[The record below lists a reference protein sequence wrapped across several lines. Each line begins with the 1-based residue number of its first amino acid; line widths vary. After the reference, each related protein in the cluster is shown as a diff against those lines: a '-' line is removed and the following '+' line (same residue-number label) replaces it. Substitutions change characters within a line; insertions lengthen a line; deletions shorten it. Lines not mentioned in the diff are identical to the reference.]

1 MVCAEFSVC
10 FWHCSWSSHFC
21 PRLRWQRIRRGLT
34 KPSPRPSQWTGT
46 RRRPIPPAQEQPKN
60 ENPPAPEEPKTFTV
74 TYTDGVGGAVFDNE
88 VHSNLPSGTA
98 TPAFSGSLAREG
110 YTFAGWNPAVAET
123 VTADVTYAAKWEEG
137 KTGPRRVTLPT
148 IPGPDVDLAA
158 LDTGHK
164 IDVRFTVLYVGD
176 EFNIGY
182 NYGSSEKTK
191 FVCQYKTNHS
201 DTAYNN
207 HTIAISD
214 IKAAASRA
222 SVNSGYQ
229 IVGWSKESNANP
241 TTWSLN
247 KSGTTACNKGSTIY
261 LVAKNP
267 NPTTKYTYTLN
278 YDANGG
284 TGAPS
289 ADSWSTT
296 DASIRYHSFT
306 VKNTIPT
313 REGYVFKGWKAKDGA
328 DTIYA
333 GGALCSV
340 SQQGNDV
347 VKNGNTWTRTLYA
360 VWEEAVP
367 SKPEW
372 SDIRREM
379 QKVSVHVTCIN
390 PDVNHTEKTYS
401 YKESNDDTIGS
412 VQDSAGSYTCT
423 VTVHLGRYRLQYN
436 QDFNR
441 EHEFASSLTADV
453 VLQYNGTG
461 WVIASALPL
470 ELKLTCGSAPTPNPP
485 GSDVLNSLKVLVK
498 CDSKTYHFEK
508 PYKMDDGDYRLEKVD
523 DNTYTVIVLADK
535 YVEKYNAV
543 YPGHTL
549 FDNNTKTIKLVY
561 RYGAWTVVGSNGVT
575 FNVSCEQKYTVTYT
589 DGVDGEVIFADQ
601 VSYKKPGEK
610 TPKFRGTPTR
620 TGYKFIGWEPAVVGT
635 VTANATYTAQWVSI
649 SDLDP
654 APELVSSLYM
664 NFQCT
669 NENASH
675 DHRSEMIAIGYGIG
689 AGGVIVTDAAGNP
702 VYNKDGNITAVITFY
717 QDSGFLNEY
726 NKRTG
731 VAHRY
736 ADYEPKTKSVDGVL
750 IGEVFH
756 MYKKDYP
763 VVFDVVCGSLYTVTY
778 KDGTNGTVFA
788 DDVHSNLNANAAT
801 PAFVGGTPTRPGYVF
816 TGWNPAVAATVTGN
830 ATYTAVWEKDANGNG
845 KPDKDEEKYTVTYTD
860 GVENEEIFADETY
873 SDLLSGTATPAFNGT
888 PTRKGYAFTGW
899 NPAVAA
905 TVTGNATYAAVWEE
919 AAPPKPDKPTP
930 PTDEIGGAT
939 VAVKCITGHGD
950 LSWKI
955 DSSTFTVGEVTGD
968 DTTGYTCTVTVQA
981 EVYVNAFNSDKKAN
995 GVKHTLADDA
1005 EKTFTM
1011 TYVNGAWT
1019 GPTNPA
1025 VTFEVKCEEELVPV
1039 HLVIY
1044 RNGDT
1049 SKAYKD
1055 VALESQ
1061 PKGHVIDLSTIDI
1074 ADYYTG
1080 NYEFYGWYDD
1090 GAWNN
1095 YKANPANPPA
1105 GLKEKTVNGWTN
1117 LKCMVYDKYQVVYF
1131 QSEEALRDFQNDHS
1145 KTEGRLYSTTALF
1158 GSTLPTADAPTPT
1171 RTGYTFKFWSRE
1183 GQNGDV
1189 TGQTVNGWTNLYAV
1203 WEKNTYTVTY
1213 TDGVDGEAFADQAY
1227 TAKYEDATPAFEGT
1241 PTRKG
1246 FVFDGWNPEVAETV
1260 TEDVTYT
1267 AQWKPVQPD
1276 KKAIEGAIG
1285 RGVAVVCDN
1294 QNVKHGAKA
1303 YKVTLGEYT
1312 ASNVMGTAADGYTC
1326 TVTVRAAKFIEK
1338 YSSDMSDAVHTL
1350 IAGEPA
1356 EKTIELKWNG
1366 EKWVAETELPVTFH
1380 TLCPPEQPSKKDIE
1394 GAIGRGVKIVCD
1406 NQNVKHGGKDYK
1418 PTQGEYTVSDV
1429 TGTASEGYTCT
1440 ITVKAAKII
1449 EKYSSDMGKTHAL
1462 IVGEQA
1468 EKTVELKWDGEKWVA
1483 KTELPIT
1490 FHVECPPEKPTYDE
1504 LKGLGI
1510 NAKVDCTTT
1519 TAHNGKSYTLI
1530 EDTYNVSDP
1539 ERKGTAYTCILTVNA
1554 KDYVAKYNAEE
1565 NVGPHTLDD
1574 RDSKTIELTWNGE
1587 KWTAAE
1593 TSVTFNVKC
1602 ELLTV
1607 TYTDGVKGEEV
1618 FADVVYN
1625 DIPYGTNT
1633 PAFGTKDPT
1642 RKGYK
1647 FLGWEPVV
1655 ADTVTENATY
1665 VAQWEKLYTVTYTDG
1680 AKGKAFED
1688 QVFTDLES
1696 GTKTPEFNGTPTRK
1710 GYKFLGWEPVVA
1722 DTVTENV
1729 TYTAPVGRTLHRYL
1743 HRRREGQGVQG
1754 SGLQRS

>member
-1 MVCAEFSVC
+1 
-10 FWHCSWSSHFC
+10 
-21 PRLRWQRIRRGLT
+21 
-34 KPSPRPSQWTGT
+34 
-46 RRRPIPPAQEQPKN
+46 
-60 ENPPAPEEPKTFTV
+60 
-74 TYTDGVGGAVFDNE
+74 
-88 VHSNLPSGTA
+88 
-98 TPAFSGSLAREG
+98 
-110 YTFAGWNPAVAET
+110 

-137 KTGPRRVTLPT
+137 KTNARRVPLPT
-148 IPGPDVDLAA
+148 IPKPDPAPADLN
-158 LDTGHK
+158 TGHK

-247 KSGTTACNKGSTIY
+247 KSGTTACNKGTTIY

-313 REGYVFKGWKAKDGA
+313 REGYVFKGWKANDGS
-328 DTIYA
+328 DTIYT
-333 GGALCSV
+333 GGMTCAV
-340 SQQGNDV
+340 SQYGNDV

-360 VWEEAVP
+360 VWEEATP
-367 SKPEW
+367 PKPDKPTAPGEGDL
-372 SDIRREM
+372 SGLIGNI
-379 QKVSVHVTCIN
+379 T
-390 PDVNHTEKTYS
+390 VNCTNGKAAHELKAKGYTLIS
-401 YKESNDDTIGS
+401 
-412 VQDSAGSYTCT
+412 GSYTT
-423 VTVHLGRYRLQYN
+423 NEVAG
-436 QDFNR
+436 DA
-441 EHEFASSLTADV
+441 E
-453 VLQYNGTG
+453 NG
-461 WVIASALPL
+461 
-470 ELKLTCGSAPTPNPP
+470 
-485 GSDVLNSLKVLVK
+485 
-498 CDSKTYHFEK
+498 Y
-508 PYKMDDGDYRLEKVD
+508 
-523 DNTYTVIVLADK
+523 TYTVTINSQKYVEQFDADTGAAHDPKDASATVTLKHTDNGWAVESGAPVVFNVACVTEIVPPARPGAEDLAKLKAPVEVVCTTKPETHAAVHFSLRGGTYTIGDVAGNETDGYTCDITVTADK
-535 YVEKYNAV
+535 YVARYNMD
-543 YPGHTL
+543 YGKHTL
-549 FDNNTKTIKLVY
+549 TGDNTKTL
-561 RYGAWTVVGSNGVT
+561 TL
-575 FNVSCEQKYTVTYT
+575 KYVE
-589 DGVDGEVIFADQ
+589 GQWAVD
-601 VSYKKPGEK
+601 
-610 TPKFRGTPTR
+610 TP
-620 TGYKFIGWEPAVVGT
+620 
-635 VTANATYTAQWVSI
+635 
-649 SDLDP
+649 
-654 APELVSSLYM
+654 
-664 NFQCT
+664 
-669 NENASH
+669 
-675 DHRSEMIAIGYGIG
+675 
-689 AGGVIVTDAAGNP
+689 
-702 VYNKDGNITAVITFY
+702 ITF
-717 QDSGFLNEY
+717 
-726 NKRTG
+726 
-731 VAHRY
+731 
-736 ADYEPKTKSVDGVL
+736 
-750 IGEVFH
+750 
-756 MYKKDYP
+756 P
-763 VVFDVVCGSLYTVTY
+763 VEC
-778 KDGTNGTVFA
+778 
-788 DDVHSNLNANAAT
+788 
-801 PAFVGGTPTRPGYVF
+801 
-816 TGWNPAVAATVTGN
+816 
-830 ATYTAVWEKDANGNG
+830 
-845 KPDKDEEKYTVTYTD
+845 
-860 GVENEEIFADETY
+860 
-873 SDLLSGTATPAFNGT
+873 GTAPQ
-888 PTRKGYAFTGW
+888 
-899 NPAVAA
+899 
-905 TVTGNATYAAVWEE
+905 
-919 AAPPKPDKPTP
+919 KPTP

-955 DSSTFTVGEVTGD
+955 GSSTFTVGEVTGD

-1025 VTFEVKCEEELVPV
+1025 VTFEVKCEEELFPV

-1090 GAWNN
+1090 GLFNI
-1095 YKANPANPPA
+1095 YKSDPANPPA

-1213 TDGVDGEAFADQAY
+1213 TDGVNGEAFADQAY

-1241 PTRKG
+1241 PARKG
-1246 FVFDGWNPEVAETV
+1246 FVFDGWTPEVAETV
-1260 TEDVTYT
+1260 TDNATYT

-1312 ASNVMGTAADGYTC
+1312 VSNVMGTAADGYTC

-1406 NQNVKHGGKDYK
+1406 NQNVNHWGKDYK

-1618 FADVVYN
+1618 FEDVVYN

-1647 FLGWEPVV
+1647 FLGWDPEVSK
-1655 ADTVTENATY
+1655 TVTKNVTY
-1665 VAQWEKLYTVTYTDG
+1665 TAKWEKLYTVTYTDG
-1680 AKGKAFED
+1680 AKGKAFKD
-1688 QVFTDLES
+1688 QVYKDLEA
-1696 GTKTPEFNGTPTRK
+1696 GTATPKFDGKPTRK
-1710 GYKFLGWEPVVA
+1710 GYTFTGWSPKVT
-1722 DTVTENV
+1722 DTVTKDV
-1729 TYTAPVGRTLHRYL
+1729 TYVAQWKSVKNGKDNIPKTGDSEIVMVL
-1743 HRRREGQGVQG
+1743 G
-1754 SGLQRS
+1754 SVLLFSFCGAAAVSVYDRKRKHF

>member
-1 MVCAEFSVC
+1 MDRQMKGEYFKMKNHGLRRIFSLFLALFMVFTLLPTTALAED
-10 FWHCSWSSHFC
+10 
-21 PRLRWQRIRRGLT
+21 T
-34 KPSPRPSQWTGT
+34 TGADET
-46 RRRPIPPAQEQPKN
+46 QPKTVVVDEGEKKTDPPAQEQPKN

-110 YTFAGWNPAVAET
+110 YTFVGWNPAVAET
-123 VTADVTYAAKWEEG
+123 VTANVTYVAQWEAG
-137 KTGPRRVTLPT
+137 KTNPRRVTVPP
-148 IPGPDVDLAA
+148 IPDPGVAPAA
-158 LDTGHK
+158 LNTGHK

-214 IKAAASRA
+214 IKAAAGRA

-247 KSGTTACNKGSTIY
+247 KSGTTACNKGTTIY

-296 DASIRYHSFT
+296 DAAIRYHSFT

-313 REGYVFKGWKAKDGA
+313 REGYVFKGWKANDGS
-328 DTIYA
+328 DTIYT
-333 GGALCSV
+333 GGMTCAV
-340 SQQGNDV
+340 SQYGNDV

-360 VWEEAVP
+360 VWEEA
-367 SKPEW
+367 
-372 SDIRREM
+372 
-379 QKVSVHVTCIN
+379 T
-390 PDVNHTEKTYS
+390 
-401 YKESNDDTIGS
+401 
-412 VQDSAGSYTCT
+412 
-423 VTVHLGRYRLQYN
+423 
-436 QDFNR
+436 
-441 EHEFASSLTADV
+441 
-453 VLQYNGTG
+453 
-461 WVIASALPL
+461 
-470 ELKLTCGSAPTPNPP
+470 
-485 GSDVLNSLKVLVK
+485 
-498 CDSKTYHFEK
+498 
-508 PYKMDDGDYRLEKVD
+508 
-523 DNTYTVIVLADK
+523 
-535 YVEKYNAV
+535 
-543 YPGHTL
+543 
-549 FDNNTKTIKLVY
+549 
-561 RYGAWTVVGSNGVT
+561 
-575 FNVSCEQKYTVTYT
+575 
-589 DGVDGEVIFADQ
+589 
-601 VSYKKPGEK
+601 
-610 TPKFRGTPTR
+610 
-620 TGYKFIGWEPAVVGT
+620 
-635 VTANATYTAQWVSI
+635 
-649 SDLDP
+649 
-654 APELVSSLYM
+654 
-664 NFQCT
+664 
-669 NENASH
+669 
-675 DHRSEMIAIGYGIG
+675 
-689 AGGVIVTDAAGNP
+689 
-702 VYNKDGNITAVITFY
+702 
-717 QDSGFLNEY
+717 
-726 NKRTG
+726 
-731 VAHRY
+731 
-736 ADYEPKTKSVDGVL
+736 
-750 IGEVFH
+750 
-756 MYKKDYP
+756 
-763 VVFDVVCGSLYTVTY
+763 
-778 KDGTNGTVFA
+778 
-788 DDVHSNLNANAAT
+788 
-801 PAFVGGTPTRPGYVF
+801 
-816 TGWNPAVAATVTGN
+816 
-830 ATYTAVWEKDANGNG
+830 
-845 KPDKDEEKYTVTYTD
+845 
-860 GVENEEIFADETY
+860 
-873 SDLLSGTATPAFNGT
+873 
-888 PTRKGYAFTGW
+888 
-899 NPAVAA
+899 
-905 TVTGNATYAAVWEE
+905 
-919 AAPPKPDKPTP
+919 PPKPDKPTAP
-930 PTDEIGGAT
+930 GE
-939 VAVKCITGHGD
+939 GD
-950 LSWKI
+950 LSGLI
-955 DSSTFTVGEVTGD
+955 GNITVNCTNGKAAHELKAKGYTLISGSYTTSEVAGDAENGYTYTVTINSQKYVYAFDGETNAAHDPKDASATVTLKHTDNGWAVESGAPVVFDVACVTEIVPPARPGAEDLSNLKAPVDVTCTTKPETHAAVHFSLRGGTYTIGD
-968 DTTGYTCTVTVQA
+968 VAGNETDGYTCDITVTA
-981 EVYVNAFNSDKKAN
+981 DKYVARYNMDY
-995 GVKHTLADDA
+995 GKHTLTGDNT
-1005 EKTFTM
+1005 KTLTLK
-1011 TYVNGAWT
+1011 YVEGQW
-1019 GPTNPA
+1019 A
-1025 VTFEVKCEEELVPV
+1025 VDTPITFPVECEEELFPV

-1090 GAWNN
+1090 GLFNI
-1095 YKANPANPPA
+1095 YKSDPANPPA

-1213 TDGVDGEAFADQAY
+1213 TDGVNGEAFADQAY

-1241 PTRKG
+1241 PARAGYKFLGWEPTVAETVTENATYVAQWEKLYTVTYTDGVDGKAFKDDVHSDLEKDTPTPAFSGGTPTHKG

-1294 QNVKHGAKA
+1294 QNVNHGEKK
-1303 YKVTLGEYT
+1303 YKPTLGEYT
-1312 ASNVMGTAADGYTC
+1312 VSNVMGTAADGYTC

-1338 YSSDMSDAVHTL
+1338 YSSDMGDAVHTL

-1406 NQNVKHGGKDYK
+1406 NQNVNHWGKDYK

-1440 ITVKAAKII
+1440 ITVKAAKIV

-1462 IVGEQA
+1462 IVGEQP

-1519 TAHNGKSYTLI
+1519 TAHNDKSYTLI
-1530 EDTYNVSDP
+1530 EGTYNVSDP

-1593 TSVTFNVKC
+1593 TRVTFNVKC

-1618 FADVVYN
+1618 FEDVVYN

-1680 AKGKAFED
+1680 VKGKAFKD
-1688 QVFTDLES
+1688 QVYSDLES
-1696 GTKTPEFNGTPTRK
+1696 GTDTPKFDGKPTRK
-1710 GYKFLGWEPVVA
+1710 GYTFTGWSPKVT
-1722 DTVTENV
+1722 DTVTKDV
-1729 TYTAPVGRTLHRYL
+1729 TYVAQWKSTKNGKDNVPKTGDSEIVMVL
-1743 HRRREGQGVQG
+1743 G
-1754 SGLQRS
+1754 SVLLFSFCGAAAVSVYDRKRKHF

>member
-1 MVCAEFSVC
+1 MQTVCASGMDHQMKGEYFKMKNHGLRRIFSLFLALFMV
-10 FWHCSWSSHFC
+10 FTLL
-21 PRLRWQRIRRGLT
+21 PTTALAEDT
-34 KPSPRPSQWTGT
+34 TGADET
-46 RRRPIPPAQEQPKN
+46 QPKTVVVDGGEKKTDPPAQEQPKN

-74 TYTDGVGGAVFDNE
+74 TYTDGADGAVFDNE
-88 VHSNLPSGTA
+88 VHSNLPAGTA

-110 YTFAGWNPAVAET
+110 YTFVGWNPAVAET

-137 KTGPRRVTLPT
+137 KTNARRVPLPT
-148 IPGPDVDLAA
+148 IPKPDPAPADLN
-158 LDTGHK
+158 TGHK

-214 IKAAASRA
+214 IKAAAGRA

-296 DASIRYHSFT
+296 DAAIRYHSFT

-313 REGYVFKGWKAKDGA
+313 REGYVFKGWKANDGS
-328 DTIYA
+328 DTIYT
-333 GGALCSV
+333 GGMTCAV
-340 SQQGNDV
+340 SQYGNDV

-360 VWEEAVP
+360 VWEEA
-367 SKPEW
+367 
-372 SDIRREM
+372 
-379 QKVSVHVTCIN
+379 T
-390 PDVNHTEKTYS
+390 
-401 YKESNDDTIGS
+401 
-412 VQDSAGSYTCT
+412 
-423 VTVHLGRYRLQYN
+423 
-436 QDFNR
+436 
-441 EHEFASSLTADV
+441 
-453 VLQYNGTG
+453 
-461 WVIASALPL
+461 
-470 ELKLTCGSAPTPNPP
+470 
-485 GSDVLNSLKVLVK
+485 
-498 CDSKTYHFEK
+498 
-508 PYKMDDGDYRLEKVD
+508 
-523 DNTYTVIVLADK
+523 
-535 YVEKYNAV
+535 
-543 YPGHTL
+543 
-549 FDNNTKTIKLVY
+549 
-561 RYGAWTVVGSNGVT
+561 
-575 FNVSCEQKYTVTYT
+575 
-589 DGVDGEVIFADQ
+589 
-601 VSYKKPGEK
+601 
-610 TPKFRGTPTR
+610 
-620 TGYKFIGWEPAVVGT
+620 
-635 VTANATYTAQWVSI
+635 
-649 SDLDP
+649 
-654 APELVSSLYM
+654 
-664 NFQCT
+664 
-669 NENASH
+669 
-675 DHRSEMIAIGYGIG
+675 
-689 AGGVIVTDAAGNP
+689 
-702 VYNKDGNITAVITFY
+702 
-717 QDSGFLNEY
+717 
-726 NKRTG
+726 
-731 VAHRY
+731 
-736 ADYEPKTKSVDGVL
+736 
-750 IGEVFH
+750 
-756 MYKKDYP
+756 
-763 VVFDVVCGSLYTVTY
+763 
-778 KDGTNGTVFA
+778 
-788 DDVHSNLNANAAT
+788 
-801 PAFVGGTPTRPGYVF
+801 
-816 TGWNPAVAATVTGN
+816 
-830 ATYTAVWEKDANGNG
+830 
-845 KPDKDEEKYTVTYTD
+845 
-860 GVENEEIFADETY
+860 
-873 SDLLSGTATPAFNGT
+873 
-888 PTRKGYAFTGW
+888 
-899 NPAVAA
+899 
-905 TVTGNATYAAVWEE
+905 
-919 AAPPKPDKPTP
+919 PPKPDKPTAP
-930 PTDEIGGAT
+930 GE
-939 VAVKCITGHGD
+939 GD
-950 LSWKI
+950 LSGLIGNITVNCTNGKAAHELKAKGYTLISGSYTTSEVAGDAENGYTYTVTINSQKYVEQFDTDTGAAHDPKGVNATVTLKYTDNGWTVEKSGAPVVFDVACVTEI
-955 DSSTFTVGEVTGD
+955 VPPAKPGVEDLAKLEAPVEVVCTTKPETHTAAPFSLIEGTYTVGDVSGNETD
-968 DTTGYTCTVTVQA
+968 GYTCDIIITADEYVTK
-981 EVYVNAFNSDKKAN
+981 YNTDF
-995 GVKHTLADDA
+995 GKHTLTGDNT
-1005 EKTFTM
+1005 KPLTLK
-1011 TYVNGAWT
+1011 YVEGRWVVND
-1019 GPTNPA
+1019 P
-1025 VTFEVKCEEELVPV
+1025 VTFPVECEEELFPV

-1090 GAWNN
+1090 GLFNI
-1095 YKANPANPPA
+1095 YKSDPANPPA

-1145 KTEGRLYSTTALF
+1145 KTEGRLYSTTAPF

-1213 TDGVDGEAFADQAY
+1213 TDGVNGEAFADQAY
-1227 TAKYEDATPAFEGT
+1227 TVKYEDATPAFEGT
-1241 PTRKG
+1241 PARKG

-1260 TEDVTYT
+1260 TDNATYT

-1312 ASNVMGTAADGYTC
+1312 VSNVMGTAADGYTC
-1326 TVTVRAAKFIEK
+1326 TITVRAAKFIEK

-1406 NQNVKHGGKDYK
+1406 NQNVNHWGKDYK

-1530 EDTYNVSDP
+1530 EGTYNVSDP

-1618 FADVVYN
+1618 FEDVVYK
-1625 DIPYGTNT
+1625 DIPYGTST

-1642 RKGYK
+1642 REGYK
-1647 FLGWEPVV
+1647 FVGWEPEV
-1655 ADTVTENATY
+1655 AETVTKNVTY
-1665 VAQWEKLYTVTYTDG
+1665 TAKWEKLYTVTYTDG
-1680 AKGKAFED
+1680 VKGKAFKD
-1688 QVFTDLES
+1688 QVYKDLES
-1696 GTKTPEFNGTPTRK
+1696 GTDTPKFDGKPTRK
-1710 GYKFLGWEPVVA
+1710 GYTFTGWSPKVT
-1722 DTVTENV
+1722 DTVTKDV
-1729 TYTAPVGRTLHRYL
+1729 TYVAQWKSVKNGKDNIPKTGDSEIVMVL
-1743 HRRREGQGVQG
+1743 G
-1754 SGLQRS
+1754 SVLLFSFCGAAAVSVYDRKRKHF

>member
-1 MVCAEFSVC
+1 MTA
-10 FWHCSWSSHFC
+10 
-21 PRLRWQRIRRGLT
+21 
-34 KPSPRPSQWTGT
+34 
-46 RRRPIPPAQEQPKN
+46 N
-60 ENPPAPEEPKTFTV
+60 V
-74 TYTDGVGGAVFDNE
+74 TY
-88 VHSNLPSGTA
+88 
-98 TPAFSGSLAREG
+98 
-110 YTFAGWNPAVAET
+110 VAQ
-123 VTADVTYAAKWEEG
+123 WEAG
-137 KTGPRRVTLPT
+137 KTSARRVTLPT
-148 IPGPDVDLAA
+148 IPDPDPAPAA
-158 LDTGHK
+158 LNTGHK
-164 IDVRFTVLYVGD
+164 IDVTFTVLYVGD
-176 EFNIGY
+176 EFRIGY

-191 FVCQYKTNHS
+191 FVCQYSSNHS

-214 IKAAASRA
+214 IKAAAGRA
-222 SVNSGYQ
+222 TVNSGYT

-247 KSGTTACNKGSTIY
+247 KSGTTACNKGTTIY

-296 DASIRYHSFT
+296 DAAIRYHSFT

-313 REGYVFKGWKAKDGA
+313 REGYVFKGWKAKDGS
-328 DTIYA
+328 DTIYT
-333 GGALCSV
+333 GGTLCSV

-360 VWEEAVP
+360 VWEEDAPAKPTAPDNDTVKALLGENAVQIICTNAQIGHG
-367 SKPEW
+367 SKTFGLIDGTFTVYQSNNRCEVVINSLSPYVNEFNAAVSVPAGTHITDNSMAGQNRTKINLVW
-372 SDIRREM
+372 SDG
-379 QKVSVHVTCIN
+379 KWTAADAPAKYHVLCSLQPVEPTTPGEGDLENI
-390 PDVNHTEKTYS
+390 EKLVRIVCDRNIHDA
-401 YKESNDDTIGS
+401 KEYGVI
-412 VQDSAGSYTCT
+412 AGSCEFGGIDMTGDVPTCP
-423 VTVHLGRYRLQYN
+423 VTIRAAKYV
-436 QDFNR
+436 
-441 EHEFASSLTADV
+441 EA
-453 VLQYNGTG
+453 YNGTIG
-461 WVIASALPL
+461 VEHTITGDTERLLILAWDANNNVWRPMTDTPVTFTVVCPPAKPGAEDLAKL
-470 ELKLTCGSAPTPNPP
+470 EAPVEVACTTKPETHAAARFSLIEGTYDIGDVSGNETDGYTCDIIITADEYVTKYNTDFGKHTLTG
-485 GSDVLNSLKVLVK
+485 
-498 CDSKTYHFEK
+498 
-508 PYKMDDGDYRLEKVD
+508 
-523 DNTYTVIVLADK
+523 DNTKPLTLK
-535 YVEKYNAV
+535 YVE
-543 YPGHTL
+543 G
-549 FDNNTKTIKLVY
+549 
-561 RYGAWTVVGSNGVT
+561 RWVVNDPVT
-575 FNVSCEQKYTVTYT
+575 F
-589 DGVDGEVIFADQ
+589 
-601 VSYKKPGEK
+601 
-610 TPKFRGTPTR
+610 
-620 TGYKFIGWEPAVVGT
+620 AV
-635 VTANATYTAQWVSI
+635 
-649 SDLDP
+649 
-654 APELVSSLYM
+654 E
-664 NFQCT
+664 
-669 NENASH
+669 
-675 DHRSEMIAIGYGIG
+675 
-689 AGGVIVTDAAGNP
+689 
-702 VYNKDGNITAVITFY
+702 
-717 QDSGFLNEY
+717 
-726 NKRTG
+726 
-731 VAHRY
+731 
-736 ADYEPKTKSVDGVL
+736 
-750 IGEVFH
+750 
-756 MYKKDYP
+756 
-763 VVFDVVCGSLYTVTY
+763 
-778 KDGTNGTVFA
+778 
-788 DDVHSNLNANAAT
+788 
-801 PAFVGGTPTRPGYVF
+801 
-816 TGWNPAVAATVTGN
+816 
-830 ATYTAVWEKDANGNG
+830 
-845 KPDKDEEKYTVTYTD
+845 
-860 GVENEEIFADETY
+860 
-873 SDLLSGTATPAFNGT
+873 
-888 PTRKGYAFTGW
+888 
-899 NPAVAA
+899 
-905 TVTGNATYAAVWEE
+905 
-919 AAPPKPDKPTP
+919 
-930 PTDEIGGAT
+930 
-939 VAVKCITGHGD
+939 
-950 LSWKI
+950 
-955 DSSTFTVGEVTGD
+955 
-968 DTTGYTCTVTVQA
+968 
-981 EVYVNAFNSDKKAN
+981 
-995 GVKHTLADDA
+995 
-1005 EKTFTM
+1005 
-1011 TYVNGAWT
+1011 
-1019 GPTNPA
+1019 
-1025 VTFEVKCEEELVPV
+1025 CEEELFPV

-1055 VALESQ
+1055 IALEGQ

-1090 GAWNN
+1090 GLFNI
-1095 YKANPANPPA
+1095 YKSDPANPPA

-1213 TDGVDGEAFADQAY
+1213 TDGVNGEAFADQAY
-1227 TAKYEDATPAFEGT
+1227 TAKYEDATPAFEGTPARAGYKFLGWEPTVAETVTENATYVAQWEKLYTVTYTDGVDGKAFKDDVHSDLEKDTPTPAFSGDT

-1294 QNVKHGAKA
+1294 QNVNHGEKK
-1303 YKVTLGEYT
+1303 YKPTLGEYT
-1312 ASNVMGTAADGYTC
+1312 VSDVMGTAADGYTC
-1326 TVTVRAAKFIEK
+1326 TVTVKAAKFIEK
-1338 YSSDMSDAVHTL
+1338 YSSDMGDAVHTL

-1406 NQNVKHGGKDYK
+1406 NQNVNHWGKDYK

-1440 ITVKAAKII
+1440 VTVKAAKII
-1449 EKYSSDMGKTHAL
+1449 EKYSSDMGKTHEL

-1519 TAHNGKSYTLI
+1519 TAHNDKPYTLI

-1539 ERKGTAYTCILTVNA
+1539 ARKGTAYTCILTVNA

-1565 NVGPHTLDD
+1565 KVGPHTLDD
-1574 RDSKTIELTWNGE
+1574 RDSKAIELTWNGE

-1618 FADVVYN
+1618 FADIVYK
-1625 DIPYGTNT
+1625 DIPYGTST

-1642 RKGYK
+1642 REGYK
-1647 FLGWEPVV
+1647 FVGWEPEV
-1655 ADTVTENATY
+1655 AETVTKNVTY
-1665 VAQWEKLYTVTYTDG
+1665 TAKWEKLYTVTYTDG
-1680 AKGKAFED
+1680 AKGKAFKD
-1688 QVFTDLES
+1688 QVYSDLES
-1696 GTKTPEFNGTPTRK
+1696 GTDTPKFDGKPTRK
-1710 GYKFLGWEPVVA
+1710 GYTFTGWSPKVT
-1722 DTVTENV
+1722 DTVTKDV
-1729 TYTAPVGRTLHRYL
+1729 TYVAQWKSVKNGKDNIPKTGDSEIVMVL
-1743 HRRREGQGVQG
+1743 G
-1754 SGLQRS
+1754 SVLLFSFCGAAAVSVYDRKRKHF

>member
-1 MVCAEFSVC
+1 MQTVCASGMDRQMKGEYFKMKNHGLRRIFSLFLALFMV
-10 FWHCSWSSHFC
+10 FTLL
-21 PRLRWQRIRRGLT
+21 PTTALAEDT
-34 KPSPRPSQWTGT
+34 TGADET
-46 RRRPIPPAQEQPKN
+46 QPKTVVVDEGEKKTDPPAQEQPKN

-74 TYTDGVGGAVFDNE
+74 TYTDGADGAVFPNQVYRDL
-88 VHSNLPSGTA
+88 SSGTP
-98 TPAFSGSLAREG
+98 TPAFDGTLAREG
-110 YTFAGWNPAVAET
+110 YTFAGWNPTVAGT
-123 VTADVTYAAKWEEG
+123 VTADVTYVAQWEEG
-137 KTGPRRVTLPT
+137 KTSARRVTLPT
-148 IPGPDVDLAA
+148 IPGPDVDPADLN
-158 LDTGHK
+158 TGHK

-247 KSGTTACNKGSTIY
+247 KSGTTACNKGTTIY

-313 REGYVFKGWKAKDGA
+313 REGYVFKGWKANDGS
-328 DTIYA
+328 DTIYT
-333 GGALCSV
+333 GGMTCAV
-340 SQQGNDV
+340 SQYGNDV

-360 VWEEAVP
+360 VWEEAAPPMPDKPTAPGEGDLSGLIDNITVNCTNNAATHTLK
-367 SKPEW
+367 SKGYALIA
-372 SDIRREM
+372 S
-379 QKVSVHVTCIN
+379 
-390 PDVNHTEKTYS
+390 
-401 YKESNDDTIGS
+401 
-412 VQDSAGSYTCT
+412 SYTPSE
-423 VTVHLGRYRLQYN
+423 VAG
-436 QDFNR
+436 DA
-441 EHEFASSLTADV
+441 E
-453 VLQYNGTG
+453 NG
-461 WVIASALPL
+461 
-470 ELKLTCGSAPTPNPP
+470 
-485 GSDVLNSLKVLVK
+485 
-498 CDSKTYHFEK
+498 Y
-508 PYKMDDGDYRLEKVD
+508 
-523 DNTYTVIVLADK
+523 TYTVTINSQK
-535 YVEKYNAV
+535 YVEQFDTDTGAAHDPKGVNATVTLKY
-543 YPGHTL
+543 T
-549 FDNNTKTIKLVY
+549 DN
-561 RYGAWTVVGSNGVT
+561 GWTVES
-575 FNVSCEQKYTVTYT
+575 
-589 DGVDGEVIFADQ
+589 
-601 VSYKKPGEK
+601 
-610 TPKFRGTPTR
+610 
-620 TGYKFIGWEPAVVGT
+620 
-635 VTANATYTAQWVSI
+635 
-649 SDLDP
+649 
-654 APELVSSLYM
+654 
-664 NFQCT
+664 
-669 NENASH
+669 
-675 DHRSEMIAIGYGIG
+675 G
-689 AGGVIVTDAAGNP
+689 A
-702 VYNKDGNITAVITFY
+702 
-717 QDSGFLNEY
+717 
-726 NKRTG
+726 
-731 VAHRY
+731 
-736 ADYEPKTKSVDGVL
+736 
-750 IGEVFH
+750 
-756 MYKKDYP
+756 P
-763 VVFDVVCGSLYTVTY
+763 VVFDVACVTEIVPPARPGAEDLANLEAPVEVVCTTKPETHAAAHFSLGDGTYTIGDVAGNKTDGYTCDITVT
-778 KDGTNGTVFA
+778 A
-788 DDVHSNLNANAAT
+788 DRYVWWYNLDYGKHTLTGDNTKTLTLKYVEGQWAVDT
-801 PAFVGGTPTRPGYVF
+801 P
-816 TGWNPAVAATVTGN
+816 VTF
-830 ATYTAVWEKDANGNG
+830 
-845 KPDKDEEKYTVTYTD
+845 P
-860 GVENEEIFADETY
+860 VEC
-873 SDLLSGTATPAFNGT
+873 GTAPQ
-888 PTRKGYAFTGW
+888 
-899 NPAVAA
+899 
-905 TVTGNATYAAVWEE
+905 
-919 AAPPKPDKPTP
+919 KPTP

-955 DSSTFTVGEVTGD
+955 GSSTFTVGEVTGD

-1055 VALESQ
+1055 VPLESQ

-1090 GAWNN
+1090 GLFNI
-1095 YKANPANPPA
+1095 YKSDPANPPA

-1213 TDGVDGEAFADQAY
+1213 TDGVNGEAFADQAY

-1241 PTRKG
+1241 PARKG
-1246 FVFDGWNPEVAETV
+1246 FVFDGWTPEVAETV
-1260 TEDVTYT
+1260 TDNATYT

-1312 ASNVMGTAADGYTC
+1312 VSDVMGTAADGYTC

-1406 NQNVKHGGKDYK
+1406 NQNVNHWGKDYK

-1468 EKTVELKWDGEKWVA
+1468 EKTVELKWNGEKWVA

-1618 FADVVYN
+1618 FEDVVYK
-1625 DIPYGTNT
+1625 DIPYGTGT

-1647 FLGWEPVV
+1647 FVGWEPEV
-1655 ADTVTENATY
+1655 AE
-1665 VAQWEKLYTVTYTDG
+1665 
-1680 AKGKAFED
+1680 
-1688 QVFTDLES
+1688 
-1696 GTKTPEFNGTPTRK
+1696 
-1710 GYKFLGWEPVVA
+1710 
-1722 DTVTENV
+1722 TVTENV
-1729 TYTAPVGRTLHRYL
+1729 TYTAKWEELYTVTYTD
-1743 HRRREGQGVQG
+1743 GVKGKAFKDQVYSDLEAGTDTPKFDGKPTRKGYTFTGWSPKVTDTVTKDVTYVAQWKSVKNGKDNIPKTGDSEIVMVLG
-1754 SGLQRS
+1754 SVLLFSFCGAAAVSVYDRKRKHF

>member
-1 MVCAEFSVC
+1 MKNHGLRRIFSLLLALFMVFTLLPTTALAEDTAGADETPPKTVVVNE
-10 FWHCSWSSHFC
+10 
-21 PRLRWQRIRRGLT
+21 GEKKT
-34 KPSPRPSQWTGT
+34 D
-46 RRRPIPPAQEQPKN
+46 PPAQEQPKN

-74 TYTDGVGGAVFDNE
+74 TYTDGANGAVFPNQ
-88 VHSNLPSGTA
+88 VSNLPAGTA
-98 TPAFSGSLAREG
+98 TPAFSGTLARDG

-123 VTADVTYAAKWEEG
+123 VTANVTYVAQWEAG
-137 KTGPRRVTLPT
+137 KTSARRVPLPT
-148 IPGPDVDLAA
+148 IPKPDPAPADLN
-158 LDTGHK
+158 TGHK

-296 DASIRYHSFT
+296 DAAIRYHSFT

-313 REGYVFKGWKAKDGA
+313 REGYVFKGWKANDGS
-328 DTIYA
+328 DTIYT
-333 GGALCSV
+333 GGTLCSV
-340 SQQGNDV
+340 SQYGNDV

-360 VWEEAVP
+360 VWEEA
-367 SKPEW
+367 
-372 SDIRREM
+372 
-379 QKVSVHVTCIN
+379 T
-390 PDVNHTEKTYS
+390 
-401 YKESNDDTIGS
+401 
-412 VQDSAGSYTCT
+412 
-423 VTVHLGRYRLQYN
+423 
-436 QDFNR
+436 
-441 EHEFASSLTADV
+441 
-453 VLQYNGTG
+453 
-461 WVIASALPL
+461 
-470 ELKLTCGSAPTPNPP
+470 
-485 GSDVLNSLKVLVK
+485 
-498 CDSKTYHFEK
+498 
-508 PYKMDDGDYRLEKVD
+508 
-523 DNTYTVIVLADK
+523 
-535 YVEKYNAV
+535 
-543 YPGHTL
+543 
-549 FDNNTKTIKLVY
+549 
-561 RYGAWTVVGSNGVT
+561 
-575 FNVSCEQKYTVTYT
+575 
-589 DGVDGEVIFADQ
+589 
-601 VSYKKPGEK
+601 
-610 TPKFRGTPTR
+610 
-620 TGYKFIGWEPAVVGT
+620 
-635 VTANATYTAQWVSI
+635 
-649 SDLDP
+649 
-654 APELVSSLYM
+654 
-664 NFQCT
+664 
-669 NENASH
+669 
-675 DHRSEMIAIGYGIG
+675 
-689 AGGVIVTDAAGNP
+689 
-702 VYNKDGNITAVITFY
+702 
-717 QDSGFLNEY
+717 
-726 NKRTG
+726 
-731 VAHRY
+731 
-736 ADYEPKTKSVDGVL
+736 
-750 IGEVFH
+750 
-756 MYKKDYP
+756 
-763 VVFDVVCGSLYTVTY
+763 
-778 KDGTNGTVFA
+778 
-788 DDVHSNLNANAAT
+788 
-801 PAFVGGTPTRPGYVF
+801 
-816 TGWNPAVAATVTGN
+816 
-830 ATYTAVWEKDANGNG
+830 
-845 KPDKDEEKYTVTYTD
+845 
-860 GVENEEIFADETY
+860 
-873 SDLLSGTATPAFNGT
+873 
-888 PTRKGYAFTGW
+888 
-899 NPAVAA
+899 
-905 TVTGNATYAAVWEE
+905 
-919 AAPPKPDKPTP
+919 PPKPDKPTAP
-930 PTDEIGGAT
+930 GE
-939 VAVKCITGHGD
+939 GD
-950 LSWKI
+950 LSGLI
-955 DSSTFTVGEVTGD
+955 GNITVNCTNGKAAHELKAKGYTLISGSYTTNEVAGD
-968 DTTGYTCTVTVQA
+968 AENGYTCTVTINSQKYVEQFDTNTRT
-981 EVYVNAFNSDKKAN
+981 VHDPKGVNATVTLKYTDNGWTVESGAPVVFDVACVTEIVPPARPGAEDLSNLKAPVDVTCTTKPETHAAVHFSLRGGTYTIGDVAGNETDGYTCDITVTADKYVARYN
-995 GVKHTLADDA
+995 MDYGKHTLTGDNT
-1005 EKTFTM
+1005 KTLTLK
-1011 TYVNGAWT
+1011 YVEGQW
-1019 GPTNPA
+1019 A
-1025 VTFEVKCEEELVPV
+1025 VDTPITFPVECEEDLFPV

-1044 RNGDT
+1044 RNGNT
-1049 SKAYKD
+1049 TTAYKD
-1055 VALESQ
+1055 IALESQ

-1090 GAWNN
+1090 GLFNI
-1095 YKANPANPPA
+1095 YKSDPANPPA

-1145 KTEGRLYSTTALF
+1145 KTEGRLYSTTAPF

-1213 TDGVDGEAFADQAY
+1213 TDGVNGEAFADQAY

-1241 PTRKG
+1241 PTRAGYKFLGWEPTVAETVTENATYVAQWEKLYTVTYTDGVGEKAFKDDVHSDLEKDTPTPAFSGGTPTRKG
-1246 FVFDGWNPEVAETV
+1246 FVFDGWTPEVAETV
-1260 TEDVTYT
+1260 TDNATYT

-1312 ASNVMGTAADGYTC
+1312 VSDVMGTAADGYTC

-1406 NQNVKHGGKDYK
+1406 NQNVNHWGKDYK

-1449 EKYSSDMGKTHAL
+1449 EKYSSDMGKAHDL
-1462 IVGEQA
+1462 IIGEAA

-1490 FHVECPPEKPTYDE
+1490 FHVECPPEKPTYDD
-1504 LKGLGI
+1504 LKELGI
-1510 NAKVDCTTT
+1510 DTKVHCATT
-1519 TAHNGKSYTLI
+1519 TAHTDATYALI
-1530 EDTYNVSDP
+1530 GGTYEISDP
-1539 ERKGTAYTCILTVNA
+1539 ARKGTVYTCTLTVKA
-1554 KDYVAKYNAEE
+1554 KDYVAKYNTEE

-1593 TSVTFNVKC
+1593 TRVTFNVKC

-1665 VAQWEKLYTVTYTDG
+1665 VAQWEELYTVTYTDG
-1680 AKGKAFED
+1680 VKGKAFKD
-1688 QVFTDLES
+1688 QVYKDLES
-1696 GTKTPEFNGTPTRK
+1696 GADTPKFDGKPTRK
-1710 GYKFLGWEPVVA
+1710 GYTFTGWSPKVT
-1722 DTVTENV
+1722 DTVTKDV
-1729 TYTAPVGRTLHRYL
+1729 TYVAQWKSVKNGKDNIPKTGDSEIVMVL
-1743 HRRREGQGVQG
+1743 G
-1754 SGLQRS
+1754 SVLLFSFCGAAAVSVYDRKRKHF

>member
-1 MVCAEFSVC
+1 MQTVCASGMDHQMKGEYFKMKNHGLRRIFSLLLALFMV
-10 FWHCSWSSHFC
+10 FTLL
-21 PRLRWQRIRRGLT
+21 PTTALAEDT
-34 KPSPRPSQWTGT
+34 TGADET
-46 RRRPIPPAQEQPKN
+46 QPKTVVVDEGEKKTDPPAQEQPKN

-74 TYTDGVGGAVFDNE
+74 TYTDGADGAVFDND

-110 YTFAGWNPAVAET
+110 YTFVGWNPAVAET

-137 KTGPRRVTLPT
+137 KTNARRVPLPT
-148 IPGPDVDLAA
+148 IPKPDPAPADLN
-158 LDTGHK
+158 TGHK

-214 IKAAASRA
+214 IKAAAGRA

-313 REGYVFKGWKAKDGA
+313 REGYVFKGWKANDGS
-328 DTIYA
+328 DTIYT
-333 GGALCSV
+333 GGTLCSV

-360 VWEEAVP
+360 VREEA
-367 SKPEW
+367 
-372 SDIRREM
+372 
-379 QKVSVHVTCIN
+379 T
-390 PDVNHTEKTYS
+390 
-401 YKESNDDTIGS
+401 
-412 VQDSAGSYTCT
+412 
-423 VTVHLGRYRLQYN
+423 
-436 QDFNR
+436 
-441 EHEFASSLTADV
+441 
-453 VLQYNGTG
+453 
-461 WVIASALPL
+461 
-470 ELKLTCGSAPTPNPP
+470 
-485 GSDVLNSLKVLVK
+485 
-498 CDSKTYHFEK
+498 
-508 PYKMDDGDYRLEKVD
+508 
-523 DNTYTVIVLADK
+523 
-535 YVEKYNAV
+535 
-543 YPGHTL
+543 
-549 FDNNTKTIKLVY
+549 
-561 RYGAWTVVGSNGVT
+561 
-575 FNVSCEQKYTVTYT
+575 
-589 DGVDGEVIFADQ
+589 
-601 VSYKKPGEK
+601 
-610 TPKFRGTPTR
+610 
-620 TGYKFIGWEPAVVGT
+620 
-635 VTANATYTAQWVSI
+635 
-649 SDLDP
+649 
-654 APELVSSLYM
+654 
-664 NFQCT
+664 
-669 NENASH
+669 
-675 DHRSEMIAIGYGIG
+675 
-689 AGGVIVTDAAGNP
+689 
-702 VYNKDGNITAVITFY
+702 
-717 QDSGFLNEY
+717 
-726 NKRTG
+726 
-731 VAHRY
+731 
-736 ADYEPKTKSVDGVL
+736 
-750 IGEVFH
+750 
-756 MYKKDYP
+756 
-763 VVFDVVCGSLYTVTY
+763 
-778 KDGTNGTVFA
+778 
-788 DDVHSNLNANAAT
+788 
-801 PAFVGGTPTRPGYVF
+801 
-816 TGWNPAVAATVTGN
+816 
-830 ATYTAVWEKDANGNG
+830 
-845 KPDKDEEKYTVTYTD
+845 
-860 GVENEEIFADETY
+860 
-873 SDLLSGTATPAFNGT
+873 
-888 PTRKGYAFTGW
+888 
-899 NPAVAA
+899 
-905 TVTGNATYAAVWEE
+905 
-919 AAPPKPDKPTP
+919 PPKPDKPTAP
-930 PTDEIGGAT
+930 GE
-939 VAVKCITGHGD
+939 GD
-950 LSWKI
+950 LSGLI
-955 DSSTFTVGEVTGD
+955 GNITVNCTNGKAAHELKTKGYTLISGSYTTSEVAGD
-968 DTTGYTCTVTVQA
+968 AENGYTCTVTINSQKYVEQFDTDTGA
-981 EVYVNAFNSDKKAN
+981 AHDPKGVNATVTLKYTDNGWTVESGAPVVFDVACVTEIVPPARPGAEDLSNLKAPVDVTCTTKPETHAAVHFSLRGGTYTIGDVAGNETDGYTCDITVTADKYVARYN
-995 GVKHTLADDA
+995 MDYGKHTLTGDNT
-1005 EKTFTM
+1005 KTLTLK
-1011 TYVNGAWT
+1011 YVEGQW
-1019 GPTNPA
+1019 A
-1025 VTFEVKCEEELVPV
+1025 VDTPITFPVECEEELFPV

-1055 VALESQ
+1055 IALESQ

-1090 GAWNN
+1090 GLFNI
-1095 YKANPANPPA
+1095 YKSDPANPPA

-1145 KTEGRLYSTTALF
+1145 KTEGRLYSTTAPF

-1213 TDGVDGEAFADQAY
+1213 TDGVNGEAFADQAY
-1227 TAKYEDATPAFEGT
+1227 TAKYEDATPAFEGTPARAGYKFLGWEPTVAETVTENATYVAQWEKLYTVTYTDGVDGKAFKDDVHSDLEKDTPTPAFSGDT

-1294 QNVKHGAKA
+1294 QNVNHGEKK
-1303 YKVTLGEYT
+1303 YKPTLGEYT
-1312 ASNVMGTAADGYTC
+1312 VSNVMGTAADGYTC

-1338 YSSDMSDAVHTL
+1338 YSSDMGDAVHTL

-1406 NQNVKHGGKDYK
+1406 NQNVNHWGKDYK

-1468 EKTVELKWDGEKWVA
+1468 EKTVELKWNGEKWVA

-1618 FADVVYN
+1618 FADVVYK
-1625 DIPYGTNT
+1625 DIPYGTGT

-1647 FLGWEPVV
+1647 FVGWEPEV
-1655 ADTVTENATY
+1655 AETVTKNVTY
-1665 VAQWEKLYTVTYTDG
+1665 TAKWEKLYTVTYTDG
-1680 AKGKAFED
+1680 VKGKAFKD
-1688 QVFTDLES
+1688 QVYKDLES
-1696 GTKTPEFNGTPTRK
+1696 GTDTPKFDGKPTRK
-1710 GYKFLGWEPVVA
+1710 GYTFTGWSPKVT
-1722 DTVTENV
+1722 DTVTKDV
-1729 TYTAPVGRTLHRYL
+1729 TYVAQWKSLKNGKDNIPKTGDSEIVMVL
-1743 HRRREGQGVQG
+1743 G
-1754 SGLQRS
+1754 SVLLFSFCGAAAVSVYDRKRKHF

>member
-1 MVCAEFSVC
+1 MQTVCASGMDHQMKGEYFKMKNHGLRRIFSLLLALFMV
-10 FWHCSWSSHFC
+10 FTLL
-21 PRLRWQRIRRGLT
+21 PTTALAEDT
-34 KPSPRPSQWTGT
+34 TGADET
-46 RRRPIPPAQEQPKN
+46 QPKTVVVDGGEKKTDPPAQEQPKN
-60 ENPPAPEEPKTFTV
+60 ENPPAPEEPKAFTV
-74 TYTDGVGGAVFDNE
+74 TYTDGAGGAVFPNQ
-88 VHSNLPSGTA
+88 VSNLPAGTA
-98 TPAFSGSLAREG
+98 TPAFSGTLARDG

-123 VTADVTYAAKWEEG
+123 VTANVTYVAQWEAG
-137 KTGPRRVTLPT
+137 KTSARRVTLPT
-148 IPGPDVDLAA
+148 IPEPDIAPAA
-158 LDTGHK
+158 LNTGHK
-164 IDVRFTVLYVGD
+164 IDVTFTVLYVGD

-296 DASIRYHSFT
+296 DAAIRYHSFT

-313 REGYVFKGWKAKDGA
+313 REGYVFKGWKANDGS
-328 DTIYA
+328 DTIYT
-333 GGALCSV
+333 GGMTCAV
-340 SQQGNDV
+340 SQYGNDV

-360 VWEEAVP
+360 VWEEA
-367 SKPEW
+367 
-372 SDIRREM
+372 
-379 QKVSVHVTCIN
+379 T
-390 PDVNHTEKTYS
+390 
-401 YKESNDDTIGS
+401 
-412 VQDSAGSYTCT
+412 
-423 VTVHLGRYRLQYN
+423 
-436 QDFNR
+436 
-441 EHEFASSLTADV
+441 
-453 VLQYNGTG
+453 
-461 WVIASALPL
+461 
-470 ELKLTCGSAPTPNPP
+470 
-485 GSDVLNSLKVLVK
+485 
-498 CDSKTYHFEK
+498 
-508 PYKMDDGDYRLEKVD
+508 
-523 DNTYTVIVLADK
+523 
-535 YVEKYNAV
+535 
-543 YPGHTL
+543 
-549 FDNNTKTIKLVY
+549 
-561 RYGAWTVVGSNGVT
+561 
-575 FNVSCEQKYTVTYT
+575 
-589 DGVDGEVIFADQ
+589 
-601 VSYKKPGEK
+601 
-610 TPKFRGTPTR
+610 
-620 TGYKFIGWEPAVVGT
+620 
-635 VTANATYTAQWVSI
+635 
-649 SDLDP
+649 
-654 APELVSSLYM
+654 
-664 NFQCT
+664 
-669 NENASH
+669 
-675 DHRSEMIAIGYGIG
+675 
-689 AGGVIVTDAAGNP
+689 
-702 VYNKDGNITAVITFY
+702 
-717 QDSGFLNEY
+717 
-726 NKRTG
+726 
-731 VAHRY
+731 
-736 ADYEPKTKSVDGVL
+736 
-750 IGEVFH
+750 
-756 MYKKDYP
+756 
-763 VVFDVVCGSLYTVTY
+763 
-778 KDGTNGTVFA
+778 
-788 DDVHSNLNANAAT
+788 
-801 PAFVGGTPTRPGYVF
+801 
-816 TGWNPAVAATVTGN
+816 
-830 ATYTAVWEKDANGNG
+830 
-845 KPDKDEEKYTVTYTD
+845 
-860 GVENEEIFADETY
+860 
-873 SDLLSGTATPAFNGT
+873 
-888 PTRKGYAFTGW
+888 
-899 NPAVAA
+899 
-905 TVTGNATYAAVWEE
+905 
-919 AAPPKPDKPTP
+919 PPKPDKPTAP
-930 PTDEIGGAT
+930 GE
-939 VAVKCITGHGD
+939 GD
-950 LSWKI
+950 LSGLI
-955 DSSTFTVGEVTGD
+955 DNVTVNCTNEAATHELKTKGYALISGSYTTGEVKGDAENGYTYTVTINSQKYVEQFDTDTGAAHD
-968 DTTGYTCTVTVQA
+968 PKGVNATVTLKYTDNGWTVESGAPVVFDVACVTEIVPPARPGAEDLSNLKAPVDVTCTTKPETHAAVHFSLRGGTYTIGDVAGNETDGYTCDITVTA
-981 EVYVNAFNSDKKAN
+981 DKYVARYNMNY
-995 GVKHTLADDA
+995 GKHTLTGDNT
-1005 EKTFTM
+1005 KTLTLK
-1011 TYVNGAWT
+1011 YVEGQW
-1019 GPTNPA
+1019 A
-1025 VTFEVKCEEELVPV
+1025 VDTPITFPVECEEELFPV

-1055 VALESQ
+1055 IPLESQ

-1145 KTEGRLYSTTALF
+1145 KTEGRLYSTTAPF

-1213 TDGVDGEAFADQAY
+1213 TDGVNGEAFANQAY
-1227 TAKYEDATPAFEGT
+1227 TAKYEDATPAFEGTPARAGYKFLGWEPTVAETVTENATYVAQWEKLYTVTYTDGVDEKVFKDDVHSDLEKDTKTPAFSGGT

-1294 QNVKHGAKA
+1294 QNVNHGEKK
-1303 YKVTLGEYT
+1303 YKPTLGEYT
-1312 ASNVMGTAADGYTC
+1312 VSDVMGTAADGYTC
-1326 TVTVRAAKFIEK
+1326 TVTVKAAKFIEK
-1338 YSSDMSDAVHTL
+1338 YNSDMGDAVHTL

-1394 GAIGRGVKIVCD
+1394 GAIGRGVRIVCD
-1406 NQNVKHGGKDYK
+1406 NQHVNHWAKDYK

-1440 ITVKAAKII
+1440 ITVKAAKIV
-1449 EKYSSDMGKTHAL
+1449 EKYGSDFGKPHDL
-1462 IVGEQA
+1462 IIGEAA

-1530 EDTYNVSDP
+1530 EGTYNVSDP

-1593 TSVTFNVKC
+1593 TSVAFNVKC

-1618 FADVVYN
+1618 FADVVYK
-1625 DIPYGTNT
+1625 DIPYGTGT

-1642 RKGYK
+1642 REGYK
-1647 FLGWEPVV
+1647 FVGWEPEV
-1655 ADTVTENATY
+1655 AETVTKDVTY
-1665 VAQWEKLYTVTYTDG
+1665 TAKWEKLYTVTYTDG
-1680 AKGKAFED
+1680 VKGKAFKD
-1688 QVFTDLES
+1688 QVYKDLES
-1696 GTKTPEFNGTPTRK
+1696 GTDTPKFDGKPTRK
-1710 GYKFLGWEPVVA
+1710 GYTFTGWSPKVT
-1722 DTVTENV
+1722 DTVTKDV
-1729 TYTAPVGRTLHRYL
+1729 TYVAQWKSVKNGKDNIPKTGDSEIVMVL
-1743 HRRREGQGVQG
+1743 G
-1754 SGLQRS
+1754 SVLLFSFCGAAAVSVYDRKRKHF

>member
-1 MVCAEFSVC
+1 MQTVCASGMDRQMKGEYFKMKNHGLRRIFSLLLALFMV
-10 FWHCSWSSHFC
+10 FTLL
-21 PRLRWQRIRRGLT
+21 PTTALAEDT
-34 KPSPRPSQWTGT
+34 TGADET
-46 RRRPIPPAQEQPKN
+46 QPKTVVVDEGEKKTDPPAQEQPKN

-74 TYTDGVGGAVFDNE
+74 TYTDGADGAVFPNQ
-88 VHSNLPSGTA
+88 VYSNLSSGTA
-98 TPAFSGSLAREG
+98 TPAFSGTPAREG
-110 YTFAGWNPAVAET
+110 YTFAGWNPTVAGT

-137 KTGPRRVTLPT
+137 KTGPRRVTVPT
-148 IPGPDVDLAA
+148 IPGPDVDPAA

-247 KSGTTACNKGSTIY
+247 KSGTTACNKGTTIY

-306 VKNTIPT
+306 VKNTVPT
-313 REGYVFKGWKAKDGA
+313 REGYVFKGWKANDGS
-328 DTIYA
+328 DTIYT
-333 GGALCSV
+333 GGMTCAV
-340 SQQGNDV
+340 SQYGNDV

-360 VWEEAVP
+360 VWEEA
-367 SKPEW
+367 
-372 SDIRREM
+372 
-379 QKVSVHVTCIN
+379 T
-390 PDVNHTEKTYS
+390 
-401 YKESNDDTIGS
+401 
-412 VQDSAGSYTCT
+412 
-423 VTVHLGRYRLQYN
+423 
-436 QDFNR
+436 
-441 EHEFASSLTADV
+441 
-453 VLQYNGTG
+453 
-461 WVIASALPL
+461 
-470 ELKLTCGSAPTPNPP
+470 
-485 GSDVLNSLKVLVK
+485 
-498 CDSKTYHFEK
+498 
-508 PYKMDDGDYRLEKVD
+508 
-523 DNTYTVIVLADK
+523 
-535 YVEKYNAV
+535 
-543 YPGHTL
+543 
-549 FDNNTKTIKLVY
+549 
-561 RYGAWTVVGSNGVT
+561 
-575 FNVSCEQKYTVTYT
+575 
-589 DGVDGEVIFADQ
+589 
-601 VSYKKPGEK
+601 
-610 TPKFRGTPTR
+610 
-620 TGYKFIGWEPAVVGT
+620 
-635 VTANATYTAQWVSI
+635 
-649 SDLDP
+649 
-654 APELVSSLYM
+654 
-664 NFQCT
+664 
-669 NENASH
+669 
-675 DHRSEMIAIGYGIG
+675 
-689 AGGVIVTDAAGNP
+689 
-702 VYNKDGNITAVITFY
+702 
-717 QDSGFLNEY
+717 
-726 NKRTG
+726 
-731 VAHRY
+731 
-736 ADYEPKTKSVDGVL
+736 
-750 IGEVFH
+750 
-756 MYKKDYP
+756 
-763 VVFDVVCGSLYTVTY
+763 
-778 KDGTNGTVFA
+778 
-788 DDVHSNLNANAAT
+788 
-801 PAFVGGTPTRPGYVF
+801 
-816 TGWNPAVAATVTGN
+816 
-830 ATYTAVWEKDANGNG
+830 
-845 KPDKDEEKYTVTYTD
+845 
-860 GVENEEIFADETY
+860 
-873 SDLLSGTATPAFNGT
+873 
-888 PTRKGYAFTGW
+888 
-899 NPAVAA
+899 
-905 TVTGNATYAAVWEE
+905 
-919 AAPPKPDKPTP
+919 PPKPDKPTAP
-930 PTDEIGGAT
+930 GE
-939 VAVKCITGHGD
+939 GD
-950 LSWKI
+950 LSGLI
-955 DSSTFTVGEVTGD
+955 GNITVNCTNGKAAHELKTKGYTLISGSYTTSEVAGD
-968 DTTGYTCTVTVQA
+968 AENGYTCTVTINSQKYVEQFDTNTRT
-981 EVYVNAFNSDKKAN
+981 VHDPKGVNATVTLKYTDNGWTVESGAPVVFDVACVTEIVPPARPGAEDLSNLKAPVDVTCTTKPETHAAVHFSLRGGTYTIGDVAGNETDGYTCDITVTADKYVARYN
-995 GVKHTLADDA
+995 MDYGKHTLTGDNT
-1005 EKTFTM
+1005 KTLTLK
-1011 TYVNGAWT
+1011 YVEGQW
-1019 GPTNPA
+1019 A
-1025 VTFEVKCEEELVPV
+1025 VDTPITFPVECEEELFPV

-1055 VALESQ
+1055 IPLESQ

-1080 NYEFYGWYDD
+1080 NYKFYGWYDD

-1213 TDGVDGEAFADQAY
+1213 TDGVNGEAFADQAY

-1241 PTRKG
+1241 PARKG
-1246 FVFDGWNPEVAETV
+1246 FVFDGWTPEVAETV
-1260 TEDVTYT
+1260 TDNATYT

-1312 ASNVMGTAADGYTC
+1312 VSDVMGTAADGYTC

-1406 NQNVKHGGKDYK
+1406 NQNVNHWGKDYK

-1462 IVGEQA
+1462 IVGEQP
-1468 EKTVELKWDGEKWVA
+1468 EKAVELKWDGEKWVA

-1510 NAKVDCTTT
+1510 NAKVDCATT

-1530 EDTYNVSDP
+1530 EDTYNVSAP

-1618 FADVVYN
+1618 FADVVYK
-1625 DIPYGTNT
+1625 DIPYGTST

-1642 RKGYK
+1642 REGYK
-1647 FLGWEPVV
+1647 FVGWEPEV
-1655 ADTVTENATY
+1655 AETVTKDVTY
-1665 VAQWEKLYTVTYTDG
+1665 TAKWEKLYTVTYTDG
-1680 AKGKAFED
+1680 VKGKAFKD
-1688 QVFTDLES
+1688 QVYSDLEA
-1696 GTKTPEFNGTPTRK
+1696 GTDTPKFDGKPTRK
-1710 GYKFLGWEPVVA
+1710 GYTFTGWSPKVT
-1722 DTVTENV
+1722 DTVTKDV
-1729 TYTAPVGRTLHRYL
+1729 TYVAQWKSVKNGKDNIPKTGDSEIVMVL
-1743 HRRREGQGVQG
+1743 G
-1754 SGLQRS
+1754 SVLLFSFCGAAAVSVYDRKRKHF

>member
-1 MVCAEFSVC
+1 M
-10 FWHCSWSSHFC
+10 
-21 PRLRWQRIRRGLT
+21 
-34 KPSPRPSQWTGT
+34 
-46 RRRPIPPAQEQPKN
+46 
-60 ENPPAPEEPKTFTV
+60 
-74 TYTDGVGGAVFDNE
+74 
-88 VHSNLPSGTA
+88 
-98 TPAFSGSLAREG
+98 
-110 YTFAGWNPAVAET
+110 
-123 VTADVTYAAKWEEG
+123 TADVTYAAKWEEG
-137 KTGPRRVTLPT
+137 KTNARRVPLPT
-148 IPGPDVDLAA
+148 IPKPDPAPADLN
-158 LDTGHK
+158 TGHK

-247 KSGTTACNKGSTIY
+247 KSGTTACNKGTTIY

-296 DASIRYHSFT
+296 DAAIRYHSFT

-313 REGYVFKGWKAKDGA
+313 REGYVFKGWKANDGS
-328 DTIYA
+328 DTIYT
-333 GGALCSV
+333 GGMTCAV
-340 SQQGNDV
+340 SQYGNDV

-360 VWEEAVP
+360 VWEEA
-367 SKPEW
+367 
-372 SDIRREM
+372 
-379 QKVSVHVTCIN
+379 T
-390 PDVNHTEKTYS
+390 
-401 YKESNDDTIGS
+401 
-412 VQDSAGSYTCT
+412 
-423 VTVHLGRYRLQYN
+423 
-436 QDFNR
+436 
-441 EHEFASSLTADV
+441 
-453 VLQYNGTG
+453 
-461 WVIASALPL
+461 
-470 ELKLTCGSAPTPNPP
+470 
-485 GSDVLNSLKVLVK
+485 
-498 CDSKTYHFEK
+498 
-508 PYKMDDGDYRLEKVD
+508 
-523 DNTYTVIVLADK
+523 
-535 YVEKYNAV
+535 
-543 YPGHTL
+543 
-549 FDNNTKTIKLVY
+549 
-561 RYGAWTVVGSNGVT
+561 
-575 FNVSCEQKYTVTYT
+575 
-589 DGVDGEVIFADQ
+589 
-601 VSYKKPGEK
+601 
-610 TPKFRGTPTR
+610 
-620 TGYKFIGWEPAVVGT
+620 
-635 VTANATYTAQWVSI
+635 
-649 SDLDP
+649 
-654 APELVSSLYM
+654 
-664 NFQCT
+664 
-669 NENASH
+669 
-675 DHRSEMIAIGYGIG
+675 
-689 AGGVIVTDAAGNP
+689 
-702 VYNKDGNITAVITFY
+702 
-717 QDSGFLNEY
+717 
-726 NKRTG
+726 
-731 VAHRY
+731 
-736 ADYEPKTKSVDGVL
+736 
-750 IGEVFH
+750 
-756 MYKKDYP
+756 
-763 VVFDVVCGSLYTVTY
+763 
-778 KDGTNGTVFA
+778 
-788 DDVHSNLNANAAT
+788 
-801 PAFVGGTPTRPGYVF
+801 
-816 TGWNPAVAATVTGN
+816 
-830 ATYTAVWEKDANGNG
+830 
-845 KPDKDEEKYTVTYTD
+845 
-860 GVENEEIFADETY
+860 
-873 SDLLSGTATPAFNGT
+873 
-888 PTRKGYAFTGW
+888 
-899 NPAVAA
+899 
-905 TVTGNATYAAVWEE
+905 
-919 AAPPKPDKPTP
+919 PPKPDKPTAP
-930 PTDEIGGAT
+930 GE
-939 VAVKCITGHGD
+939 GD
-950 LSWKI
+950 LSGLI
-955 DSSTFTVGEVTGD
+955 GNITVNCTNGKAAHELKAKGYTLISGSYTTNEVAGDAENGYTYTVTINSQKYVEQFDADTGATHD
-968 DTTGYTCTVTVQA
+968 PKDASATVTLKYTDNGWTVTSGTPVVFNVACVTEIVPPAKPGAEDLAKLEAPVEVACTTKPETHNAARFPLIEGTYNIGDVSGNETDGYTCDITVTA
-981 EVYVNAFNSDKKAN
+981 GNYVALYNTDF
-995 GVKHTLADDA
+995 GKHTLTGDNS
-1005 EKTFTM
+1005 KTLTLK
-1011 TYVNGAWT
+1011 YVEGRWVVND
-1019 GPTNPA
+1019 P
-1025 VTFEVKCEEELVPV
+1025 VTFPVECEEELFPV

-1055 VALESQ
+1055 IPLESQ

-1080 NYEFYGWYDD
+1080 NYKFYGWYDD

-1203 WEKNTYTVTY
+1203 WEKNIYTVTYTDGVNGEAFADQVYNVPFEDATPAFDGTPARAGYKFLGWEPTVAETVTENATYVAQWEKLYTVTY
-1213 TDGVDGEAFADQAY
+1213 TDGVDEKVFKDDVHSDLEKD
-1227 TAKYEDATPAFEGT
+1227 TKTPAFSGGT

-1294 QNVKHGAKA
+1294 QNVNHGEKK
-1303 YKVTLGEYT
+1303 YKPTLGEYT
-1312 ASNVMGTAADGYTC
+1312 VSDVMGTAADGYTC
-1326 TVTVRAAKFIEK
+1326 TVTVKAAKFIEK
-1338 YSSDMSDAVHTL
+1338 YNSDMGDAVHTL

-1394 GAIGRGVKIVCD
+1394 GAIGRGVRIVCD
-1406 NQNVKHGGKDYK
+1406 NQHVNHWAKDYK

-1440 ITVKAAKII
+1440 ITVKAAKIV
-1449 EKYSSDMGKTHAL
+1449 EKYGSDFGKPHDL
-1462 IVGEQA
+1462 IIGEAA

-1530 EDTYNVSDP
+1530 EGTYNVSDP

-1593 TSVTFNVKC
+1593 TSVAFNVKC

-1618 FADVVYN
+1618 FADVVYK
-1625 DIPYGTNT
+1625 DIPYGTGT

-1642 RKGYK
+1642 REGYK
-1647 FLGWEPVV
+1647 FVGWEPEV
-1655 ADTVTENATY
+1655 AETVTKDVTY
-1665 VAQWEKLYTVTYTDG
+1665 TAKWEKLYTVTYTDG
-1680 AKGKAFED
+1680 VKGKAFKD
-1688 QVFTDLES
+1688 QVYKDLES
-1696 GTKTPEFNGTPTRK
+1696 GTDTPKFDGKPTRK
-1710 GYKFLGWEPVVA
+1710 GYTFTGWSPKVT
-1722 DTVTENV
+1722 DTVTKDV
-1729 TYTAPVGRTLHRYL
+1729 TYVAQWKSVKNGKDNIPKTGDSEIVMVL
-1743 HRRREGQGVQG
+1743 G
-1754 SGLQRS
+1754 SVLLFSFCGAAAVSVYDRKRKHF

>member
-1 MVCAEFSVC
+1 MDRQMKGEYFKMKNHGLRRIFSLFLALFMVFTLLPTTALAEDTTGADETQPKTVVVNGDEKKTDP
-10 FWHCSWSSHFC
+10 
-21 PRLRWQRIRRGLT
+21 PRE
-34 KPSPRPSQWTGT
+34 
-46 RRRPIPPAQEQPKN
+46 EQPKN

-110 YTFAGWNPAVAET
+110 YTFVGWNPAVAET
-123 VTADVTYAAKWEEG
+123 VTADVTYVAQWEAG
-137 KTGPRRVTLPT
+137 KTNPRRVTVPP
-148 IPGPDVDLAA
+148 IPDPGVAPAA
-158 LDTGHK
+158 LNTGHK

-214 IKAAASRA
+214 IKAAAGRA

-296 DASIRYHSFT
+296 DAAIRYHSFT

-313 REGYVFKGWKAKDGA
+313 REGYVFKGWKAKDGS
-328 DTIYA
+328 DTIYT
-333 GGALCSV
+333 GGTLCSV

-360 VWEEAVP
+360 VWEEDAPAQPTPLDEAGVKALLGENAVQIICTNTQISHG
-367 SKPEW
+367 SKTFGLIDGTFTVHQSNNRCEVVINSFSPYVNEFNAAVSVPAGTHITDNSMAGQNRTKINLVW
-372 SDIRREM
+372 SDG
-379 QKVSVHVTCIN
+379 KWTAADAPAKYHVLCSSQPAEPTAPGEGDLENI
-390 PDVNHTEKTYS
+390 EKLVRIVCDRNIHDA
-401 YKESNDDTIGS
+401 KEYGVI
-412 VQDSAGSYTCT
+412 AGSCEFGDIDMTGDVPTCP
-423 VTVHLGRYRLQYN
+423 VTIQAAEYVK
-436 QDFNR
+436 
-441 EHEFASSLTADV
+441 A
-453 VLQYNGTG
+453 YNGTIG
-461 WVIASALPL
+461 VEHTITGDTERLLILAWDANNNVWRPMTDTPVTFTVICPPAKPGAEDLAKLEAPVEVVCTTKPETHTAAPFSLIEGTYDIGDVSGNETDGYTCDITVTAGNYVALYNTDFG
-470 ELKLTCGSAPTPNPP
+470 KHTLTGDN
-485 GSDVLNSLKVLVK
+485 
-498 CDSKTYHFEK
+498 SKT
-508 PYKMDDGDYRLEKVD
+508 L
-523 DNTYTVIVLADK
+523 TLK
-535 YVEKYNAV
+535 YVE
-543 YPGHTL
+543 G
-549 FDNNTKTIKLVY
+549 
-561 RYGAWTVVGSNGVT
+561 RWVVNDPVT
-575 FNVSCEQKYTVTYT
+575 F
-589 DGVDGEVIFADQ
+589 
-601 VSYKKPGEK
+601 
-610 TPKFRGTPTR
+610 
-620 TGYKFIGWEPAVVGT
+620 
-635 VTANATYTAQWVSI
+635 
-649 SDLDP
+649 
-654 APELVSSLYM
+654 
-664 NFQCT
+664 
-669 NENASH
+669 
-675 DHRSEMIAIGYGIG
+675 
-689 AGGVIVTDAAGNP
+689 P
-702 VYNKDGNITAVITFY
+702 V
-717 QDSGFLNEY
+717 E
-726 NKRTG
+726 
-731 VAHRY
+731 
-736 ADYEPKTKSVDGVL
+736 
-750 IGEVFH
+750 
-756 MYKKDYP
+756 
-763 VVFDVVCGSLYTVTY
+763 
-778 KDGTNGTVFA
+778 
-788 DDVHSNLNANAAT
+788 
-801 PAFVGGTPTRPGYVF
+801 
-816 TGWNPAVAATVTGN
+816 
-830 ATYTAVWEKDANGNG
+830 
-845 KPDKDEEKYTVTYTD
+845 
-860 GVENEEIFADETY
+860 
-873 SDLLSGTATPAFNGT
+873 
-888 PTRKGYAFTGW
+888 
-899 NPAVAA
+899 
-905 TVTGNATYAAVWEE
+905 
-919 AAPPKPDKPTP
+919 
-930 PTDEIGGAT
+930 
-939 VAVKCITGHGD
+939 
-950 LSWKI
+950 
-955 DSSTFTVGEVTGD
+955 
-968 DTTGYTCTVTVQA
+968 
-981 EVYVNAFNSDKKAN
+981 
-995 GVKHTLADDA
+995 
-1005 EKTFTM
+1005 
-1011 TYVNGAWT
+1011 
-1019 GPTNPA
+1019 
-1025 VTFEVKCEEELVPV
+1025 CEEELFPV

-1090 GAWNN
+1090 GLFNI
-1095 YKANPANPPA
+1095 YKSDPANPPA

-1213 TDGVDGEAFADQAY
+1213 TDGVNGEAFADQAY

-1246 FVFDGWNPEVAETV
+1246 FVFDGWTPEVAETV
-1260 TEDVTYT
+1260 TDDATYT

-1312 ASNVMGTAADGYTC
+1312 VSNVMGTAADGYTC

-1338 YSSDMSDAVHTL
+1338 YSSDMGDAVHTL

-1406 NQNVKHGGKDYK
+1406 NQNVNHWGKDYK

-1440 ITVKAAKII
+1440 ITVKAAKIV
-1449 EKYSSDMGKTHAL
+1449 EKYGSDFGKPHDL
-1462 IVGEQA
+1462 IIGEAA

-1490 FHVECPPEKPTYDE
+1490 FHVECPPEKPTYDD
-1504 LKGLGI
+1504 LKELGI
-1510 NAKVDCTTT
+1510 DAKVHCATT
-1519 TAHNGKSYTLI
+1519 TAHTDATYALI
-1530 EDTYNVSDP
+1530 GGTYEISNP
-1539 ERKGTAYTCILTVNA
+1539 ARKGTVYTCTLTVKA

-1593 TSVTFNVKC
+1593 TRVTFNVKC

-1618 FADVVYN
+1618 FADVVYK
-1625 DIPYGTNT
+1625 DIPYGTST

-1642 RKGYK
+1642 REGYK
-1647 FLGWEPVV
+1647 FVGWEPEV
-1655 ADTVTENATY
+1655 AETVTENVTY
-1665 VAQWEKLYTVTYTDG
+1665 TAKWEKLYTVTYTDG
-1680 AKGKAFED
+1680 VKGKAFKD
-1688 QVFTDLES
+1688 QVYSDLES
-1696 GTKTPEFNGTPTRK
+1696 GTDTPKFDGKPTRK
-1710 GYKFLGWEPVVA
+1710 GYTFTGWSPKVT
-1722 DTVTENV
+1722 DTVTKDV
-1729 TYTAPVGRTLHRYL
+1729 TYVAQWKSVKNGKDNIPKTGDSEIVMVL
-1743 HRRREGQGVQG
+1743 G
-1754 SGLQRS
+1754 SVLLFSFCGAAAVSVYDRKRKHF

>member
-1 MVCAEFSVC
+1 MHKGNDGITVQTVCASGMDRQMKGEYFMMKNHGLRRIFSLFLALFMV
-10 FWHCSWSSHFC
+10 FTLL
-21 PRLRWQRIRRGLT
+21 PTTALAEDT
-34 KPSPRPSQWTGT
+34 TGADET
-46 RRRPIPPAQEQPKN
+46 QPKTVVVDEGEKKTDPPAQEQPKN

-74 TYTDGVGGAVFDNE
+74 TYTDGAGGAVFPNQ
-88 VHSNLPSGTA
+88 VSNLPAGTA
-98 TPAFSGSLAREG
+98 TPAFSGTLARDG

-123 VTADVTYAAKWEEG
+123 VTANVTYVAQWEAG
-137 KTGPRRVTLPT
+137 KTSARRVTLPT
-148 IPGPDVDLAA
+148 IPEPDIAPAA
-158 LDTGHK
+158 LNTGHK

-182 NYGSSEKTK
+182 NYGSSEKTQ

-306 VKNTIPT
+306 VKNTVPT
-313 REGYVFKGWKAKDGA
+313 REGYVFKGWKANDGS
-328 DTIYA
+328 DTIYT
-333 GGALCSV
+333 GGMTCAV
-340 SQQGNDV
+340 SQYGNDV

-360 VWEEAVP
+360 VWEEA
-367 SKPEW
+367 
-372 SDIRREM
+372 
-379 QKVSVHVTCIN
+379 T
-390 PDVNHTEKTYS
+390 
-401 YKESNDDTIGS
+401 
-412 VQDSAGSYTCT
+412 
-423 VTVHLGRYRLQYN
+423 
-436 QDFNR
+436 
-441 EHEFASSLTADV
+441 
-453 VLQYNGTG
+453 
-461 WVIASALPL
+461 
-470 ELKLTCGSAPTPNPP
+470 
-485 GSDVLNSLKVLVK
+485 
-498 CDSKTYHFEK
+498 
-508 PYKMDDGDYRLEKVD
+508 
-523 DNTYTVIVLADK
+523 
-535 YVEKYNAV
+535 
-543 YPGHTL
+543 
-549 FDNNTKTIKLVY
+549 
-561 RYGAWTVVGSNGVT
+561 
-575 FNVSCEQKYTVTYT
+575 
-589 DGVDGEVIFADQ
+589 
-601 VSYKKPGEK
+601 
-610 TPKFRGTPTR
+610 
-620 TGYKFIGWEPAVVGT
+620 
-635 VTANATYTAQWVSI
+635 
-649 SDLDP
+649 
-654 APELVSSLYM
+654 
-664 NFQCT
+664 
-669 NENASH
+669 
-675 DHRSEMIAIGYGIG
+675 
-689 AGGVIVTDAAGNP
+689 
-702 VYNKDGNITAVITFY
+702 
-717 QDSGFLNEY
+717 
-726 NKRTG
+726 
-731 VAHRY
+731 
-736 ADYEPKTKSVDGVL
+736 
-750 IGEVFH
+750 
-756 MYKKDYP
+756 
-763 VVFDVVCGSLYTVTY
+763 
-778 KDGTNGTVFA
+778 
-788 DDVHSNLNANAAT
+788 
-801 PAFVGGTPTRPGYVF
+801 
-816 TGWNPAVAATVTGN
+816 
-830 ATYTAVWEKDANGNG
+830 
-845 KPDKDEEKYTVTYTD
+845 
-860 GVENEEIFADETY
+860 
-873 SDLLSGTATPAFNGT
+873 
-888 PTRKGYAFTGW
+888 
-899 NPAVAA
+899 
-905 TVTGNATYAAVWEE
+905 
-919 AAPPKPDKPTP
+919 PPKPDKPTAP
-930 PTDEIGGAT
+930 GE
-939 VAVKCITGHGD
+939 GD
-950 LSWKI
+950 LSGLI
-955 DSSTFTVGEVTGD
+955 DNITVNCTNGKAAHELKTKGYTLISGSYTTSEVAGDAENGYTYTVTINSQKYVEQFDTDTGAAHD
-968 DTTGYTCTVTVQA
+968 PKGVNATVTLKYTDNGWTVESGAPVVFDVACVTEIVPPTKPGAEDLAKLEAPVEVACTTKPETHTAASFALIEGTYNIGDVSGNETDGYTCDIIITADEYVTK
-981 EVYVNAFNSDKKAN
+981 YNTDF
-995 GVKHTLADDA
+995 GKHTLTGDNT
-1005 EKTFTM
+1005 KPLTLK
-1011 TYVNGAWT
+1011 YVEGRWVVND
-1019 GPTNPA
+1019 P
-1025 VTFEVKCEEELVPV
+1025 VTFPVECEEELFPV

-1055 VALESQ
+1055 IALESQ

-1090 GAWNN
+1090 GLFNI
-1095 YKANPANPPA
+1095 YKSDPANPPA

-1145 KTEGRLYSTTALF
+1145 KTEGRLYSTTAPF

-1183 GQNGDV
+1183 GQNSDV

-1213 TDGVDGEAFADQAY
+1213 TDGVNGEAFADQAY
-1227 TAKYEDATPAFEGT
+1227 TAKYEDTTPAFEGTPARAGYKFLGWEPTVAETVTENATYVAQWEKLYTVTYTDGVDGKAFKDDVHSDLEKDTKTPAFSGGT

-1276 KKAIEGAIG
+1276 KKAIENAIG

-1294 QNVKHGAKA
+1294 QNVNHGEKK
-1303 YKVTLGEYT
+1303 YKPTLGEYT
-1312 ASNVMGTAADGYTC
+1312 VSDVMGTAADGYTC

-1406 NQNVKHGGKDYK
+1406 NQNVNHWGKDYK

-1468 EKTVELKWDGEKWVA
+1468 EKTVELKWNGEKWVA

-1530 EDTYNVSDP
+1530 EGTYNVSDP

-1593 TSVTFNVKC
+1593 TRVTFNAKC

-1618 FADVVYN
+1618 FEDVVYK
-1625 DIPYGTNT
+1625 DIPYGTST

-1642 RKGYK
+1642 REGYK
-1647 FLGWEPVV
+1647 FVGWEPEV
-1655 ADTVTENATY
+1655 AETVTKNVTY
-1665 VAQWEKLYTVTYTDG
+1665 TAKWEKLYTVTYTDG
-1680 AKGKAFED
+1680 VKGKAFKD

-1710 GYKFLGWEPVVA
+1710 GYKFAGWEPEVSE
-1722 DTVTENV
+1722 TVTENV
-1729 TYTAPVGRTLHRYL
+1729 TYTAQWEELYTVTYTD
-1743 HRRREGQGVQG
+1743 GVKGKAFKDQVYKDLETGTDTPKFDGKPKRSGYTFTGWSPKVTDTVTKDVTYVAQWKSVKNGKDNIPKTGDSEIVMVLG
-1754 SGLQRS
+1754 SVLLFSFCGAAAVSVYDRKRKHF

>member
-1 MVCAEFSVC
+1 MDRQMKGEYFKMKNHGLRRIFSLFLALFMVFTLLPTTALAEDTTGADETQPKTVVVDEGEKKTDP
-10 FWHCSWSSHFC
+10 
-21 PRLRWQRIRRGLT
+21 PRE
-34 KPSPRPSQWTGT
+34 
-46 RRRPIPPAQEQPKN
+46 EQPKN

-74 TYTDGVGGAVFDNE
+74 TYTDGADGAVFPNQ
-88 VHSNLPSGTA
+88 VYRNLPSGTA
-98 TPAFSGSLAREG
+98 TPAFSGTPAREG

-123 VTADVTYAAKWEEG
+123 VTANVTYVAQWEAG
-137 KTGPRRVTLPT
+137 KTGARRVTLPT
-148 IPGPDVDLAA
+148 IPEPDITPAA
-158 LDTGHK
+158 LNTGHK
-164 IDVRFTVLYVGD
+164 IDVRFTVLYVGS

-182 NYGSSEKTK
+182 NYGSSEKTQ

-306 VKNTIPT
+306 VKNTVPT
-313 REGYVFKGWKAKDGA
+313 REGYVFKGWKANDGS
-328 DTIYA
+328 DTIYT
-333 GGALCSV
+333 GGMTCAV
-340 SQQGNDV
+340 SQYGNDV

-360 VWEEAVP
+360 VWEEA
-367 SKPEW
+367 
-372 SDIRREM
+372 
-379 QKVSVHVTCIN
+379 T
-390 PDVNHTEKTYS
+390 
-401 YKESNDDTIGS
+401 
-412 VQDSAGSYTCT
+412 
-423 VTVHLGRYRLQYN
+423 
-436 QDFNR
+436 
-441 EHEFASSLTADV
+441 
-453 VLQYNGTG
+453 
-461 WVIASALPL
+461 
-470 ELKLTCGSAPTPNPP
+470 
-485 GSDVLNSLKVLVK
+485 
-498 CDSKTYHFEK
+498 
-508 PYKMDDGDYRLEKVD
+508 
-523 DNTYTVIVLADK
+523 
-535 YVEKYNAV
+535 
-543 YPGHTL
+543 
-549 FDNNTKTIKLVY
+549 
-561 RYGAWTVVGSNGVT
+561 
-575 FNVSCEQKYTVTYT
+575 
-589 DGVDGEVIFADQ
+589 
-601 VSYKKPGEK
+601 
-610 TPKFRGTPTR
+610 
-620 TGYKFIGWEPAVVGT
+620 
-635 VTANATYTAQWVSI
+635 
-649 SDLDP
+649 
-654 APELVSSLYM
+654 
-664 NFQCT
+664 
-669 NENASH
+669 
-675 DHRSEMIAIGYGIG
+675 
-689 AGGVIVTDAAGNP
+689 
-702 VYNKDGNITAVITFY
+702 
-717 QDSGFLNEY
+717 
-726 NKRTG
+726 
-731 VAHRY
+731 
-736 ADYEPKTKSVDGVL
+736 
-750 IGEVFH
+750 
-756 MYKKDYP
+756 
-763 VVFDVVCGSLYTVTY
+763 
-778 KDGTNGTVFA
+778 
-788 DDVHSNLNANAAT
+788 
-801 PAFVGGTPTRPGYVF
+801 
-816 TGWNPAVAATVTGN
+816 
-830 ATYTAVWEKDANGNG
+830 
-845 KPDKDEEKYTVTYTD
+845 
-860 GVENEEIFADETY
+860 
-873 SDLLSGTATPAFNGT
+873 
-888 PTRKGYAFTGW
+888 
-899 NPAVAA
+899 
-905 TVTGNATYAAVWEE
+905 
-919 AAPPKPDKPTP
+919 PPKPDKPTAP
-930 PTDEIGGAT
+930 GE
-939 VAVKCITGHGD
+939 GD
-950 LSWKI
+950 LSGLI
-955 DSSTFTVGEVTGD
+955 DNITVNCTNGKAAHELKTKGYTLISGSYTTSEVAGDAENGYTYTVTINSQKYVEQFDTDTGAAHD
-968 DTTGYTCTVTVQA
+968 PKGVNATVTLKYTDNGWTVESGAPVVFDVACVTEIVPPTKPGAEDLAKLEAPVEVACTTKPETHTAASFALIEGTYNIGDVSGNETDGYTCDIIITADEYVTK
-981 EVYVNAFNSDKKAN
+981 YNTDF
-995 GVKHTLADDA
+995 GKHTLTGDNT
-1005 EKTFTM
+1005 KPLTLK
-1011 TYVNGAWT
+1011 YVEGRWVVND
-1019 GPTNPA
+1019 P
-1025 VTFEVKCEEELVPV
+1025 VTFPVECEEELFPV

-1055 VALESQ
+1055 IALESQ

-1090 GAWNN
+1090 GLFNI
-1095 YKANPANPPA
+1095 YKSDPANPPA

-1145 KTEGRLYSTTALF
+1145 KTEGRLYSTTAPF

-1213 TDGVDGEAFADQAY
+1213 TDGVNGEAFADQAY

-1246 FVFDGWNPEVAETV
+1246 FVFDGWIPEVAETV
-1260 TEDVTYT
+1260 TDNATYT

-1294 QNVKHGAKA
+1294 QNVNHGEKK
-1303 YKVTLGEYT
+1303 YKPTLGEYT
-1312 ASNVMGTAADGYTC
+1312 VSNVMGTAADGYTC

-1406 NQNVKHGGKDYK
+1406 NQNVNHWGKDYK

-1468 EKTVELKWDGEKWVA
+1468 EKTVELKWNGEKWVA

-1530 EDTYNVSDP
+1530 EGTYNVSDP

-1593 TSVTFNVKC
+1593 TRVTFNAKC

-1618 FADVVYN
+1618 FEDVVYK
-1625 DIPYGTNT
+1625 DIPYGTST

-1642 RKGYK
+1642 REGYK
-1647 FLGWEPVV
+1647 FVGWEPEV
-1655 ADTVTENATY
+1655 AETVTKNVTY
-1665 VAQWEKLYTVTYTDG
+1665 TAKWEKLYTVTYTDG
-1680 AKGKAFED
+1680 VKGKAFKD

-1710 GYKFLGWEPVVA
+1710 GYKFAGWEPEVSE
-1722 DTVTENV
+1722 TVTENV
-1729 TYTAPVGRTLHRYL
+1729 TYTAQWEKLYTVTYTD
-1743 HRRREGQGVQG
+1743 GVKGKAFKDQVYKDLETGTDTPKFDGKPKRSGYTFTGWSPKVTDTVTKDVTYVAQWKSVKNGKDNVPKTGDSEIVMVLG
-1754 SGLQRS
+1754 SVLLFSFCGAAAVSVYDRKRKHF

>member
-10 FWHCSWSSHFC
+10 FWHCSWSSPFC

-34 KPSPRPSQWTGT
+34 KPSPRPSQWTRA
-46 RRRPIPPAQEQPKN
+46 RRRPTPPAQEQPKD
-60 ENPPAPEEPKTFTV
+60 EDPPAPGDPKTFTV
-74 TYTDGVGGAVFDNE
+74 TYTDGADGAVFDKQ
-88 VHSNLPSGTA
+88 VYSNLSSGTA
-98 TPAFSGSLAREG
+98 TPAFNGTPERKG
-110 YTFAGWNPAVAET
+110 YTFAGWKPEVAET
-123 VTADVTYAAKWEEG
+123 VTGDATYTATWEAG
-137 KTGPRRVTLPT
+137 KKRVTVPP
-148 IPGPDVDLAA
+148 IPGPDVNPAA
-158 LDTGHK
+158 LNTGHK
-164 IDVRFTVLYVGD
+164 IDVTFTVLYVGD
-176 EFNIGY
+176 EFRIGY

-191 FVCQYKTNHS
+191 FVCQYSSNHS

-214 IKAAASRA
+214 IKAAAGRA

-247 KSGTTACNKGSTIY
+247 KSGTTACNKGTTIY

-296 DASIRYHSFT
+296 DAAIRYHSFT

-313 REGYVFKGWKAKDGA
+313 REGYVFKGWKAKDGS
-328 DTIYA
+328 DTIYT
-333 GGALCSV
+333 GGTLCSV

-360 VWEEAVP
+360 VWEEDAPAKPTAPDNDTVKALLGENAVQIICTNAQIGHG
-367 SKPEW
+367 SKTFGLIDGTFTVYQSNNRCEVVINSLSPYVNEFNAAVSVPAGTHITDNSMAGQNRTKINLVW
-372 SDIRREM
+372 SDG
-379 QKVSVHVTCIN
+379 KWTAADAPAKYHVLCSLQPVEPTTPGEGDLENI
-390 PDVNHTEKTYS
+390 EKLVRIVCDRNIHDA
-401 YKESNDDTIGS
+401 KEYGVI
-412 VQDSAGSYTCT
+412 AGSCEFGGIDMTGDVPTCP
-423 VTVHLGRYRLQYN
+423 VTIRAAKYV
-436 QDFNR
+436 
-441 EHEFASSLTADV
+441 EA
-453 VLQYNGTG
+453 YNGTIG
-461 WVIASALPL
+461 VEHTITGDTERLLILAWDANNNVWRPMTDTPVTFTVVCPPAKPGAEDLAKL
-470 ELKLTCGSAPTPNPP
+470 EAPVEVACTTKPETHAAARFSLIEGTYDIGDVSGNEADGYTCDIIITADEYVTKYNTDFGKHTLTG
-485 GSDVLNSLKVLVK
+485 
-498 CDSKTYHFEK
+498 
-508 PYKMDDGDYRLEKVD
+508 
-523 DNTYTVIVLADK
+523 DNTKPLTLK
-535 YVEKYNAV
+535 YVE
-543 YPGHTL
+543 G
-549 FDNNTKTIKLVY
+549 
-561 RYGAWTVVGSNGVT
+561 RWVVNDPVT
-575 FNVSCEQKYTVTYT
+575 F
-589 DGVDGEVIFADQ
+589 
-601 VSYKKPGEK
+601 P
-610 TPKFRGTPTR
+610 
-620 TGYKFIGWEPAVVGT
+620 
-635 VTANATYTAQWVSI
+635 
-649 SDLDP
+649 
-654 APELVSSLYM
+654 
-664 NFQCT
+664 
-669 NENASH
+669 
-675 DHRSEMIAIGYGIG
+675 
-689 AGGVIVTDAAGNP
+689 
-702 VYNKDGNITAVITFY
+702 
-717 QDSGFLNEY
+717 
-726 NKRTG
+726 
-731 VAHRY
+731 
-736 ADYEPKTKSVDGVL
+736 
-750 IGEVFH
+750 
-756 MYKKDYP
+756 
-763 VVFDVVCGSLYTVTY
+763 
-778 KDGTNGTVFA
+778 
-788 DDVHSNLNANAAT
+788 
-801 PAFVGGTPTRPGYVF
+801 
-816 TGWNPAVAATVTGN
+816 
-830 ATYTAVWEKDANGNG
+830 
-845 KPDKDEEKYTVTYTD
+845 
-860 GVENEEIFADETY
+860 
-873 SDLLSGTATPAFNGT
+873 
-888 PTRKGYAFTGW
+888 
-899 NPAVAA
+899 
-905 TVTGNATYAAVWEE
+905 
-919 AAPPKPDKPTP
+919 
-930 PTDEIGGAT
+930 
-939 VAVKCITGHGD
+939 
-950 LSWKI
+950 
-955 DSSTFTVGEVTGD
+955 
-968 DTTGYTCTVTVQA
+968 
-981 EVYVNAFNSDKKAN
+981 
-995 GVKHTLADDA
+995 
-1005 EKTFTM
+1005 
-1011 TYVNGAWT
+1011 
-1019 GPTNPA
+1019 
-1025 VTFEVKCEEELVPV
+1025 VKCEEELVPV

-1044 RNGDT
+1044 RNGNT
-1049 SKAYKD
+1049 KTAYKD

-1090 GAWNN
+1090 GLFNI
-1095 YKANPANPPA
+1095 YKSDPANPPA

-1131 QSEEALRDFQNDHS
+1131 QSEEAWRDFQNDHS

-1213 TDGVDGEAFADQAY
+1213 TDGVNGEAFADQAY

-1241 PTRKG
+1241 PARAGYKFLGWEPTVAETVTENATYVAQWEKLYTVTYTDGVGGKAFKDDVHSDLERDTPTPAFSGDTPTRKG
-1246 FVFDGWNPEVAETV
+1246 FVFDGWTPEVAETV

-1294 QNVKHGAKA
+1294 QNVKHGEKK
-1303 YKVTLGEYT
+1303 YKPTLGEYT
-1312 ASNVMGTAADGYTC
+1312 VSDVMGTAADGYTC
-1326 TVTVRAAKFIEK
+1326 TVTVKATKFIEK
-1338 YSSDMSDAVHTL
+1338 YSSDMGDAVHTL

-1406 NQNVKHGGKDYK
+1406 NQNVNHWGKDYK

-1440 ITVKAAKII
+1440 ITVKVAKII
-1449 EKYSSDMGKTHAL
+1449 EKYSSDMGKTHEL

-1468 EKTVELKWDGEKWVA
+1468 EKTVELKWNGEKWVA

-1519 TAHNGKSYTLI
+1519 TAHNDKPYTLI
-1530 EDTYNVSDP
+1530 EGTYDISDP
-1539 ERKGTAYTCILTVNA
+1539 ARKGTAYTCILTVNA

-1587 KWTAAE
+1587 KWTATE

-1618 FADVVYN
+1618 FEDVVYK
-1625 DIPYGTNT
+1625 DIPYGTDT

-1647 FLGWEPVV
+1647 FVGWEPEV
-1655 ADTVTENATY
+1655 AETVTGNATY
-1665 VAQWEKLYTVTYTDG
+1665 TAKWEKLYTVTYTDG
-1680 AKGKAFED
+1680 AKGKAFKD
-1688 QVFTDLES
+1688 QVYKNLES
-1696 GTKTPEFNGTPTRK
+1696 GTDTPKFDGKPTRK
-1710 GYKFLGWEPVVA
+1710 GYTFTGWSPKVT
-1722 DTVTENV
+1722 DTVTKDV
-1729 TYTAPVGRTLHRYL
+1729 TYVAQWKSTKNGKDNVPKTGDSEIVMVL
-1743 HRRREGQGVQG
+1743 G
-1754 SGLQRS
+1754 SVLLFSFCGAAAVSVYDRKRKHF

>member
-1 MVCAEFSVC
+1 MKNHGLRRIFSLFLALFMVFTLLPTTALAED
-10 FWHCSWSSHFC
+10 
-21 PRLRWQRIRRGLT
+21 T
-34 KPSPRPSQWTGT
+34 TGADET
-46 RRRPIPPAQEQPKN
+46 QPKTVVVDEGEKKTDPPAQEQPKN

-74 TYTDGVGGAVFDNE
+74 TYTDGADGAVFPNQ
-88 VHSNLPSGTA
+88 VSNLPAGTA
-98 TPAFSGSLAREG
+98 TPAFSGTLEREG

-123 VTADVTYAAKWEEG
+123 VTADVTYVAQWEAG
-137 KTGPRRVTLPT
+137 KTSARRVTVPT
-148 IPGPDVDLAA
+148 IPGPDVDPAA
-158 LDTGHK
+158 LNTGHK

-214 IKAAASRA
+214 IKAAAGRA

-296 DASIRYHSFT
+296 DAAIRYHSFT

-313 REGYVFKGWKAKDGA
+313 REGYVFKGWKANDGS
-328 DTIYA
+328 DTIYT
-333 GGALCSV
+333 GGMTCAV
-340 SQQGNDV
+340 SQYGNDV

-360 VWEEAVP
+360 VWEEDAPAQPTPLDEAGVKALLGENAVQIICTNAQIGHG
-367 SKPEW
+367 SKTFGLIDGTFTVHQSNNRCEVVINGFSSYMSEFDAAVSVPAGTHITDNSMAGQNRTKINLVW
-372 SDIRREM
+372 SDG
-379 QKVSVHVTCIN
+379 KWTAADAPAKYHVLCSLQPVEPTTPGEGDLENI
-390 PDVNHTEKTYS
+390 EKLVRIVCDRNIHDA
-401 YKESNDDTIGS
+401 KEYGVI
-412 VQDSAGSYTCT
+412 AGSCEFGGIDMTGDVPTCP
-423 VTVHLGRYRLQYN
+423 VTIRAAKYV
-436 QDFNR
+436 
-441 EHEFASSLTADV
+441 EA
-453 VLQYNGTG
+453 YNGTIG
-461 WVIASALPL
+461 VEHTITGDTERPLLLAWDANNNVWRPMTDTPVTFTVICPPAKPGAEDLAKLEAPVEVACTTKPETHTAASFALI
-470 ELKLTCGSAPTPNPP
+470 EG
-485 GSDVLNSLKVLVK
+485 
-498 CDSKTYHFEK
+498 
-508 PYKMDDGDYRLEKVD
+508 
-523 DNTYTVIVLADK
+523 TYTVGDTFGNETDGYTCDIIITADEYVTKYNTDFGKHTLTGDNTKPLTLK
-535 YVEKYNAV
+535 YVEGRWVVNA
-543 YPGHTL
+543 P
-549 FDNNTKTIKLVY
+549 
-561 RYGAWTVVGSNGVT
+561 VT
-575 FNVSCEQKYTVTYT
+575 F
-589 DGVDGEVIFADQ
+589 
-601 VSYKKPGEK
+601 
-610 TPKFRGTPTR
+610 
-620 TGYKFIGWEPAVVGT
+620 
-635 VTANATYTAQWVSI
+635 
-649 SDLDP
+649 
-654 APELVSSLYM
+654 
-664 NFQCT
+664 
-669 NENASH
+669 
-675 DHRSEMIAIGYGIG
+675 
-689 AGGVIVTDAAGNP
+689 P
-702 VYNKDGNITAVITFY
+702 V
-717 QDSGFLNEY
+717 E
-726 NKRTG
+726 
-731 VAHRY
+731 
-736 ADYEPKTKSVDGVL
+736 
-750 IGEVFH
+750 
-756 MYKKDYP
+756 
-763 VVFDVVCGSLYTVTY
+763 
-778 KDGTNGTVFA
+778 
-788 DDVHSNLNANAAT
+788 
-801 PAFVGGTPTRPGYVF
+801 
-816 TGWNPAVAATVTGN
+816 
-830 ATYTAVWEKDANGNG
+830 
-845 KPDKDEEKYTVTYTD
+845 
-860 GVENEEIFADETY
+860 
-873 SDLLSGTATPAFNGT
+873 
-888 PTRKGYAFTGW
+888 
-899 NPAVAA
+899 
-905 TVTGNATYAAVWEE
+905 
-919 AAPPKPDKPTP
+919 
-930 PTDEIGGAT
+930 
-939 VAVKCITGHGD
+939 
-950 LSWKI
+950 
-955 DSSTFTVGEVTGD
+955 
-968 DTTGYTCTVTVQA
+968 
-981 EVYVNAFNSDKKAN
+981 
-995 GVKHTLADDA
+995 
-1005 EKTFTM
+1005 
-1011 TYVNGAWT
+1011 
-1019 GPTNPA
+1019 
-1025 VTFEVKCEEELVPV
+1025 CEEELFPV

-1055 VALESQ
+1055 IALESQ

-1090 GAWNN
+1090 GLFNI
-1095 YKANPANPPA
+1095 YKSDPANPPA

-1213 TDGVDGEAFADQAY
+1213 TDGVNGEAFADQAY

-1246 FVFDGWNPEVAETV
+1246 FVFDGWIPEVAETV
-1260 TEDVTYT
+1260 TDNATYT

-1294 QNVKHGAKA
+1294 QNVNHGEKK
-1303 YKVTLGEYT
+1303 YKPTLGEYT
-1312 ASNVMGTAADGYTC
+1312 VSNVMGTAADGYTC

-1406 NQNVKHGGKDYK
+1406 NQNVNHWGKDYK

-1468 EKTVELKWDGEKWVA
+1468 EKAVELKWNGEKWVA

-1539 ERKGTAYTCILTVNA
+1539 ERKGTVYTCILTVNA

-1618 FADVVYN
+1618 FADVVYK
-1625 DIPYGTNT
+1625 DIPYGTGT

-1647 FLGWEPVV
+1647 FVGWEPEV
-1655 ADTVTENATY
+1655 AETVTKDVTY
-1665 VAQWEKLYTVTYTDG
+1665 TAKWEKLYTVTYTDG
-1680 AKGKAFED
+1680 VKGKAFKD
-1688 QVFTDLES
+1688 QVYSDLEA
-1696 GTKTPEFNGTPTRK
+1696 GTDTPKFDGKPTRK
-1710 GYKFLGWEPVVA
+1710 GYTFTGWSPKVT
-1722 DTVTENV
+1722 DTVTKDV
-1729 TYTAPVGRTLHRYL
+1729 TYVAQWKSVKNGKDNIPKTGDSEIVMVL
-1743 HRRREGQGVQG
+1743 G
-1754 SGLQRS
+1754 SVLLFSFCGAAAVSVYDRKRKHF

>member
-1 MVCAEFSVC
+1 M
-10 FWHCSWSSHFC
+10 
-21 PRLRWQRIRRGLT
+21 
-34 KPSPRPSQWTGT
+34 
-46 RRRPIPPAQEQPKN
+46 
-60 ENPPAPEEPKTFTV
+60 
-74 TYTDGVGGAVFDNE
+74 
-88 VHSNLPSGTA
+88 
-98 TPAFSGSLAREG
+98 
-110 YTFAGWNPAVAET
+110 
-123 VTADVTYAAKWEEG
+123 TADVTYAAKWEEG

-296 DASIRYHSFT
+296 DAAIRYHSFT

-313 REGYVFKGWKAKDGA
+313 REGYVFKGWKANDGS
-328 DTIYA
+328 DTIYT
-333 GGALCSV
+333 GGMTCAV
-340 SQQGNDV
+340 SQYGNDV

-360 VWEEAVP
+360 VWEEA
-367 SKPEW
+367 
-372 SDIRREM
+372 
-379 QKVSVHVTCIN
+379 T
-390 PDVNHTEKTYS
+390 
-401 YKESNDDTIGS
+401 
-412 VQDSAGSYTCT
+412 
-423 VTVHLGRYRLQYN
+423 
-436 QDFNR
+436 
-441 EHEFASSLTADV
+441 
-453 VLQYNGTG
+453 
-461 WVIASALPL
+461 
-470 ELKLTCGSAPTPNPP
+470 
-485 GSDVLNSLKVLVK
+485 
-498 CDSKTYHFEK
+498 
-508 PYKMDDGDYRLEKVD
+508 
-523 DNTYTVIVLADK
+523 
-535 YVEKYNAV
+535 
-543 YPGHTL
+543 
-549 FDNNTKTIKLVY
+549 
-561 RYGAWTVVGSNGVT
+561 
-575 FNVSCEQKYTVTYT
+575 
-589 DGVDGEVIFADQ
+589 
-601 VSYKKPGEK
+601 
-610 TPKFRGTPTR
+610 
-620 TGYKFIGWEPAVVGT
+620 
-635 VTANATYTAQWVSI
+635 
-649 SDLDP
+649 
-654 APELVSSLYM
+654 
-664 NFQCT
+664 
-669 NENASH
+669 
-675 DHRSEMIAIGYGIG
+675 
-689 AGGVIVTDAAGNP
+689 
-702 VYNKDGNITAVITFY
+702 
-717 QDSGFLNEY
+717 
-726 NKRTG
+726 
-731 VAHRY
+731 
-736 ADYEPKTKSVDGVL
+736 
-750 IGEVFH
+750 
-756 MYKKDYP
+756 
-763 VVFDVVCGSLYTVTY
+763 
-778 KDGTNGTVFA
+778 
-788 DDVHSNLNANAAT
+788 
-801 PAFVGGTPTRPGYVF
+801 
-816 TGWNPAVAATVTGN
+816 
-830 ATYTAVWEKDANGNG
+830 
-845 KPDKDEEKYTVTYTD
+845 
-860 GVENEEIFADETY
+860 
-873 SDLLSGTATPAFNGT
+873 
-888 PTRKGYAFTGW
+888 
-899 NPAVAA
+899 
-905 TVTGNATYAAVWEE
+905 
-919 AAPPKPDKPTP
+919 PPKPDKPTAP
-930 PTDEIGGAT
+930 GE
-939 VAVKCITGHGD
+939 GD
-950 LSWKI
+950 LSGLI
-955 DSSTFTVGEVTGD
+955 GNITVNCTNGKAAHELKAKGYTLISGSYTTNEVAGD
-968 DTTGYTCTVTVQA
+968 AENGYTCTVTINSQKYVEQFDTNTRT
-981 EVYVNAFNSDKKAN
+981 VHDPKGVNATVTLKYTDNGWTVESGAPVVFDVACVTEIVPPARPGAEDLSNLKAPVEVACTTKPETHN
-995 GVKHTLADDA
+995 AARFPLIEGTYNIGDVSGNETDGYFCNITVTADEYVTKYNTDFGKHTLTGDNS
-1005 EKTFTM
+1005 KTLTLK
-1011 TYVNGAWT
+1011 YVEGRWVVND
-1019 GPTNPA
+1019 P
-1025 VTFEVKCEEELVPV
+1025 VTFPVECEEELFPV

-1055 VALESQ
+1055 IALESQ

-1090 GAWNN
+1090 GLFNI
-1095 YKANPANPPA
+1095 YKRDPANPPA

-1117 LKCMVYDKYQVVYF
+1117 FKCMVYDKYQVVYF

-1145 KTEGRLYSTTALF
+1145 KTEGRLYSTTAPF

-1213 TDGVDGEAFADQAY
+1213 TDGVNGEAFADQAY
-1227 TAKYEDATPAFEGT
+1227 TAKYEDATPAFEGTPARAGYKFLGWEPTVAETVTENVTYVAQWEKLYTVTYTDGVDGKAFKDDVHSDLEKDTPTPAFSGDT

-1294 QNVKHGAKA
+1294 QNVNHGEKK
-1303 YKVTLGEYT
+1303 YKPTLGEYT
-1312 ASNVMGTAADGYTC
+1312 VSNVMGTAADGYTC

-1406 NQNVKHGGKDYK
+1406 NQNVNHWGKDYK

-1468 EKTVELKWDGEKWVA
+1468 EKTVELKWNGEKWVA

-1565 NVGPHTLDD
+1565 NVGPHALDD

-1618 FADVVYN
+1618 FADVVYK
-1625 DIPYGTNT
+1625 DIPYGTST

-1642 RKGYK
+1642 REGYK
-1647 FLGWEPVV
+1647 FVGWEPEV
-1655 ADTVTENATY
+1655 AETVTKNVTY
-1665 VAQWEKLYTVTYTDG
+1665 TAKWEKLYTVTYTDG
-1680 AKGKAFED
+1680 AKGKAFKD
-1688 QVFTDLES
+1688 QVYSDLEA
-1696 GTKTPEFNGTPTRK
+1696 GTDTPKFDGKPTRK
-1710 GYKFLGWEPVVA
+1710 GYTFTGWSPKVT
-1722 DTVTENV
+1722 DTVTKDV
-1729 TYTAPVGRTLHRYL
+1729 TYVAQWKSVKNGKDNIPKTGDSEIVMVL
-1743 HRRREGQGVQG
+1743 G
-1754 SGLQRS
+1754 SVLLFSFCGAAAVSVYDRKRKHF

>member
-1 MVCAEFSVC
+1 MDRQMKGEYFKMKNHGLRRIFSLFLALFMVFTLLPTTALAEDTTGADETQPKTVVVDEGEKKTDP
-10 FWHCSWSSHFC
+10 
-21 PRLRWQRIRRGLT
+21 PRE
-34 KPSPRPSQWTGT
+34 
-46 RRRPIPPAQEQPKN
+46 EQPKN

-74 TYTDGVGGAVFDNE
+74 TYTDGADGAVFPNQ
-88 VHSNLPSGTA
+88 VYRNLPSGTA
-98 TPAFSGSLAREG
+98 TPAFSGTPAREG

-123 VTADVTYAAKWEEG
+123 VTANVTYVAQWEAG
-137 KTGPRRVTLPT
+137 KTGARRVTLPT
-148 IPGPDVDLAA
+148 IPEPDITPAA
-158 LDTGHK
+158 LNTGHK
-164 IDVRFTVLYVGD
+164 IDVRFTVLYVGS

-182 NYGSSEKTK
+182 NYGSSEKTQ

-306 VKNTIPT
+306 VKNTVPT
-313 REGYVFKGWKAKDGA
+313 REGYVFKGWKANDGS
-328 DTIYA
+328 DTIYT
-333 GGALCSV
+333 GGMTCAV
-340 SQQGNDV
+340 SQYGNDV

-360 VWEEAVP
+360 VWEEA
-367 SKPEW
+367 
-372 SDIRREM
+372 
-379 QKVSVHVTCIN
+379 T
-390 PDVNHTEKTYS
+390 
-401 YKESNDDTIGS
+401 
-412 VQDSAGSYTCT
+412 
-423 VTVHLGRYRLQYN
+423 
-436 QDFNR
+436 
-441 EHEFASSLTADV
+441 
-453 VLQYNGTG
+453 
-461 WVIASALPL
+461 
-470 ELKLTCGSAPTPNPP
+470 
-485 GSDVLNSLKVLVK
+485 
-498 CDSKTYHFEK
+498 
-508 PYKMDDGDYRLEKVD
+508 
-523 DNTYTVIVLADK
+523 
-535 YVEKYNAV
+535 
-543 YPGHTL
+543 
-549 FDNNTKTIKLVY
+549 
-561 RYGAWTVVGSNGVT
+561 
-575 FNVSCEQKYTVTYT
+575 
-589 DGVDGEVIFADQ
+589 
-601 VSYKKPGEK
+601 
-610 TPKFRGTPTR
+610 
-620 TGYKFIGWEPAVVGT
+620 
-635 VTANATYTAQWVSI
+635 
-649 SDLDP
+649 
-654 APELVSSLYM
+654 
-664 NFQCT
+664 
-669 NENASH
+669 
-675 DHRSEMIAIGYGIG
+675 
-689 AGGVIVTDAAGNP
+689 
-702 VYNKDGNITAVITFY
+702 
-717 QDSGFLNEY
+717 
-726 NKRTG
+726 
-731 VAHRY
+731 
-736 ADYEPKTKSVDGVL
+736 
-750 IGEVFH
+750 
-756 MYKKDYP
+756 
-763 VVFDVVCGSLYTVTY
+763 
-778 KDGTNGTVFA
+778 
-788 DDVHSNLNANAAT
+788 
-801 PAFVGGTPTRPGYVF
+801 
-816 TGWNPAVAATVTGN
+816 
-830 ATYTAVWEKDANGNG
+830 
-845 KPDKDEEKYTVTYTD
+845 
-860 GVENEEIFADETY
+860 
-873 SDLLSGTATPAFNGT
+873 
-888 PTRKGYAFTGW
+888 
-899 NPAVAA
+899 
-905 TVTGNATYAAVWEE
+905 
-919 AAPPKPDKPTP
+919 PPKPDKPTAP
-930 PTDEIGGAT
+930 GE
-939 VAVKCITGHGD
+939 GD
-950 LSWKI
+950 LSGLI
-955 DSSTFTVGEVTGD
+955 DNITVNCTNGKAAHELKTKGYTLISGSYTTSEVAGDAENGYTYTVTINSQKYVEQFDTDTGAAHD
-968 DTTGYTCTVTVQA
+968 PKGVNATVTLKYTDNGWTVESGAPVVFDVACVTEIVPPTKPGAEDLAKLEAPVEVACTTKPETHTAASFALIEGTYNIGDVSGNETDGYTCDIIITADEYVTK
-981 EVYVNAFNSDKKAN
+981 YNTDF
-995 GVKHTLADDA
+995 GKHTLTGDNT
-1005 EKTFTM
+1005 KPLTLK
-1011 TYVNGAWT
+1011 YVEGRWVVND
-1019 GPTNPA
+1019 P
-1025 VTFEVKCEEELVPV
+1025 VTFPVECEEELFPV

-1055 VALESQ
+1055 IALESQ

-1090 GAWNN
+1090 GLFNI
-1095 YKANPANPPA
+1095 YKSDPANPPA

-1145 KTEGRLYSTTALF
+1145 KTEGRLYSTTAPF

-1183 GQNGDV
+1183 GQNSDV

-1213 TDGVDGEAFADQAY
+1213 TDGVNGEAFADQAY
-1227 TAKYEDATPAFEGT
+1227 TAKYEDTTPAFEGTPARAGYKFLGWEPTVAETVTENATYVAQWEKLYTVTYTDGVDGKAFKDDVHSDLEKDTKTPAFSGGT

-1276 KKAIEGAIG
+1276 KKAIENAIG

-1294 QNVKHGAKA
+1294 QNVNHGEKK
-1303 YKVTLGEYT
+1303 YKPTLGEYT
-1312 ASNVMGTAADGYTC
+1312 VSDVMGTAADGYTC

-1338 YSSDMSDAVHTL
+1338 YSSDMGDAVHTL

-1406 NQNVKHGGKDYK
+1406 NQNVNHWGKDYK

-1468 EKTVELKWDGEKWVA
+1468 EKTVELKWNGEKWVA

-1490 FHVECPPEKPTYDE
+1490 FHVECPPEKPTYDD
-1504 LKGLGI
+1504 LKELGI
-1510 NAKVDCTTT
+1510 DAKIHCATT
-1519 TAHNGKSYTLI
+1519 TAHTDATYALI
-1530 EDTYNVSDP
+1530 ESTYEISDP
-1539 ERKGTAYTCILTVNA
+1539 ARKGTVYTCTLTVKA

-1587 KWTAAE
+1587 KWMAAE

-1618 FADVVYN
+1618 FEDVVYK
-1625 DIPYGTNT
+1625 DIPYGTST

-1647 FLGWEPVV
+1647 FVGWEPEV
-1655 ADTVTENATY
+1655 AETVTKDVTY
-1665 VAQWEKLYTVTYTDG
+1665 TAKWEKLYTVTYTDG
-1680 AKGKAFED
+1680 VKGKAFKD
-1688 QVFTDLES
+1688 QVYKDLETGTDTPKFDGKPKRS
-1696 GTKTPEFNGTPTRK
+1696 GYTFT
-1710 GYKFLGWEPVVA
+1710 GWSPKVT
-1722 DTVTENV
+1722 DTVTKDV
-1729 TYTAPVGRTLHRYL
+1729 TYVAQWKSVKNGKDNVPKTGDSEIVMVL
-1743 HRRREGQGVQG
+1743 G
-1754 SGLQRS
+1754 SVLLFSFCGAAAVSVYDRKRKHF

>member
-1 MVCAEFSVC
+1 MDHQMKGEYFKMKNHGLRRIFSLLLALFMVFTLLPTTALAED
-10 FWHCSWSSHFC
+10 
-21 PRLRWQRIRRGLT
+21 T
-34 KPSPRPSQWTGT
+34 TGADET
-46 RRRPIPPAQEQPKN
+46 QPKTVVVDEGEKKTDPPAQEQPKN

-74 TYTDGVGGAVFDNE
+74 TYTDGADGAVFDND

-110 YTFAGWNPAVAET
+110 YTFVGWNPAVAET

-137 KTGPRRVTLPT
+137 KTNARRVPLPT
-148 IPGPDVDLAA
+148 IPKPDPAPADLN
-158 LDTGHK
+158 TGHK

-214 IKAAASRA
+214 IKAAAGRA

-313 REGYVFKGWKAKDGA
+313 REGYVFKGWKANDGS
-328 DTIYA
+328 DTIYT
-333 GGALCSV
+333 GGMTCAV
-340 SQQGNDV
+340 SQYGNDV

-360 VWEEAVP
+360 VWEEA
-367 SKPEW
+367 
-372 SDIRREM
+372 
-379 QKVSVHVTCIN
+379 
-390 PDVNHTEKTYS
+390 
-401 YKESNDDTIGS
+401 
-412 VQDSAGSYTCT
+412 
-423 VTVHLGRYRLQYN
+423 
-436 QDFNR
+436 
-441 EHEFASSLTADV
+441 
-453 VLQYNGTG
+453 
-461 WVIASALPL
+461 
-470 ELKLTCGSAPTPNPP
+470 
-485 GSDVLNSLKVLVK
+485 
-498 CDSKTYHFEK
+498 
-508 PYKMDDGDYRLEKVD
+508 
-523 DNTYTVIVLADK
+523 
-535 YVEKYNAV
+535 
-543 YPGHTL
+543 
-549 FDNNTKTIKLVY
+549 
-561 RYGAWTVVGSNGVT
+561 
-575 FNVSCEQKYTVTYT
+575 
-589 DGVDGEVIFADQ
+589 
-601 VSYKKPGEK
+601 
-610 TPKFRGTPTR
+610 
-620 TGYKFIGWEPAVVGT
+620 
-635 VTANATYTAQWVSI
+635 
-649 SDLDP
+649 
-654 APELVSSLYM
+654 
-664 NFQCT
+664 
-669 NENASH
+669 
-675 DHRSEMIAIGYGIG
+675 
-689 AGGVIVTDAAGNP
+689 
-702 VYNKDGNITAVITFY
+702 
-717 QDSGFLNEY
+717 
-726 NKRTG
+726 
-731 VAHRY
+731 
-736 ADYEPKTKSVDGVL
+736 
-750 IGEVFH
+750 
-756 MYKKDYP
+756 
-763 VVFDVVCGSLYTVTY
+763 
-778 KDGTNGTVFA
+778 
-788 DDVHSNLNANAAT
+788 
-801 PAFVGGTPTRPGYVF
+801 
-816 TGWNPAVAATVTGN
+816 
-830 ATYTAVWEKDANGNG
+830 
-845 KPDKDEEKYTVTYTD
+845 
-860 GVENEEIFADETY
+860 
-873 SDLLSGTATPAFNGT
+873 
-888 PTRKGYAFTGW
+888 
-899 NPAVAA
+899 
-905 TVTGNATYAAVWEE
+905 
-919 AAPPKPDKPTP
+919 APPKPDKPTAP
-930 PTDEIGGAT
+930 GE
-939 VAVKCITGHGD
+939 GD
-950 LSWKI
+950 LSGLI
-955 DSSTFTVGEVTGD
+955 GQITVNCTNGKAAHELKTKGYTLISGSYTTSEVAGD
-968 DTTGYTCTVTVQA
+968 AENGYTCTVTINSQKYVEQFDTDTGAAHTPKDAAATVTLKHTDNGWAVERGVPVVFNVVCVTEIVPPAKPGA
-981 EVYVNAFNSDKKAN
+981 EDLANLEAPVEVVCTTKPETHAAAHFSLGDGTYTIGDVAGNKTDGYTCDITVTADRYVWWYNLDY
-995 GVKHTLADDA
+995 GKHTLTGDNT
-1005 EKTFTM
+1005 KTLTLK
-1011 TYVNGAWT
+1011 YVEGQW
-1019 GPTNPA
+1019 A
-1025 VTFEVKCEEELVPV
+1025 VDTPITFPVECEEELFPV

-1055 VALESQ
+1055 IPLESQ

-1145 KTEGRLYSTTALF
+1145 KTEGRLYSTTAPF

-1213 TDGVDGEAFADQAY
+1213 TDGVNGEAFADQTY
-1227 TAKYEDATPAFEGT
+1227 TAKYEDATPTFEGT
-1241 PTRKG
+1241 PARKG

-1260 TEDVTYT
+1260 TDNATYT

-1312 ASNVMGTAADGYTC
+1312 VSDVMGTAADGYTC

-1338 YSSDMSDAVHTL
+1338 YSSDMGDAVHTL

-1394 GAIGRGVKIVCD
+1394 GAIGRGVRIVCD
-1406 NQNVKHGGKDYK
+1406 NQNVNHWAKDYK

-1440 ITVKAAKII
+1440 ITVKAAKIV
-1449 EKYSSDMGKTHAL
+1449 EKYGSDFGKPHDL
-1462 IVGEQA
+1462 IIGEAA

-1519 TAHNGKSYTLI
+1519 TAHNDKSYTLI
-1530 EDTYNVSDP
+1530 EGTYEVSDP

-1618 FADVVYN
+1618 FEDVVYK
-1625 DIPYGTNT
+1625 DIPYGTST

-1642 RKGYK
+1642 REGYK
-1647 FLGWEPVV
+1647 FVGWEPEV
-1655 ADTVTENATY
+1655 AETVTENVTY
-1665 VAQWEKLYTVTYTDG
+1665 TAKWEKLYTVTYTDG
-1680 AKGKAFED
+1680 AKGKAFKD
-1688 QVFTDLES
+1688 QVYSDLEA
-1696 GTKTPEFNGTPTRK
+1696 GTDTPKFDGKPTRK
-1710 GYKFLGWEPVVA
+1710 GYTFTGWSPKVT
-1722 DTVTENV
+1722 DTVTKDV
-1729 TYTAPVGRTLHRYL
+1729 TYVAQWKSVKNGKDNIPKTGDSEIVMVL
-1743 HRRREGQGVQG
+1743 G
-1754 SGLQRS
+1754 SVLLFSFCGAAAVSVYDRKRKHF

>member
-1 MVCAEFSVC
+1 MTA
-10 FWHCSWSSHFC
+10 
-21 PRLRWQRIRRGLT
+21 
-34 KPSPRPSQWTGT
+34 
-46 RRRPIPPAQEQPKN
+46 N
-60 ENPPAPEEPKTFTV
+60 V
-74 TYTDGVGGAVFDNE
+74 TY
-88 VHSNLPSGTA
+88 
-98 TPAFSGSLAREG
+98 
-110 YTFAGWNPAVAET
+110 VAQ
-123 VTADVTYAAKWEEG
+123 WEAG
-137 KTGPRRVTLPT
+137 KTSARRVTLPT
-148 IPGPDVDLAA
+148 IPDPDPAPAA
-158 LDTGHK
+158 LNTGHK
-164 IDVRFTVLYVGD
+164 IDVTFTVLYVGD
-176 EFNIGY
+176 EFRIGY

-191 FVCQYKTNHS
+191 FVCQYSSNHS

-214 IKAAASRA
+214 IKAAAGRA
-222 SVNSGYQ
+222 TVNSGYT

-247 KSGTTACNKGSTIY
+247 KSGTTACNKGTTIY

-296 DASIRYHSFT
+296 DAAIRYHSFT

-313 REGYVFKGWKAKDGA
+313 REGYVFKGWKAKDGS
-328 DTIYA
+328 DTIYT
-333 GGALCSV
+333 GGTLCSV

-360 VWEEAVP
+360 VWEEDAPAKPTAPDNDTVKALLGENAVQIICTNAQIGHG
-367 SKPEW
+367 SKTFGLIDGTFTVYQSNNRCEVVINSLSPYVNEFNAAVSVPAGTHITDNSMAGQNRTKINLVW
-372 SDIRREM
+372 SDG
-379 QKVSVHVTCIN
+379 KWTAADAPAKYHVLCSLQPVEPTTPGEGDLENI
-390 PDVNHTEKTYS
+390 EKLVRIVCDRNIHDA
-401 YKESNDDTIGS
+401 KEYGVI
-412 VQDSAGSYTCT
+412 AGSCEFGGIDMTGDVPTCP
-423 VTVHLGRYRLQYN
+423 VTIRAAKYV
-436 QDFNR
+436 
-441 EHEFASSLTADV
+441 EA
-453 VLQYNGTG
+453 YNGTIG
-461 WVIASALPL
+461 VEHTITGDTERLLILAWDANNNVWRPMTDTPVTFTVVCPPAKPGAEDLAKL
-470 ELKLTCGSAPTPNPP
+470 EAPVEVACTTKPETHAAARFSLIEGTYDIGDVSGNETDGYTCDIIITADEYVTKYNTDFGKHTLTG
-485 GSDVLNSLKVLVK
+485 
-498 CDSKTYHFEK
+498 
-508 PYKMDDGDYRLEKVD
+508 
-523 DNTYTVIVLADK
+523 DNTKPLTLK
-535 YVEKYNAV
+535 YVE
-543 YPGHTL
+543 G
-549 FDNNTKTIKLVY
+549 
-561 RYGAWTVVGSNGVT
+561 RWVVNDPVT
-575 FNVSCEQKYTVTYT
+575 F
-589 DGVDGEVIFADQ
+589 
-601 VSYKKPGEK
+601 
-610 TPKFRGTPTR
+610 
-620 TGYKFIGWEPAVVGT
+620 AV
-635 VTANATYTAQWVSI
+635 
-649 SDLDP
+649 
-654 APELVSSLYM
+654 E
-664 NFQCT
+664 
-669 NENASH
+669 
-675 DHRSEMIAIGYGIG
+675 
-689 AGGVIVTDAAGNP
+689 
-702 VYNKDGNITAVITFY
+702 
-717 QDSGFLNEY
+717 
-726 NKRTG
+726 
-731 VAHRY
+731 
-736 ADYEPKTKSVDGVL
+736 
-750 IGEVFH
+750 
-756 MYKKDYP
+756 
-763 VVFDVVCGSLYTVTY
+763 
-778 KDGTNGTVFA
+778 
-788 DDVHSNLNANAAT
+788 
-801 PAFVGGTPTRPGYVF
+801 
-816 TGWNPAVAATVTGN
+816 
-830 ATYTAVWEKDANGNG
+830 
-845 KPDKDEEKYTVTYTD
+845 
-860 GVENEEIFADETY
+860 
-873 SDLLSGTATPAFNGT
+873 
-888 PTRKGYAFTGW
+888 
-899 NPAVAA
+899 
-905 TVTGNATYAAVWEE
+905 
-919 AAPPKPDKPTP
+919 
-930 PTDEIGGAT
+930 
-939 VAVKCITGHGD
+939 
-950 LSWKI
+950 
-955 DSSTFTVGEVTGD
+955 
-968 DTTGYTCTVTVQA
+968 
-981 EVYVNAFNSDKKAN
+981 
-995 GVKHTLADDA
+995 
-1005 EKTFTM
+1005 
-1011 TYVNGAWT
+1011 
-1019 GPTNPA
+1019 
-1025 VTFEVKCEEELVPV
+1025 CEEELFPV

-1055 VALESQ
+1055 IALEGQ

-1090 GAWNN
+1090 GLFNI
-1095 YKANPANPPA
+1095 YKSDPANPPA

-1203 WEKNTYTVTY
+1203 WEKNAYTVTY
-1213 TDGVDGEAFADQAY
+1213 TDGVNGEAFADQAY
-1227 TAKYEDATPAFEGT
+1227 TAKYEDATPAFEGTPARAGYKFLGWEPTVAETVTENATYVAQWEKLYTVTYTDGVDGKAFKDDVHSDLEKDTPTPAFSGDT

-1294 QNVKHGAKA
+1294 QNVNHGEKK
-1303 YKVTLGEYT
+1303 YKPTLGEYT
-1312 ASNVMGTAADGYTC
+1312 VSDVMGTAADGYTC
-1326 TVTVRAAKFIEK
+1326 TVTVKAAKFIEK
-1338 YSSDMSDAVHTL
+1338 YSSDMGDAVHTL

-1394 GAIGRGVKIVCD
+1394 GASGRGVKLVCD
-1406 NQNVKHGGKDYK
+1406 TQNVNHWGKDYK

-1440 ITVKAAKII
+1440 VTVKAAKII
-1449 EKYSSDMGKTHAL
+1449 EKYSSDMGKTHEL

-1519 TAHNGKSYTLI
+1519 TAHNDKPYTLI

-1565 NVGPHTLDD
+1565 KVGPHTLDD
-1574 RDSKTIELTWNGE
+1574 RDSKAIELTWNGE

-1618 FADVVYN
+1618 FADIVYK
-1625 DIPYGTNT
+1625 DIPYGTST

-1642 RKGYK
+1642 REGYK
-1647 FLGWEPVV
+1647 FVGWEPEV
-1655 ADTVTENATY
+1655 AETVTKNVTY
-1665 VAQWEKLYTVTYTDG
+1665 TAKWEKLYTVTYTDG
-1680 AKGKAFED
+1680 AKGKAFKD
-1688 QVFTDLES
+1688 QVYSDLES
-1696 GTKTPEFNGTPTRK
+1696 GTDTPKFDGKPTRK
-1710 GYKFLGWEPVVA
+1710 GYTFTGWSPKVT
-1722 DTVTENV
+1722 DTVTKDV
-1729 TYTAPVGRTLHRYL
+1729 TYVAQWKSVKNGKDNIPKTGDSEIVLVL
-1743 HRRREGQGVQG
+1743 G
-1754 SGLQRS
+1754 SVLLFSFCGAAAVSVYDRKRKHF

>member
-1 MVCAEFSVC
+1 MTA
-10 FWHCSWSSHFC
+10 
-21 PRLRWQRIRRGLT
+21 
-34 KPSPRPSQWTGT
+34 
-46 RRRPIPPAQEQPKN
+46 N
-60 ENPPAPEEPKTFTV
+60 V
-74 TYTDGVGGAVFDNE
+74 TY
-88 VHSNLPSGTA
+88 
-98 TPAFSGSLAREG
+98 
-110 YTFAGWNPAVAET
+110 VAQ
-123 VTADVTYAAKWEEG
+123 WEAG
-137 KTGPRRVTLPT
+137 KTNPRRVTVPP
-148 IPGPDVDLAA
+148 IPDPGVAPAA
-158 LDTGHK
+158 LNTGHK

-182 NYGSSEKTK
+182 NYGSSEKTQ

-201 DTAYNN
+201 DTASTN

-214 IKAAASRA
+214 IKAAAGRA

-247 KSGTTACNKGSTIY
+247 KSGTTACNKGTTIY

-296 DASIRYHSFT
+296 DAAIRYHSFT

-313 REGYVFKGWKAKDGA
+313 REGYVFKGWKANDGS
-328 DTIYA
+328 DTIYT
-333 GGALCSV
+333 GGMTCAV
-340 SQQGNDV
+340 SQYGNDV

-360 VWEEAVP
+360 VWEEAAP
-367 SKPEW
+367 PTPDKPTAPGEGDL
-372 SDIRREM
+372 SGLIGNI
-379 QKVSVHVTCIN
+379 T
-390 PDVNHTEKTYS
+390 VNCTNEAATHELKTKGYTLIS
-401 YKESNDDTIGS
+401 
-412 VQDSAGSYTCT
+412 GSYTT
-423 VTVHLGRYRLQYN
+423 SEVAG
-436 QDFNR
+436 DA
-441 EHEFASSLTADV
+441 E
-453 VLQYNGTG
+453 NG
-461 WVIASALPL
+461 
-470 ELKLTCGSAPTPNPP
+470 
-485 GSDVLNSLKVLVK
+485 
-498 CDSKTYHFEK
+498 Y
-508 PYKMDDGDYRLEKVD
+508 
-523 DNTYTVIVLADK
+523 TYTVTINSQK
-535 YVEKYNAV
+535 YVEQFDTDTGAAHDPKGVNATVTLKY
-543 YPGHTL
+543 T
-549 FDNNTKTIKLVY
+549 DN
-561 RYGAWTVVGSNGVT
+561 GWTVES
-575 FNVSCEQKYTVTYT
+575 
-589 DGVDGEVIFADQ
+589 
-601 VSYKKPGEK
+601 
-610 TPKFRGTPTR
+610 
-620 TGYKFIGWEPAVVGT
+620 
-635 VTANATYTAQWVSI
+635 
-649 SDLDP
+649 
-654 APELVSSLYM
+654 
-664 NFQCT
+664 
-669 NENASH
+669 
-675 DHRSEMIAIGYGIG
+675 G
-689 AGGVIVTDAAGNP
+689 A
-702 VYNKDGNITAVITFY
+702 
-717 QDSGFLNEY
+717 
-726 NKRTG
+726 
-731 VAHRY
+731 
-736 ADYEPKTKSVDGVL
+736 
-750 IGEVFH
+750 
-756 MYKKDYP
+756 P
-763 VVFDVVCGSLYTVTY
+763 VVFDVACVTEIVPPARPGAE
-778 KDGTNGTVFA
+778 DL
-788 DDVHSNLNANAAT
+788 SNLKAPVDVTCTTKPETHAAVH
-801 PAFVGGTPTRPGYVF
+801 FSLRGGTYTIGD
-816 TGWNPAVAATVTGN
+816 VAGN
-830 ATYTAVWEKDANGNG
+830 E
-845 KPDKDEEKYTVTYTD
+845 TD
-860 GVENEEIFADETY
+860 
-873 SDLLSGTATPAFNGT
+873 
-888 PTRKGYAFTGW
+888 
-899 NPAVAA
+899 
-905 TVTGNATYAAVWEE
+905 
-919 AAPPKPDKPTP
+919 
-930 PTDEIGGAT
+930 
-939 VAVKCITGHGD
+939 
-950 LSWKI
+950 
-955 DSSTFTVGEVTGD
+955 
-968 DTTGYTCTVTVQA
+968 GYTCDITVTA
-981 EVYVNAFNSDKKAN
+981 DKYVARYNMDY
-995 GVKHTLADDA
+995 GKHTLTGDNT
-1005 EKTFTM
+1005 KTLTLK
-1011 TYVNGAWT
+1011 YVEGQW
-1019 GPTNPA
+1019 A
-1025 VTFEVKCEEELVPV
+1025 VDTPITFPVECEEELFPV

-1055 VALESQ
+1055 IALESQ

-1213 TDGVDGEAFADQAY
+1213 TDGVNGEAFADQAY

-1241 PTRKG
+1241 PARKG

-1260 TEDVTYT
+1260 TDNATYT

-1276 KKAIEGAIG
+1276 KKAIEGTIG

-1294 QNVKHGAKA
+1294 QNVKHGEKK
-1303 YKVTLGEYT
+1303 YKPTLGEYT
-1312 ASNVMGTAADGYTC
+1312 VSNVMGTAADGYTC

-1406 NQNVKHGGKDYK
+1406 NQNVNHWGKDYK

-1490 FHVECPPEKPTYDE
+1490 FHVECPPEKPTYDD
-1504 LKGLGI
+1504 LKELGI
-1510 NAKVDCTTT
+1510 DAKVHCATT
-1519 TAHNGKSYTLI
+1519 TAHTDATYALI
-1530 EDTYNVSDP
+1530 ESTYEISDP
-1539 ERKGTAYTCILTVNA
+1539 ARKGTVYTCTLTVKA

-1593 TSVTFNVKC
+1593 TRVTFNVKC

-1618 FADVVYN
+1618 FEDVVYN

-1680 AKGKAFED
+1680 AKGKAFKD
-1688 QVFTDLES
+1688 QVYSDLEA
-1696 GTKTPEFNGTPTRK
+1696 GTDTPKFDGKPTRK
-1710 GYKFLGWEPVVA
+1710 GYTFTGWSPKVT
-1722 DTVTENV
+1722 DTVTKDV
-1729 TYTAPVGRTLHRYL
+1729 TYVAQWKSVKNGKDNIPKTGDSEIVMVL
-1743 HRRREGQGVQG
+1743 G
-1754 SGLQRS
+1754 SVLLFSFCGAAAVSVYDRKRKHF

>member
-1 MVCAEFSVC
+1 MQTVCASGMDHQMKGEYFKMKNHGLRRIFSLFLALFMV
-10 FWHCSWSSHFC
+10 FTLL
-21 PRLRWQRIRRGLT
+21 PTTALAEDT
-34 KPSPRPSQWTGT
+34 TGADET
-46 RRRPIPPAQEQPKN
+46 QPKTVVVDEGEKKTDPPAQEQPKN

-110 YTFAGWNPAVAET
+110 YTFVGWNPAVAET
-123 VTADVTYAAKWEEG
+123 VTADVTYAAKWEAG
-137 KTGPRRVTLPT
+137 KTNARRVPLPT
-148 IPGPDVDLAA
+148 IPKPDPAPADLN
-158 LDTGHK
+158 TGHK

-296 DASIRYHSFT
+296 DAAIRYHSFT
-306 VKNTIPT
+306 VKNTVPT
-313 REGYVFKGWKAKDGA
+313 REGYVFKGWKAKDGS
-328 DTIYA
+328 DTIYT
-333 GGALCSV
+333 GGTLCSV

-360 VWEEAVP
+360 VWEEA
-367 SKPEW
+367 
-372 SDIRREM
+372 
-379 QKVSVHVTCIN
+379 T
-390 PDVNHTEKTYS
+390 
-401 YKESNDDTIGS
+401 
-412 VQDSAGSYTCT
+412 
-423 VTVHLGRYRLQYN
+423 
-436 QDFNR
+436 
-441 EHEFASSLTADV
+441 
-453 VLQYNGTG
+453 
-461 WVIASALPL
+461 
-470 ELKLTCGSAPTPNPP
+470 
-485 GSDVLNSLKVLVK
+485 
-498 CDSKTYHFEK
+498 
-508 PYKMDDGDYRLEKVD
+508 
-523 DNTYTVIVLADK
+523 
-535 YVEKYNAV
+535 
-543 YPGHTL
+543 
-549 FDNNTKTIKLVY
+549 
-561 RYGAWTVVGSNGVT
+561 
-575 FNVSCEQKYTVTYT
+575 
-589 DGVDGEVIFADQ
+589 
-601 VSYKKPGEK
+601 
-610 TPKFRGTPTR
+610 
-620 TGYKFIGWEPAVVGT
+620 
-635 VTANATYTAQWVSI
+635 
-649 SDLDP
+649 
-654 APELVSSLYM
+654 
-664 NFQCT
+664 
-669 NENASH
+669 
-675 DHRSEMIAIGYGIG
+675 
-689 AGGVIVTDAAGNP
+689 
-702 VYNKDGNITAVITFY
+702 
-717 QDSGFLNEY
+717 
-726 NKRTG
+726 
-731 VAHRY
+731 
-736 ADYEPKTKSVDGVL
+736 
-750 IGEVFH
+750 
-756 MYKKDYP
+756 
-763 VVFDVVCGSLYTVTY
+763 
-778 KDGTNGTVFA
+778 
-788 DDVHSNLNANAAT
+788 
-801 PAFVGGTPTRPGYVF
+801 
-816 TGWNPAVAATVTGN
+816 
-830 ATYTAVWEKDANGNG
+830 
-845 KPDKDEEKYTVTYTD
+845 
-860 GVENEEIFADETY
+860 
-873 SDLLSGTATPAFNGT
+873 
-888 PTRKGYAFTGW
+888 
-899 NPAVAA
+899 
-905 TVTGNATYAAVWEE
+905 
-919 AAPPKPDKPTP
+919 PPKPDKPTAP
-930 PTDEIGGAT
+930 GE
-939 VAVKCITGHGD
+939 GD
-950 LSWKI
+950 LSGLI
-955 DSSTFTVGEVTGD
+955 GNITVNCTNGKAAHELKTKGYTLISGSYTTSEVAGD
-968 DTTGYTCTVTVQA
+968 AENGYTCTVTINSQKYVEQFDTDTGA
-981 EVYVNAFNSDKKAN
+981 AHDPKGVNATVTLKYTDNGWTVESGAPVVFNVACVTEIVPPARPGAEDLSNLKAPVDVTCTTKPETHAAVHFSLRGGTYTIGDVAGNETDGYTCDITVTADKYVARYN
-995 GVKHTLADDA
+995 MDYGKHTLTGDNT
-1005 EKTFTM
+1005 KTLTLK
-1011 TYVNGAWT
+1011 YVEGQW
-1019 GPTNPA
+1019 A
-1025 VTFEVKCEEELVPV
+1025 VDTPITFPVECEEELFPV

-1074 ADYYTG
+1074 TDYYTG

-1090 GAWNN
+1090 GLFNI
-1095 YKANPANPPA
+1095 YKSDPANPPA

-1117 LKCMVYDKYQVVYF
+1117 LKCMVYDYVPVVYF
-1131 QSEEALRDFQNDHS
+1131 QSEEAWRDYQNDHS

-1213 TDGVDGEAFADQAY
+1213 TDGVNGEAFADQVY
-1227 TAKYEDATPAFEGT
+1227 TAKYEDATPAFEGTPARAGYKFLGWEPTVAETVTENATYVAQWEKLYTVTYTDGVGEKAFKDDVHSDLEKDTPTPAFSGGT

-1276 KKAIEGAIG
+1276 KKAIENAIG

-1294 QNVKHGAKA
+1294 QNVNHGEKK
-1303 YKVTLGEYT
+1303 YKPTLGEYT
-1312 ASNVMGTAADGYTC
+1312 VSNVMGTAADGYTC
-1326 TVTVRAAKFIEK
+1326 TITVRAAKFIEK

-1406 NQNVKHGGKDYK
+1406 NQNVNHWGKDYK

-1530 EDTYNVSDP
+1530 EGTYNVSDP

-1618 FADVVYN
+1618 FEDVVYK
-1625 DIPYGTNT
+1625 DIPYGTST

-1642 RKGYK
+1642 REGYK
-1647 FLGWEPVV
+1647 FVGWEPEV
-1655 ADTVTENATY
+1655 AETVTKNVTY
-1665 VAQWEKLYTVTYTDG
+1665 TAKWEKLYTVTYTDG
-1680 AKGKAFED
+1680 VKGKAFKD
-1688 QVFTDLES
+1688 QVYKDLES
-1696 GTKTPEFNGTPTRK
+1696 GTDTPKFDGKPTRK
-1710 GYKFLGWEPVVA
+1710 GYTFTGWSPKVT
-1722 DTVTENV
+1722 DTVTKDV
-1729 TYTAPVGRTLHRYL
+1729 TYVAQWKSVKNGKDNIPKTGDSEIVMVL
-1743 HRRREGQGVQG
+1743 G
-1754 SGLQRS
+1754 SVLLFSFCGAAAVSVYDRKRKHF

>member
-1 MVCAEFSVC
+1 MDHQMKGEYFKMKNHGLRRIFSLFLALFMVFTLLPTTALAED
-10 FWHCSWSSHFC
+10 
-21 PRLRWQRIRRGLT
+21 T
-34 KPSPRPSQWTGT
+34 TGADET
-46 RRRPIPPAQEQPKN
+46 QPKTVVVDEGEKKTDPPAQEQPKN

-110 YTFAGWNPAVAET
+110 YTFVGWNPAVAET

-158 LDTGHK
+158 LDTRHK

-296 DASIRYHSFT
+296 DAAIRYHSFT

-313 REGYVFKGWKAKDGA
+313 REGYVFKGWKANDGS
-328 DTIYA
+328 DTIYT
-333 GGALCSV
+333 GGMTCAV
-340 SQQGNDV
+340 SQYGNDV

-360 VWEEAVP
+360 VWEEA
-367 SKPEW
+367 
-372 SDIRREM
+372 
-379 QKVSVHVTCIN
+379 
-390 PDVNHTEKTYS
+390 
-401 YKESNDDTIGS
+401 
-412 VQDSAGSYTCT
+412 
-423 VTVHLGRYRLQYN
+423 
-436 QDFNR
+436 
-441 EHEFASSLTADV
+441 
-453 VLQYNGTG
+453 
-461 WVIASALPL
+461 
-470 ELKLTCGSAPTPNPP
+470 
-485 GSDVLNSLKVLVK
+485 
-498 CDSKTYHFEK
+498 
-508 PYKMDDGDYRLEKVD
+508 
-523 DNTYTVIVLADK
+523 
-535 YVEKYNAV
+535 
-543 YPGHTL
+543 
-549 FDNNTKTIKLVY
+549 
-561 RYGAWTVVGSNGVT
+561 
-575 FNVSCEQKYTVTYT
+575 
-589 DGVDGEVIFADQ
+589 
-601 VSYKKPGEK
+601 
-610 TPKFRGTPTR
+610 
-620 TGYKFIGWEPAVVGT
+620 
-635 VTANATYTAQWVSI
+635 
-649 SDLDP
+649 
-654 APELVSSLYM
+654 
-664 NFQCT
+664 
-669 NENASH
+669 
-675 DHRSEMIAIGYGIG
+675 
-689 AGGVIVTDAAGNP
+689 
-702 VYNKDGNITAVITFY
+702 
-717 QDSGFLNEY
+717 
-726 NKRTG
+726 
-731 VAHRY
+731 
-736 ADYEPKTKSVDGVL
+736 
-750 IGEVFH
+750 
-756 MYKKDYP
+756 
-763 VVFDVVCGSLYTVTY
+763 
-778 KDGTNGTVFA
+778 
-788 DDVHSNLNANAAT
+788 
-801 PAFVGGTPTRPGYVF
+801 
-816 TGWNPAVAATVTGN
+816 
-830 ATYTAVWEKDANGNG
+830 
-845 KPDKDEEKYTVTYTD
+845 
-860 GVENEEIFADETY
+860 
-873 SDLLSGTATPAFNGT
+873 
-888 PTRKGYAFTGW
+888 
-899 NPAVAA
+899 
-905 TVTGNATYAAVWEE
+905 
-919 AAPPKPDKPTP
+919 APPKPDKPTAP
-930 PTDEIGGAT
+930 GE
-939 VAVKCITGHGD
+939 GD
-950 LSWKI
+950 LSGLI
-955 DSSTFTVGEVTGD
+955 GNITVNCTNGKAAHELKAKGYTLISGSYTTNEVAGD
-968 DTTGYTCTVTVQA
+968 AENGYTCTVTINSQKYVEQFDTNTRT
-981 EVYVNAFNSDKKAN
+981 VHDPKGVNATVTLKYTDNGWTVESGAPVVFDVACVTEIVPPARPGAEDLSNLKAPVDVTCTTKPETHAAVHFSLRGGTYTIGDVAGNETDGYTCDITVTADKYVARYN
-995 GVKHTLADDA
+995 MDYGKHTLTGDNT
-1005 EKTFTM
+1005 KTLTLK
-1011 TYVNGAWT
+1011 YVEGQW
-1019 GPTNPA
+1019 A
-1025 VTFEVKCEEELVPV
+1025 VDTPITFPVECEEDLFPV

-1044 RNGDT
+1044 RNGNT
-1049 SKAYKD
+1049 TTAYKD
-1055 VALESQ
+1055 IALESQ

-1090 GAWNN
+1090 GLFNI
-1095 YKANPANPPA
+1095 YKSDPANPPA

-1145 KTEGRLYSTTALF
+1145 KTEGRLHSTTALF

-1213 TDGVDGEAFADQAY
+1213 TDGVNGEAFADQAY

-1241 PTRKG
+1241 PARAGYKFLGWEPTVAETVTENATYVAQWEKLYTVTYTDGVDGKAFKDDVHSDLEKDTPTPAFSGGTPTRKG

-1260 TEDVTYT
+1260 TKDVTYT

-1294 QNVKHGAKA
+1294 QNVKHGEKK
-1303 YKVTLGEYT
+1303 YKPTLGEYT
-1312 ASNVMGTAADGYTC
+1312 VSNVMGTAADGYTC

-1338 YSSDMSDAVHTL
+1338 YSSDMGDAVHTL

-1406 NQNVKHGGKDYK
+1406 NQNVNHWGKDYK

-1440 ITVKAAKII
+1440 ITVKAAKIV

-1462 IVGEQA
+1462 IVGEQP

-1519 TAHNGKSYTLI
+1519 TAHNDKSYTLI
-1530 EDTYNVSDP
+1530 EGTYNVSDP

-1593 TSVTFNVKC
+1593 TRVTFNVKC

-1618 FADVVYN
+1618 FEDVVYN

-1680 AKGKAFED
+1680 VKGKAFKD
-1688 QVFTDLES
+1688 QVYSDLES
-1696 GTKTPEFNGTPTRK
+1696 GTDTPKFDGKPTRK
-1710 GYKFLGWEPVVA
+1710 GYTFTGWSPKVT
-1722 DTVTENV
+1722 DTVTKDV
-1729 TYTAPVGRTLHRYL
+1729 TYVAQWKSTKNGKDNVPKTGDSEIVMVL
-1743 HRRREGQGVQG
+1743 G
-1754 SGLQRS
+1754 SVLLFSFCGAAAVSVYDRKRKHF

>member
-1 MVCAEFSVC
+1 MQTVCASGMDRQMKGEYFKMKNHGLRRIFSLFLALFMV
-10 FWHCSWSSHFC
+10 FTLL
-21 PRLRWQRIRRGLT
+21 PTTALAEDT
-34 KPSPRPSQWTGT
+34 TGADGT
-46 RRRPIPPAQEQPKN
+46 QPKTVAVDGGEKKTDPPAQEQPKN
-60 ENPPAPEEPKTFTV
+60 ENPPAPEDPKTFTV
-74 TYTDGVGGAVFDNE
+74 TYTDGVGGAVFDND

-110 YTFAGWNPAVAET
+110 YTFVGWNPAVAET

-137 KTGPRRVTLPT
+137 KTNARRVPLPT
-148 IPGPDVDLAA
+148 IPKPDPAPADLN
-158 LDTGHK
+158 TGHK

-176 EFNIGY
+176 EFKIGY

-201 DTAYNN
+201 DTAYSN

-247 KSGTTACNKGSTIY
+247 KSGTTACNKGTTIY

-313 REGYVFKGWKAKDGA
+313 REGYVFKGWKANDGS
-328 DTIYA
+328 DTIYT
-333 GGALCSV
+333 GGMTCAV
-340 SQQGNDV
+340 SQYGNDV

-360 VWEEAVP
+360 VWEEAAPPMPDKPTAPGEGDLSGLIDNITVNCTNNAATHTLK
-367 SKPEW
+367 SKGYALIA
-372 SDIRREM
+372 S
-379 QKVSVHVTCIN
+379 
-390 PDVNHTEKTYS
+390 
-401 YKESNDDTIGS
+401 
-412 VQDSAGSYTCT
+412 SYTPSE
-423 VTVHLGRYRLQYN
+423 VAG
-436 QDFNR
+436 DA
-441 EHEFASSLTADV
+441 E
-453 VLQYNGTG
+453 NG
-461 WVIASALPL
+461 
-470 ELKLTCGSAPTPNPP
+470 
-485 GSDVLNSLKVLVK
+485 
-498 CDSKTYHFEK
+498 Y
-508 PYKMDDGDYRLEKVD
+508 
-523 DNTYTVIVLADK
+523 TYTVTINSQK
-535 YVEKYNAV
+535 YVEQFDTDTGAAHDPKGVNATVTLKY
-543 YPGHTL
+543 T
-549 FDNNTKTIKLVY
+549 DN
-561 RYGAWTVVGSNGVT
+561 GWTVES
-575 FNVSCEQKYTVTYT
+575 
-589 DGVDGEVIFADQ
+589 
-601 VSYKKPGEK
+601 
-610 TPKFRGTPTR
+610 
-620 TGYKFIGWEPAVVGT
+620 
-635 VTANATYTAQWVSI
+635 
-649 SDLDP
+649 
-654 APELVSSLYM
+654 
-664 NFQCT
+664 
-669 NENASH
+669 
-675 DHRSEMIAIGYGIG
+675 G
-689 AGGVIVTDAAGNP
+689 A
-702 VYNKDGNITAVITFY
+702 
-717 QDSGFLNEY
+717 
-726 NKRTG
+726 
-731 VAHRY
+731 
-736 ADYEPKTKSVDGVL
+736 
-750 IGEVFH
+750 
-756 MYKKDYP
+756 P
-763 VVFDVVCGSLYTVTY
+763 VVFDVACVTEIVPPARPGAE
-778 KDGTNGTVFA
+778 DL
-788 DDVHSNLNANAAT
+788 SNLKAPVDVTCTTKPETHAAVH
-801 PAFVGGTPTRPGYVF
+801 FSLRGGTYTIGD
-816 TGWNPAVAATVTGN
+816 VAGN
-830 ATYTAVWEKDANGNG
+830 E
-845 KPDKDEEKYTVTYTD
+845 TD
-860 GVENEEIFADETY
+860 
-873 SDLLSGTATPAFNGT
+873 
-888 PTRKGYAFTGW
+888 
-899 NPAVAA
+899 
-905 TVTGNATYAAVWEE
+905 
-919 AAPPKPDKPTP
+919 
-930 PTDEIGGAT
+930 
-939 VAVKCITGHGD
+939 
-950 LSWKI
+950 
-955 DSSTFTVGEVTGD
+955 
-968 DTTGYTCTVTVQA
+968 GYTCDITVTA
-981 EVYVNAFNSDKKAN
+981 DKYVARYNMDY
-995 GVKHTLADDA
+995 GKHTLTGDNT
-1005 EKTFTM
+1005 KTLTLK
-1011 TYVNGAWT
+1011 YVEGQW
-1019 GPTNPA
+1019 A
-1025 VTFEVKCEEELVPV
+1025 VDTPITFPVECEEELFPV

-1055 VALESQ
+1055 IPLESQ

-1131 QSEEALRDFQNDHS
+1131 QSEEALRDFQNDHN
-1145 KTEGRLYSTTALF
+1145 KTEGRLYSTTAPF

-1213 TDGVDGEAFADQAY
+1213 TDGVNGEAFADQAY

-1241 PTRKG
+1241 PARKG
-1246 FVFDGWNPEVAETV
+1246 FVFDGWSPEVAETV
-1260 TEDVTYT
+1260 TDNATYT

-1312 ASNVMGTAADGYTC
+1312 VSDVMGTAADGYTC

-1406 NQNVKHGGKDYK
+1406 NQNVNHWGKDYK

-1468 EKTVELKWDGEKWVA
+1468 EKAVELKWNGEKWVA

-1530 EDTYNVSDP
+1530 EGTYDVSDP

-1618 FADVVYN
+1618 FADVVYK
-1625 DIPYGTNT
+1625 DIPYGTST

-1642 RKGYK
+1642 REGYK
-1647 FLGWEPVV
+1647 FVGWEPEV
-1655 ADTVTENATY
+1655 AETVTKNVTY
-1665 VAQWEKLYTVTYTDG
+1665 TAKWEKLYTVTYTDG
-1680 AKGKAFED
+1680 AKGKAFKD
-1688 QVFTDLES
+1688 QVYKDLES
-1696 GTKTPEFNGTPTRK
+1696 GTDTPKFDGKPTRK
-1710 GYKFLGWEPVVA
+1710 GYTFTGWSPKVT
-1722 DTVTENV
+1722 DTVTKDV
-1729 TYTAPVGRTLHRYL
+1729 TYVAQWKSVKNGKDNIPKTGDSEIVMVL
-1743 HRRREGQGVQG
+1743 G
-1754 SGLQRS
+1754 SVLLFSFCGAAAVSVYDRKRKHF

>member
-1 MVCAEFSVC
+1 MTA
-10 FWHCSWSSHFC
+10 
-21 PRLRWQRIRRGLT
+21 
-34 KPSPRPSQWTGT
+34 
-46 RRRPIPPAQEQPKN
+46 N
-60 ENPPAPEEPKTFTV
+60 V
-74 TYTDGVGGAVFDNE
+74 TY
-88 VHSNLPSGTA
+88 
-98 TPAFSGSLAREG
+98 
-110 YTFAGWNPAVAET
+110 VAQ
-123 VTADVTYAAKWEEG
+123 WEAG
-137 KTGPRRVTLPT
+137 KTNPRRVTVPP
-148 IPGPDVDLAA
+148 IPDPGVAPAA
-158 LDTGHK
+158 LNTGHK

-182 NYGSSEKTK
+182 NYGSSEKTQ

-201 DTAYNN
+201 DTASTN

-214 IKAAASRA
+214 IKAAAGRA

-247 KSGTTACNKGSTIY
+247 KSGTTACNKGTTIY

-296 DASIRYHSFT
+296 DAAIRYHSFT

-313 REGYVFKGWKAKDGA
+313 REGYVFKGWKANDGS
-328 DTIYA
+328 DTIYT
-333 GGALCSV
+333 GGTLCSV
-340 SQQGNDV
+340 SQYGNDV

-360 VWEEAVP
+360 VWEKAVP
-367 SKPEW
+367 SKPQW
-372 SDIRREM
+372 SDIRGEM
-379 QKVSVHVTCIN
+379 QKVSVHVTCSN

-589 DGVDGEVIFADQ
+589 DGVDGEVIFKDQ

-610 TPKFRGTPTR
+610 TPMFRGTPTR

-654 APELVSSLYM
+654 APDLVSSLYM

-830 ATYTAVWEKDANGNG
+830 ATYTAVWEEDANGNG
-845 KPDKDEEKYTVTYTD
+845 TPDKDEEKYTVSYTD
-860 GVENEEIFADETY
+860 GVENEEIFADQVY
-873 SDLLSGTATPAFNGT
+873 GNLLSGTATPAFNGT
-888 PTRKGYAFTGW
+888 PTRTGYVFGGW

-905 TVTGNATYAAVWEE
+905 TVTGNATYTAVWEE
-919 AAPPKPDKPTP
+919 DANGNGTPDKDEEKYTVSYTDGVENEEIFADQVYGNLLSGTATP
-930 PTDEIGGAT
+930 
-939 VAVKCITGHGD
+939 
-950 LSWKI
+950 
-955 DSSTFTVGEVTGD
+955 
-968 DTTGYTCTVTVQA
+968 
-981 EVYVNAFNSDKKAN
+981 AFN
-995 GVKHTLADDA
+995 G
-1005 EKTFTM
+1005 
-1011 TYVNGAWT
+1011 
-1019 GPTNPA
+1019 
-1025 VTFEVKCEEELVPV
+1025 
-1039 HLVIY
+1039 
-1044 RNGDT
+1044 
-1049 SKAYKD
+1049 
-1055 VALESQ
+1055 
-1061 PKGHVIDLSTIDI
+1061 
-1074 ADYYTG
+1074 
-1080 NYEFYGWYDD
+1080 
-1090 GAWNN
+1090 
-1095 YKANPANPPA
+1095 
-1105 GLKEKTVNGWTN
+1105 
-1117 LKCMVYDKYQVVYF
+1117 
-1131 QSEEALRDFQNDHS
+1131 
-1145 KTEGRLYSTTALF
+1145 
-1158 GSTLPTADAPTPT
+1158 TPT
-1171 RTGYTFKFWSRE
+1171 RAGYKFLGWE
-1183 GQNGDV
+1183 PTVAETV
-1189 TGQTVNGWTNLYAV
+1189 TESATYVAQ
-1203 WEKNTYTVTY
+1203 WEKLYTVTY
-1213 TDGVDGEAFADQAY
+1213 TDGVGGKAFKDDVHSDLEKD
-1227 TAKYEDATPAFEGT
+1227 TKTPAYKDGI

-1246 FVFDGWNPEVAETV
+1246 FKFLGWEPEVADTV

-1267 AQWKPVQPD
+1267 AKW
-1276 KKAIEGAIG
+1276 
-1285 RGVAVVCDN
+1285 
-1294 QNVKHGAKA
+1294 
-1303 YKVTLGEYT
+1303 GE
-1312 ASNVMGTAADGYTC
+1312 
-1326 TVTVRAAKFIEK
+1326 
-1338 YSSDMSDAVHTL
+1338 
-1350 IAGEPA
+1350 
-1356 EKTIELKWNG
+1356 
-1366 EKWVAETELPVTFH
+1366 
-1380 TLCPPEQPSKKDIE
+1380 
-1394 GAIGRGVKIVCD
+1394 
-1406 NQNVKHGGKDYK
+1406 
-1418 PTQGEYTVSDV
+1418 
-1429 TGTASEGYTCT
+1429 
-1440 ITVKAAKII
+1440 
-1449 EKYSSDMGKTHAL
+1449 
-1462 IVGEQA
+1462 
-1468 EKTVELKWDGEKWVA
+1468 
-1483 KTELPIT
+1483 
-1490 FHVECPPEKPTYDE
+1490 
-1504 LKGLGI
+1504 
-1510 NAKVDCTTT
+1510 
-1519 TAHNGKSYTLI
+1519 
-1530 EDTYNVSDP
+1530 
-1539 ERKGTAYTCILTVNA
+1539 
-1554 KDYVAKYNAEE
+1554 
-1565 NVGPHTLDD
+1565 
-1574 RDSKTIELTWNGE
+1574 
-1587 KWTAAE
+1587 
-1593 TSVTFNVKC
+1593 
-1602 ELLTV
+1602 
-1607 TYTDGVKGEEV
+1607 
-1618 FADVVYN
+1618 
-1625 DIPYGTNT
+1625 
-1633 PAFGTKDPT
+1633 
-1642 RKGYK
+1642 
-1647 FLGWEPVV
+1647 
-1655 ADTVTENATY
+1655 
-1665 VAQWEKLYTVTYTDG
+1665 LYTVTYTDG

-1696 GTKTPEFNGTPTRK
+1696 GTKTPEFNGTPTRE
-1710 GYKFLGWEPVVA
+1710 GYKFVGWEPEVA
-1722 DTVTENV
+1722 ETVTKNV
-1729 TYTAPVGRTLHRYL
+1729 TYTAQWEELYTVTYTD
-1743 HRRREGQGVQG
+1743 GVKGKAFKDQVYSDLEAGTDTPKFDGKPTRKGYTFTGWSPKVTDTVTKDVTYVAQWKSVKNGKDNIPKTGDSEIVMVLG
-1754 SGLQRS
+1754 SVLLFSFCGAAAVSVYDRKRKHF

>member
-1 MVCAEFSVC
+1 MQTVCASGMDHQMKGEYFKMKNHGLRRIFSLFLALFMV
-10 FWHCSWSSHFC
+10 FTLL
-21 PRLRWQRIRRGLT
+21 PTTALAEDT
-34 KPSPRPSQWTGT
+34 TGADET
-46 RRRPIPPAQEQPKN
+46 QPKTVVVDEGEKKTDPPAQEQPKN

-110 YTFAGWNPAVAET
+110 YTFVGWNPAVAET
-123 VTADVTYAAKWEEG
+123 VTANVTYVAQWEAG
-137 KTGPRRVTLPT
+137 KTNPRRVTVPP
-148 IPGPDVDLAA
+148 IPDPGVAPAA
-158 LDTGHK
+158 LNTGHK

-214 IKAAASRA
+214 IKAAAGRA

-247 KSGTTACNKGSTIY
+247 KSGTTACNKGTTIY

-296 DASIRYHSFT
+296 DAAIRYHSFT

-313 REGYVFKGWKAKDGA
+313 REGYVFKGWKANDGS
-328 DTIYA
+328 DTIYT
-333 GGALCSV
+333 GGMTCAV
-340 SQQGNDV
+340 SQYGNDV

-360 VWEEAVP
+360 VWEEA
-367 SKPEW
+367 
-372 SDIRREM
+372 
-379 QKVSVHVTCIN
+379 T
-390 PDVNHTEKTYS
+390 
-401 YKESNDDTIGS
+401 
-412 VQDSAGSYTCT
+412 
-423 VTVHLGRYRLQYN
+423 
-436 QDFNR
+436 
-441 EHEFASSLTADV
+441 
-453 VLQYNGTG
+453 
-461 WVIASALPL
+461 
-470 ELKLTCGSAPTPNPP
+470 
-485 GSDVLNSLKVLVK
+485 
-498 CDSKTYHFEK
+498 
-508 PYKMDDGDYRLEKVD
+508 
-523 DNTYTVIVLADK
+523 
-535 YVEKYNAV
+535 
-543 YPGHTL
+543 
-549 FDNNTKTIKLVY
+549 
-561 RYGAWTVVGSNGVT
+561 
-575 FNVSCEQKYTVTYT
+575 
-589 DGVDGEVIFADQ
+589 
-601 VSYKKPGEK
+601 
-610 TPKFRGTPTR
+610 
-620 TGYKFIGWEPAVVGT
+620 
-635 VTANATYTAQWVSI
+635 
-649 SDLDP
+649 
-654 APELVSSLYM
+654 
-664 NFQCT
+664 
-669 NENASH
+669 
-675 DHRSEMIAIGYGIG
+675 
-689 AGGVIVTDAAGNP
+689 
-702 VYNKDGNITAVITFY
+702 
-717 QDSGFLNEY
+717 
-726 NKRTG
+726 
-731 VAHRY
+731 
-736 ADYEPKTKSVDGVL
+736 
-750 IGEVFH
+750 
-756 MYKKDYP
+756 
-763 VVFDVVCGSLYTVTY
+763 
-778 KDGTNGTVFA
+778 
-788 DDVHSNLNANAAT
+788 
-801 PAFVGGTPTRPGYVF
+801 
-816 TGWNPAVAATVTGN
+816 
-830 ATYTAVWEKDANGNG
+830 
-845 KPDKDEEKYTVTYTD
+845 
-860 GVENEEIFADETY
+860 
-873 SDLLSGTATPAFNGT
+873 
-888 PTRKGYAFTGW
+888 
-899 NPAVAA
+899 
-905 TVTGNATYAAVWEE
+905 
-919 AAPPKPDKPTP
+919 PPKPDKPTAP
-930 PTDEIGGAT
+930 GE
-939 VAVKCITGHGD
+939 GD
-950 LSWKI
+950 LSGLI
-955 DSSTFTVGEVTGD
+955 GNITVNCTNGKAAHELKAKGYTLISGSYTTSEVAGDAENGYTYTVTINSQKYVYAFDGETNAAHDPKDASATVTLKHTDNGWAVESGAPVVFNVACVTEIVPPARPGAEDLSNLKAPVDVTCTTKPETHAAVHFSLRGGTYTIGD
-968 DTTGYTCTVTVQA
+968 VAGNETDGYTCDITVTA
-981 EVYVNAFNSDKKAN
+981 DKYVARYNMDY
-995 GVKHTLADDA
+995 GKHTLTGDNT
-1005 EKTFTM
+1005 KTLTLK
-1011 TYVNGAWT
+1011 YVEGQW
-1019 GPTNPA
+1019 A
-1025 VTFEVKCEEELVPV
+1025 VDTPITFPVECEEELFPV

-1061 PKGHVIDLSTIDI
+1061 PKGHVIDLSTINI

-1090 GAWNN
+1090 GLFNI
-1095 YKANPANPPA
+1095 YKSDPANPPA

-1213 TDGVDGEAFADQAY
+1213 TDGVNGEAFADQAY
-1227 TAKYEDATPAFEGT
+1227 TAKYEDATPAFEGTPARAGYKFLGWEPVVADTVTENATYVAQWEKLYTVTYTDGVDGKAFKDDVHSDLEKDTPTPAFSGDT

-1294 QNVKHGAKA
+1294 QNVNH
-1303 YKVTLGEYT
+1303 
-1312 ASNVMGTAADGYTC
+1312 
-1326 TVTVRAAKFIEK
+1326 
-1338 YSSDMSDAVHTL
+1338 
-1350 IAGEPA
+1350 
-1356 EKTIELKWNG
+1356 W
-1366 EKWVAETELPVTFH
+1366 
-1380 TLCPPEQPSKKDIE
+1380 
-1394 GAIGRGVKIVCD
+1394 
-1406 NQNVKHGGKDYK
+1406 GKDYK

-1468 EKTVELKWDGEKWVA
+1468 EKTVELKWNGEKWVA

-1490 FHVECPPEKPTYDE
+1490 FHVECPPEKPTYDD
-1504 LKGLGI
+1504 LKELGI
-1510 NAKVDCTTT
+1510 DAKVHCATT
-1519 TAHNGKSYTLI
+1519 TAHTDATYALI
-1530 EDTYNVSDP
+1530 ESTYEISDP
-1539 ERKGTAYTCILTVNA
+1539 ARKGTVYTCTLTVKA

-1574 RDSKTIELTWNGE
+1574 RDSKAIELTWNGE

-1618 FADVVYN
+1618 FADVVYK
-1625 DIPYGTNT
+1625 DIPYGTST

-1642 RKGYK
+1642 REGYK
-1647 FLGWEPVV
+1647 FVGWEPEV
-1655 ADTVTENATY
+1655 AETVTKNVTY
-1665 VAQWEKLYTVTYTDG
+1665 TAKWEKLYTVTYTDG
-1680 AKGKAFED
+1680 VKGKAFKD
-1688 QVFTDLES
+1688 QVYKDLES
-1696 GTKTPEFNGTPTRK
+1696 GADTPKFDGKPTRK
-1710 GYKFLGWEPVVA
+1710 GYTFTGWSPKVT
-1722 DTVTENV
+1722 DTVTKDV
-1729 TYTAPVGRTLHRYL
+1729 TYVAQWKSVKNGKDNIPKTGDSEIVMVL
-1743 HRRREGQGVQG
+1743 G
-1754 SGLQRS
+1754 SVLLFSFCGAAAVSVYDRKRKHF

>member
-1 MVCAEFSVC
+1 MQTVCASGMDRQMKGEYFKMKNHGLRRIFSLFLALFMV
-10 FWHCSWSSHFC
+10 FTLL
-21 PRLRWQRIRRGLT
+21 PTTALAEDTMGAD
-34 KPSPRPSQWTGT
+34 GT
-46 RRRPIPPAQEQPKN
+46 QPKTVVVDEGEKKTDPPAQEQPKN

-74 TYTDGVGGAVFDNE
+74 TYTDGADGAVFPNQVYRDL
-88 VHSNLPSGTA
+88 SSGTP
-98 TPAFSGSLAREG
+98 TPAFSGTPAREG
-110 YTFAGWNPAVAET
+110 YTFAGWNPAVTET
-123 VTADVTYAAKWEEG
+123 VTADVTYVAQWEEG
-137 KTGPRRVTLPT
+137 KTSARRVTLPT

-214 IKAAASRA
+214 IKAAAGRA

-313 REGYVFKGWKAKDGA
+313 REGYVFKGWKANDGS
-328 DTIYA
+328 DTIYT
-333 GGALCSV
+333 GGMTCAV
-340 SQQGNDV
+340 SQYGNDV

-360 VWEEAVP
+360 VWEEAAPPMPDKPTAPGEGDLSGLIDNITVNCTNNAATHTLK
-367 SKPEW
+367 SKGYALIA
-372 SDIRREM
+372 S
-379 QKVSVHVTCIN
+379 
-390 PDVNHTEKTYS
+390 
-401 YKESNDDTIGS
+401 
-412 VQDSAGSYTCT
+412 SYTPSE
-423 VTVHLGRYRLQYN
+423 VAG
-436 QDFNR
+436 DA
-441 EHEFASSLTADV
+441 E
-453 VLQYNGTG
+453 NG
-461 WVIASALPL
+461 
-470 ELKLTCGSAPTPNPP
+470 
-485 GSDVLNSLKVLVK
+485 
-498 CDSKTYHFEK
+498 Y
-508 PYKMDDGDYRLEKVD
+508 
-523 DNTYTVIVLADK
+523 TYTVTINSQK
-535 YVEKYNAV
+535 YVEQFDTDTGAAHDPKGVNATVTLKY
-543 YPGHTL
+543 T
-549 FDNNTKTIKLVY
+549 DN
-561 RYGAWTVVGSNGVT
+561 GWTVES
-575 FNVSCEQKYTVTYT
+575 
-589 DGVDGEVIFADQ
+589 
-601 VSYKKPGEK
+601 
-610 TPKFRGTPTR
+610 
-620 TGYKFIGWEPAVVGT
+620 
-635 VTANATYTAQWVSI
+635 
-649 SDLDP
+649 
-654 APELVSSLYM
+654 
-664 NFQCT
+664 
-669 NENASH
+669 
-675 DHRSEMIAIGYGIG
+675 G
-689 AGGVIVTDAAGNP
+689 A
-702 VYNKDGNITAVITFY
+702 
-717 QDSGFLNEY
+717 
-726 NKRTG
+726 
-731 VAHRY
+731 
-736 ADYEPKTKSVDGVL
+736 
-750 IGEVFH
+750 
-756 MYKKDYP
+756 P
-763 VVFDVVCGSLYTVTY
+763 VVFDVACVTEIVPPARPGAE
-778 KDGTNGTVFA
+778 DL
-788 DDVHSNLNANAAT
+788 SNLKAPVDVTCTTKPETHAAVH
-801 PAFVGGTPTRPGYVF
+801 FSLRGGTYTIGD
-816 TGWNPAVAATVTGN
+816 VAGN
-830 ATYTAVWEKDANGNG
+830 E
-845 KPDKDEEKYTVTYTD
+845 TD
-860 GVENEEIFADETY
+860 
-873 SDLLSGTATPAFNGT
+873 
-888 PTRKGYAFTGW
+888 
-899 NPAVAA
+899 
-905 TVTGNATYAAVWEE
+905 
-919 AAPPKPDKPTP
+919 
-930 PTDEIGGAT
+930 
-939 VAVKCITGHGD
+939 
-950 LSWKI
+950 
-955 DSSTFTVGEVTGD
+955 
-968 DTTGYTCTVTVQA
+968 GYTCDITVTA
-981 EVYVNAFNSDKKAN
+981 DKYVARYNMDY
-995 GVKHTLADDA
+995 GKHTLTGDNT
-1005 EKTFTM
+1005 KTLTLK
-1011 TYVNGAWT
+1011 YVEGQW
-1019 GPTNPA
+1019 A
-1025 VTFEVKCEEELVPV
+1025 VDTPITFPVECEEELFPV

-1055 VALESQ
+1055 IPLESQ

-1145 KTEGRLYSTTALF
+1145 KTEGRLYSTTAPF

-1213 TDGVDGEAFADQAY
+1213 TDGVNGEAFADQAY
-1227 TAKYEDATPAFEGT
+1227 TAKYEDATPAFNGT

-1246 FVFDGWNPEVAETV
+1246 FVFDGWTPEVAETV
-1260 TEDVTYT
+1260 TDNATYT

-1312 ASNVMGTAADGYTC
+1312 VSDVMGTAAEGYTC

-1338 YSSDMSDAVHTL
+1338 YSSDMGDAVHTL

-1406 NQNVKHGGKDYK
+1406 NQNVNHWGKDYK

-1618 FADVVYN
+1618 FADVVYK
-1625 DIPYGTNT
+1625 DIPYGTST
-1633 PAFGTKDPT
+1633 PAFGTKDLT

-1647 FLGWEPVV
+1647 FVGWEPEV
-1655 ADTVTENATY
+1655 AETVTKDVTY
-1665 VAQWEKLYTVTYTDG
+1665 TAKWEELYTVTYTDG
-1680 AKGKAFED
+1680 VKGKAFKD
-1688 QVFTDLES
+1688 QVYSDLEA
-1696 GTKTPEFNGTPTRK
+1696 GTDTPKFDGKPTRK
-1710 GYKFLGWEPVVA
+1710 GYTFTGWSPKVT
-1722 DTVTENV
+1722 DTVTKDV
-1729 TYTAPVGRTLHRYL
+1729 TYVAQWKSVKNGKDNIPKTGDSEIVMVL
-1743 HRRREGQGVQG
+1743 G
-1754 SGLQRS
+1754 SVLLFSFCGAAAVSVYDRKRKHF

>member
-1 MVCAEFSVC
+1 MQTVCASGMDRQMKGEYFKMKNHGLRRIFSLFLALFMV
-10 FWHCSWSSHFC
+10 FTLL
-21 PRLRWQRIRRGLT
+21 PTTALAEDT
-34 KPSPRPSQWTGT
+34 TGADET
-46 RRRPIPPAQEQPKN
+46 QPKTVVVDEGEKKTDPPAQEQPKN

-110 YTFAGWNPAVAET
+110 YTFVGWNPAVAET

-296 DASIRYHSFT
+296 DAAIRYHSFT

-313 REGYVFKGWKAKDGA
+313 REGYVFKGWKAKDGS
-328 DTIYA
+328 DTIYT
-333 GGALCSV
+333 GGTLCSV
-340 SQQGNDV
+340 SQYGNDV

-360 VWEEAVP
+360 VWEEA
-367 SKPEW
+367 
-372 SDIRREM
+372 
-379 QKVSVHVTCIN
+379 T
-390 PDVNHTEKTYS
+390 
-401 YKESNDDTIGS
+401 
-412 VQDSAGSYTCT
+412 
-423 VTVHLGRYRLQYN
+423 
-436 QDFNR
+436 
-441 EHEFASSLTADV
+441 
-453 VLQYNGTG
+453 
-461 WVIASALPL
+461 
-470 ELKLTCGSAPTPNPP
+470 
-485 GSDVLNSLKVLVK
+485 
-498 CDSKTYHFEK
+498 
-508 PYKMDDGDYRLEKVD
+508 
-523 DNTYTVIVLADK
+523 
-535 YVEKYNAV
+535 
-543 YPGHTL
+543 
-549 FDNNTKTIKLVY
+549 
-561 RYGAWTVVGSNGVT
+561 
-575 FNVSCEQKYTVTYT
+575 
-589 DGVDGEVIFADQ
+589 
-601 VSYKKPGEK
+601 
-610 TPKFRGTPTR
+610 
-620 TGYKFIGWEPAVVGT
+620 
-635 VTANATYTAQWVSI
+635 
-649 SDLDP
+649 
-654 APELVSSLYM
+654 
-664 NFQCT
+664 
-669 NENASH
+669 
-675 DHRSEMIAIGYGIG
+675 
-689 AGGVIVTDAAGNP
+689 
-702 VYNKDGNITAVITFY
+702 
-717 QDSGFLNEY
+717 
-726 NKRTG
+726 
-731 VAHRY
+731 
-736 ADYEPKTKSVDGVL
+736 
-750 IGEVFH
+750 
-756 MYKKDYP
+756 
-763 VVFDVVCGSLYTVTY
+763 
-778 KDGTNGTVFA
+778 
-788 DDVHSNLNANAAT
+788 
-801 PAFVGGTPTRPGYVF
+801 
-816 TGWNPAVAATVTGN
+816 
-830 ATYTAVWEKDANGNG
+830 
-845 KPDKDEEKYTVTYTD
+845 
-860 GVENEEIFADETY
+860 
-873 SDLLSGTATPAFNGT
+873 
-888 PTRKGYAFTGW
+888 
-899 NPAVAA
+899 
-905 TVTGNATYAAVWEE
+905 
-919 AAPPKPDKPTP
+919 PPKPDKPTAP
-930 PTDEIGGAT
+930 GE
-939 VAVKCITGHGD
+939 GD
-950 LSWKI
+950 LSGLI
-955 DSSTFTVGEVTGD
+955 GNITVNCTNGKAAHELKAKGYTLISGSYTTNEVAGDAENGYTYTVTINSQKYVEQFDADTGATHD
-968 DTTGYTCTVTVQA
+968 PKDASATVTLKYTDNGWTVTSGTPVVFNVACVTEIVPPAKPGAEDLAKLEAPVEVACTTKPETHNAVHFSLRGGTYTIGDVAGNETDGYTCDITVTA
-981 EVYVNAFNSDKKAN
+981 DKYVARYNMDY
-995 GVKHTLADDA
+995 GKHTLTGDNT
-1005 EKTFTM
+1005 KTLTLK
-1011 TYVNGAWT
+1011 YVEGQW
-1019 GPTNPA
+1019 A
-1025 VTFEVKCEEELVPV
+1025 VDTPITFPVECEEELFPV

-1044 RNGDT
+1044 RNGNT
-1049 SKAYKD
+1049 TTAYKD

-1213 TDGVDGEAFADQAY
+1213 TDGVNGEAFADQAY

-1241 PTRKG
+1241 PARKG
-1246 FVFDGWNPEVAETV
+1246 FVFDGWTPEVAETV
-1260 TEDVTYT
+1260 TDNATYT

-1312 ASNVMGTAADGYTC
+1312 VSNVMGTAADGYTC

-1406 NQNVKHGGKDYK
+1406 NQNVNHWGKDYK

-1618 FADVVYN
+1618 FEDVVYN

-1647 FLGWEPVV
+1647 FLGWEPEV
-1655 ADTVTENATY
+1655 AE
-1665 VAQWEKLYTVTYTDG
+1665 
-1680 AKGKAFED
+1680 
-1688 QVFTDLES
+1688 
-1696 GTKTPEFNGTPTRK
+1696 
-1710 GYKFLGWEPVVA
+1710 
-1722 DTVTENV
+1722 TVTENV
-1729 TYTAPVGRTLHRYL
+1729 TYTAKWEELYTVTYTD
-1743 HRRREGQGVQG
+1743 GVKGKAFKDQVYKDLEAGTATPKFDGKPTRKGYTFTGWSPKVTDTVTKDVTYVAQWKSVKNGKDNIPKTGDSEIVMVLG
-1754 SGLQRS
+1754 SVLLFSFCGAAAVSVYDRKRKHF

>member
-1 MVCAEFSVC
+1 MDRQMKGEYFKMKNHGLRRIFSLFLALFMVFTLLPTTALAEDTAGADETQPKTVVVNE
-10 FWHCSWSSHFC
+10 
-21 PRLRWQRIRRGLT
+21 GEKKT
-34 KPSPRPSQWTGT
+34 D
-46 RRRPIPPAQEQPKN
+46 PPAQEQPKN

-74 TYTDGVGGAVFDNE
+74 TYTDGADGAVFDKQ
-88 VHSNLPSGTA
+88 VYSNLSSGTA
-98 TPAFSGSLAREG
+98 TPAFSGTPAREG

-123 VTADVTYAAKWEEG
+123 VTANVTYVAQWEAG
-137 KTGPRRVTLPT
+137 KTSARRVTLPT
-148 IPGPDVDLAA
+148 IPDPDPAPAA
-158 LDTGHK
+158 LNTGHK

-191 FVCQYKTNHS
+191 FVCQYSSNHS

-214 IKAAASRA
+214 IKAAAGRA
-222 SVNSGYQ
+222 TVNSGYT

-296 DASIRYHSFT
+296 DAAIRYHSFT

-313 REGYVFKGWKAKDGA
+313 REGYVFKGWKAKDGS
-328 DTIYA
+328 DTIYT
-333 GGALCSV
+333 GGTLCSV

-360 VWEEAVP
+360 VWEEDAPAKPTAPDNDTVKALLGENAVQIICTNAQIGHG
-367 SKPEW
+367 SKTFGLIDGTFTVYQSNNRCEVVINSLSPYVNEFNAAVSVPAGTHITDNSMAGQNRTKINLVW
-372 SDIRREM
+372 SDG
-379 QKVSVHVTCIN
+379 KWTAADAPAKYHVLCSLQPVEPTTPGEGDLENI
-390 PDVNHTEKTYS
+390 EKLVRIVCDRNIHDA
-401 YKESNDDTIGS
+401 KEYGVI
-412 VQDSAGSYTCT
+412 AGSCEFGGIDMTGDVPTCP
-423 VTVHLGRYRLQYN
+423 VTIRAAKYV
-436 QDFNR
+436 
-441 EHEFASSLTADV
+441 EA
-453 VLQYNGTG
+453 YNGTIG
-461 WVIASALPL
+461 VEHTITGDTERLLILAWDANNNVWRPM
-470 ELKLTCGSAPTPNPP
+470 TDTP
-485 GSDVLNSLKVLVK
+485 
-498 CDSKTYHFEK
+498 
-508 PYKMDDGDYRLEKVD
+508 
-523 DNTYTVIVLADK
+523 
-535 YVEKYNAV
+535 
-543 YPGHTL
+543 
-549 FDNNTKTIKLVY
+549 
-561 RYGAWTVVGSNGVT
+561 VT
-575 FNVSCEQKYTVTYT
+575 F
-589 DGVDGEVIFADQ
+589 
-601 VSYKKPGEK
+601 
-610 TPKFRGTPTR
+610 
-620 TGYKFIGWEPAVVGT
+620 
-635 VTANATYTAQWVSI
+635 
-649 SDLDP
+649 
-654 APELVSSLYM
+654 
-664 NFQCT
+664 
-669 NENASH
+669 
-675 DHRSEMIAIGYGIG
+675 
-689 AGGVIVTDAAGNP
+689 P
-702 VYNKDGNITAVITFY
+702 V
-717 QDSGFLNEY
+717 E
-726 NKRTG
+726 
-731 VAHRY
+731 
-736 ADYEPKTKSVDGVL
+736 
-750 IGEVFH
+750 
-756 MYKKDYP
+756 
-763 VVFDVVCGSLYTVTY
+763 
-778 KDGTNGTVFA
+778 
-788 DDVHSNLNANAAT
+788 
-801 PAFVGGTPTRPGYVF
+801 
-816 TGWNPAVAATVTGN
+816 
-830 ATYTAVWEKDANGNG
+830 
-845 KPDKDEEKYTVTYTD
+845 
-860 GVENEEIFADETY
+860 
-873 SDLLSGTATPAFNGT
+873 
-888 PTRKGYAFTGW
+888 
-899 NPAVAA
+899 
-905 TVTGNATYAAVWEE
+905 
-919 AAPPKPDKPTP
+919 
-930 PTDEIGGAT
+930 
-939 VAVKCITGHGD
+939 
-950 LSWKI
+950 
-955 DSSTFTVGEVTGD
+955 
-968 DTTGYTCTVTVQA
+968 
-981 EVYVNAFNSDKKAN
+981 
-995 GVKHTLADDA
+995 
-1005 EKTFTM
+1005 
-1011 TYVNGAWT
+1011 
-1019 GPTNPA
+1019 
-1025 VTFEVKCEEELVPV
+1025 CEEELFPV

-1055 VALESQ
+1055 IALESQ

-1145 KTEGRLYSTTALF
+1145 KTEGRLHSTTALF

-1213 TDGVDGEAFADQAY
+1213 TDGVNGEAFADQAY
-1227 TAKYEDATPAFEGT
+1227 TAKYEDATPAFVGTPARAGYKFLGWEPTVAETVTENATYVAQWEKLYTVTYTDGVDGKAFKDDVHSDLEKDTPTPAFSGDT

-1294 QNVKHGAKA
+1294 QNVNHGEKK
-1303 YKVTLGEYT
+1303 YKPTLGEYT
-1312 ASNVMGTAADGYTC
+1312 VSNVMGTAADGYTC
-1326 TVTVRAAKFIEK
+1326 TVTVKATKFIEK
-1338 YSSDMSDAVHTL
+1338 YSSDMGDAVHTL

-1406 NQNVKHGGKDYK
+1406 NQNVNHWGKDYK

-1449 EKYSSDMGKTHAL
+1449 EKYSSDMGKAHEL
-1462 IVGEQA
+1462 IIGEQA
-1468 EKTVELKWDGEKWVA
+1468 EKTVELKWNGEKWVA

-1530 EDTYNVSDP
+1530 EGTYNVSDP

-1574 RDSKTIELTWNGE
+1574 RDSKAIELTWNGE

-1618 FADVVYN
+1618 FADVVYK
-1625 DIPYGTNT
+1625 DIPYGTGT

-1642 RKGYK
+1642 REGYK
-1647 FLGWEPVV
+1647 FVGWEPEV
-1655 ADTVTENATY
+1655 AETVTKDVTY
-1665 VAQWEKLYTVTYTDG
+1665 TAKWEKLYTVTYTDG
-1680 AKGKAFED
+1680 VKGKAFKD
-1688 QVFTDLES
+1688 QVYSDLES
-1696 GTKTPEFNGTPTRK
+1696 GTDTPKFDGKPTRK
-1710 GYKFLGWEPVVA
+1710 GYTFTGWSPKVT
-1722 DTVTENV
+1722 DTVTKDV
-1729 TYTAPVGRTLHRYL
+1729 TYVAQWKSVKNGKDNIPKTGDSEIVMVL
-1743 HRRREGQGVQG
+1743 G
-1754 SGLQRS
+1754 SVLLFSFCGAAAVSVYDRKRKHF

>member
-1 MVCAEFSVC
+1 MTA
-10 FWHCSWSSHFC
+10 
-21 PRLRWQRIRRGLT
+21 
-34 KPSPRPSQWTGT
+34 
-46 RRRPIPPAQEQPKN
+46 N
-60 ENPPAPEEPKTFTV
+60 V
-74 TYTDGVGGAVFDNE
+74 TY
-88 VHSNLPSGTA
+88 
-98 TPAFSGSLAREG
+98 
-110 YTFAGWNPAVAET
+110 VAQ
-123 VTADVTYAAKWEEG
+123 WEAG
-137 KTGPRRVTLPT
+137 KTSARRVTLPT
-148 IPGPDVDLAA
+148 IPDPDPAPAA
-158 LDTGHK
+158 LNTGHK
-164 IDVRFTVLYVGD
+164 IDVTFTVLYVGD
-176 EFNIGY
+176 EFRIGY

-191 FVCQYKTNHS
+191 FVCQYSSNHS

-214 IKAAASRA
+214 IKAAAGRA
-222 SVNSGYQ
+222 TVNSGYT

-247 KSGTTACNKGSTIY
+247 KSGTTACNKGTTIY

-296 DASIRYHSFT
+296 DAAIRYHSFT

-313 REGYVFKGWKAKDGA
+313 REGYVFKGWKAKDGS
-328 DTIYA
+328 DTIYT
-333 GGALCSV
+333 GGTLCSV

-360 VWEEAVP
+360 VWEEDAPAKPTAPDNDTVKALLGENAVQIICTNAQIGHG
-367 SKPEW
+367 SKTFGLIDGTFTVYQSNNRCEVVINSLSPYVNEFNAAVSVPAGTHITDNSMAGQNRTKINLVW
-372 SDIRREM
+372 SDG
-379 QKVSVHVTCIN
+379 KWTAADAPAKYHVLCSLQPVEPTTPGEGDLENI
-390 PDVNHTEKTYS
+390 EKLVRIVCDRNIHDA
-401 YKESNDDTIGS
+401 KEYGVI
-412 VQDSAGSYTCT
+412 AGSCEFGGIDMTGDVPTCP
-423 VTVHLGRYRLQYN
+423 VTIRAAKYV
-436 QDFNR
+436 
-441 EHEFASSLTADV
+441 EA
-453 VLQYNGTG
+453 YNGTIG
-461 WVIASALPL
+461 VEHTITGDTERLLILAWDANNNVWRPMTDTPVTFTVVCPPAKPGAEDLAKLEAPVEVVCTTKPETHTAASFALI
-470 ELKLTCGSAPTPNPP
+470 EGTYDIGDVSGNETDGYTCDIIITADEYVTKYNTDFGKHTLTGDN
-485 GSDVLNSLKVLVK
+485 
-498 CDSKTYHFEK
+498 SKT
-508 PYKMDDGDYRLEKVD
+508 L
-523 DNTYTVIVLADK
+523 TLK
-535 YVEKYNAV
+535 YVE
-543 YPGHTL
+543 G
-549 FDNNTKTIKLVY
+549 
-561 RYGAWTVVGSNGVT
+561 RWVVNDPVT
-575 FNVSCEQKYTVTYT
+575 F
-589 DGVDGEVIFADQ
+589 
-601 VSYKKPGEK
+601 
-610 TPKFRGTPTR
+610 
-620 TGYKFIGWEPAVVGT
+620 AV
-635 VTANATYTAQWVSI
+635 
-649 SDLDP
+649 
-654 APELVSSLYM
+654 E
-664 NFQCT
+664 
-669 NENASH
+669 
-675 DHRSEMIAIGYGIG
+675 
-689 AGGVIVTDAAGNP
+689 
-702 VYNKDGNITAVITFY
+702 
-717 QDSGFLNEY
+717 
-726 NKRTG
+726 
-731 VAHRY
+731 
-736 ADYEPKTKSVDGVL
+736 
-750 IGEVFH
+750 
-756 MYKKDYP
+756 
-763 VVFDVVCGSLYTVTY
+763 
-778 KDGTNGTVFA
+778 
-788 DDVHSNLNANAAT
+788 
-801 PAFVGGTPTRPGYVF
+801 
-816 TGWNPAVAATVTGN
+816 
-830 ATYTAVWEKDANGNG
+830 
-845 KPDKDEEKYTVTYTD
+845 
-860 GVENEEIFADETY
+860 
-873 SDLLSGTATPAFNGT
+873 
-888 PTRKGYAFTGW
+888 
-899 NPAVAA
+899 
-905 TVTGNATYAAVWEE
+905 
-919 AAPPKPDKPTP
+919 
-930 PTDEIGGAT
+930 
-939 VAVKCITGHGD
+939 
-950 LSWKI
+950 
-955 DSSTFTVGEVTGD
+955 
-968 DTTGYTCTVTVQA
+968 
-981 EVYVNAFNSDKKAN
+981 
-995 GVKHTLADDA
+995 
-1005 EKTFTM
+1005 
-1011 TYVNGAWT
+1011 
-1019 GPTNPA
+1019 
-1025 VTFEVKCEEELVPV
+1025 CEEELFPV

-1055 VALESQ
+1055 IPLESQ

-1090 GAWNN
+1090 GLFNI
-1095 YKANPANPPA
+1095 YKSDPANPPA

-1131 QSEEALRDFQNDHS
+1131 QSEEAWRDFQNDHS
-1145 KTEGRLYSTTALF
+1145 KTEGRLYSTTAPF

-1213 TDGVDGEAFADQAY
+1213 TDGVNGEAFADQAY
-1227 TAKYEDATPAFEGT
+1227 TAKYEDATPAFEGTPARAGYKFLGWEPTVAETVTENATYVAQWEKLYTVTYTDGVDGKAFKDDVHSDLEKDTPTPAFSGDT

-1294 QNVKHGAKA
+1294 QNVNHGEKK
-1303 YKVTLGEYT
+1303 YKPTLGEYT
-1312 ASNVMGTAADGYTC
+1312 VSDVMGTAADGYTC
-1326 TVTVRAAKFIEK
+1326 TVTVKATKFIEK
-1338 YSSDMSDAVHTL
+1338 YSSDMGDAVHTL

-1406 NQNVKHGGKDYK
+1406 NQNVNHWGKDYK

-1462 IVGEQA
+1462 VVGEQA

-1519 TAHNGKSYTLI
+1519 TAHNDKPYTLI

-1539 ERKGTAYTCILTVNA
+1539 ERKGTAYTCILTINA

-1587 KWTAAE
+1587 KWTATE

-1618 FADVVYN
+1618 FADVVYK
-1625 DIPYGTNT
+1625 DIPYGTST

-1647 FLGWEPVV
+1647 FAGWDPEVSE
-1655 ADTVTENATY
+1655 TVTKNVTY
-1665 VAQWEKLYTVTYTDG
+1665 TAKWEKLYTVTYTDG
-1680 AKGKAFED
+1680 AKGKAFKD
-1688 QVFTDLES
+1688 QVYKDLES
-1696 GTKTPEFNGTPTRK
+1696 GTDTPKFDGKPTRK
-1710 GYKFLGWEPVVA
+1710 GYTFTGWSPKVT
-1722 DTVTENV
+1722 DTVTKDV
-1729 TYTAPVGRTLHRYL
+1729 TYVAQWKSVKNGKDNIPKTGDSEIVMVL
-1743 HRRREGQGVQG
+1743 G
-1754 SGLQRS
+1754 SVLLFSFCGAAAVSVYDRKRKHF

>member
-1 MVCAEFSVC
+1 MQTVCASGMDRQMKGEYFKMKNHGLRRIFSLFLALFMV
-10 FWHCSWSSHFC
+10 FTLL
-21 PRLRWQRIRRGLT
+21 PTTALAEDT
-34 KPSPRPSQWTGT
+34 TGADET
-46 RRRPIPPAQEQPKN
+46 QPKTVVVNEGEKKTDPPAQEQPKN

-74 TYTDGVGGAVFDNE
+74 TYIDGADGAVFPNQVYRDL
-88 VHSNLPSGTA
+88 SSGTA
-98 TPAFSGSLAREG
+98 TPAFSGTPAREG

-137 KTGPRRVTLPT
+137 KTGPRRVTVPT
-148 IPGPDVDLAA
+148 IPGPDVDPAA

-214 IKAAASRA
+214 IKAAAGRA

-296 DASIRYHSFT
+296 DAAIRYHSFT

-313 REGYVFKGWKAKDGA
+313 REGYVFKGWKANDGS
-328 DTIYA
+328 DTIYT
-333 GGALCSV
+333 GGMTCAV
-340 SQQGNDV
+340 SQYGNDV

-360 VWEEAVP
+360 VWEEATP
-367 SKPEW
+367 PTPDKPTAPGED
-372 SDIRREM
+372 SLSGLIGNI
-379 QKVSVHVTCIN
+379 T
-390 PDVNHTEKTYS
+390 VNCTNDKAAHELKTKS
-401 YKESNDDTIGS
+401 YALIP
-412 VQDSAGSYTCT
+412 GSYTT
-423 VTVHLGRYRLQYN
+423 GEVEG
-436 QDFNR
+436 DA
-441 EHEFASSLTADV
+441 E
-453 VLQYNGTG
+453 NG
-461 WVIASALPL
+461 
-470 ELKLTCGSAPTPNPP
+470 
-485 GSDVLNSLKVLVK
+485 
-498 CDSKTYHFEK
+498 Y
-508 PYKMDDGDYRLEKVD
+508 
-523 DNTYTVIVLADK
+523 TYTVTINSRKYVEQFDTDTSAAHDPKDATATVTLKHTDNGWTVTGSTPVVFNVACVTEIVPPARPGAEDLSNLKAPVDVTCTTKPETHAAVHFSLRGGTYTIGDVAGNETDGYTCDITVTADK
-535 YVEKYNAV
+535 YVARYNMD
-543 YPGHTL
+543 YGKHTL
-549 FDNNTKTIKLVY
+549 TGDNTKTL
-561 RYGAWTVVGSNGVT
+561 TL
-575 FNVSCEQKYTVTYT
+575 KYVE
-589 DGVDGEVIFADQ
+589 GQWAVD
-601 VSYKKPGEK
+601 
-610 TPKFRGTPTR
+610 TP
-620 TGYKFIGWEPAVVGT
+620 
-635 VTANATYTAQWVSI
+635 
-649 SDLDP
+649 
-654 APELVSSLYM
+654 
-664 NFQCT
+664 
-669 NENASH
+669 
-675 DHRSEMIAIGYGIG
+675 
-689 AGGVIVTDAAGNP
+689 
-702 VYNKDGNITAVITFY
+702 ITF
-717 QDSGFLNEY
+717 
-726 NKRTG
+726 
-731 VAHRY
+731 
-736 ADYEPKTKSVDGVL
+736 
-750 IGEVFH
+750 
-756 MYKKDYP
+756 P
-763 VVFDVVCGSLYTVTY
+763 V
-778 KDGTNGTVFA
+778 
-788 DDVHSNLNANAAT
+788 
-801 PAFVGGTPTRPGYVF
+801 
-816 TGWNPAVAATVTGN
+816 
-830 ATYTAVWEKDANGNG
+830 E
-845 KPDKDEEKYTVTYTD
+845 
-860 GVENEEIFADETY
+860 
-873 SDLLSGTATPAFNGT
+873 
-888 PTRKGYAFTGW
+888 
-899 NPAVAA
+899 
-905 TVTGNATYAAVWEE
+905 
-919 AAPPKPDKPTP
+919 
-930 PTDEIGGAT
+930 
-939 VAVKCITGHGD
+939 
-950 LSWKI
+950 
-955 DSSTFTVGEVTGD
+955 
-968 DTTGYTCTVTVQA
+968 
-981 EVYVNAFNSDKKAN
+981 
-995 GVKHTLADDA
+995 
-1005 EKTFTM
+1005 
-1011 TYVNGAWT
+1011 
-1019 GPTNPA
+1019 
-1025 VTFEVKCEEELVPV
+1025 CEEELFPV

-1044 RNGDT
+1044 RNGNT
-1049 SKAYKD
+1049 TTAYKD
-1055 VALESQ
+1055 IALESQ

-1090 GAWNN
+1090 GLFNI
-1095 YKANPANPPA
+1095 YKSDPANPPA

-1213 TDGVDGEAFADQAY
+1213 TDGVNGEAFADQAY
-1227 TAKYEDATPAFEGT
+1227 TAKYEDATPAFEGTPTRAGYKFLGWEPTVAETVTENATYVAQWEKLYTVTYTDGVGEKAFKDDVHSDLEKDTPTPAFSGGT

-1294 QNVKHGAKA
+1294 QNVNHGEKK
-1303 YKVTLGEYT
+1303 YKPTLGEYT
-1312 ASNVMGTAADGYTC
+1312 VSDVMGTAADGYTC

-1338 YSSDMSDAVHTL
+1338 YSSDMNDAVHTL

-1406 NQNVKHGGKDYK
+1406 NQNVNHWGKDYK

-1468 EKTVELKWDGEKWVA
+1468 EKTVELKWNGEKWVA

-1618 FADVVYN
+1618 FEDVVYK
-1625 DIPYGTNT
+1625 DIPYGTST

-1647 FLGWEPVV
+1647 FVGWEPEV
-1655 ADTVTENATY
+1655 AETVTENVTY
-1665 VAQWEKLYTVTYTDG
+1665 TAKWEKLYTVTYTDG
-1680 AKGKAFED
+1680 VKGKAFKD
-1688 QVFTDLES
+1688 QVYSDLEA
-1696 GTKTPEFNGTPTRK
+1696 GTDTPKFDGKPTRK
-1710 GYKFLGWEPVVA
+1710 GYTFTGWSPKVT
-1722 DTVTENV
+1722 DTVTKDV
-1729 TYTAPVGRTLHRYL
+1729 TYVAQWKSTKNGKDNVPKTGDSEIVMVL
-1743 HRRREGQGVQG
+1743 G
-1754 SGLQRS
+1754 SVLLFSFCGAAAVSVYDRKRKHF

>member
-1 MVCAEFSVC
+1 MMKNHGLRRIFSLLLALFMVFTLLPTTALAED
-10 FWHCSWSSHFC
+10 
-21 PRLRWQRIRRGLT
+21 T
-34 KPSPRPSQWTGT
+34 TGADET
-46 RRRPIPPAQEQPKN
+46 PPKTVVVNEGEKKTDPPAQEQPKD
-60 ENPPAPEEPKTFTV
+60 EDPPAPEEPKTFTV
-74 TYTDGVGGAVFDNE
+74 TYTDGADGAVFPNQVYRDL
-88 VHSNLPSGTA
+88 SSGTP
-98 TPAFSGSLAREG
+98 TPAFSGTPAREG
-110 YTFAGWNPAVAET
+110 YTFAGWNPAVTET
-123 VTADVTYAAKWEEG
+123 VTANVTYVAQWEAG
-137 KTGPRRVTLPT
+137 KTSARRVTVPP
-148 IPGPDVDLAA
+148 IPDPGVAPAA
-158 LDTGHK
+158 LNTGHK

-214 IKAAASRA
+214 IKAAAGRA

-247 KSGTTACNKGSTIY
+247 KSGTTACNKGTTIY

-296 DASIRYHSFT
+296 DASIRYLSFT

-313 REGYVFKGWKAKDGA
+313 REGYVFKGWKANDGS
-328 DTIYA
+328 DTIYT
-333 GGALCSV
+333 GGMTCAV
-340 SQQGNDV
+340 SQYGNDV

-360 VWEEAVP
+360 VWEEA
-367 SKPEW
+367 
-372 SDIRREM
+372 
-379 QKVSVHVTCIN
+379 T
-390 PDVNHTEKTYS
+390 
-401 YKESNDDTIGS
+401 
-412 VQDSAGSYTCT
+412 
-423 VTVHLGRYRLQYN
+423 
-436 QDFNR
+436 
-441 EHEFASSLTADV
+441 
-453 VLQYNGTG
+453 
-461 WVIASALPL
+461 
-470 ELKLTCGSAPTPNPP
+470 
-485 GSDVLNSLKVLVK
+485 
-498 CDSKTYHFEK
+498 
-508 PYKMDDGDYRLEKVD
+508 
-523 DNTYTVIVLADK
+523 
-535 YVEKYNAV
+535 
-543 YPGHTL
+543 
-549 FDNNTKTIKLVY
+549 
-561 RYGAWTVVGSNGVT
+561 
-575 FNVSCEQKYTVTYT
+575 
-589 DGVDGEVIFADQ
+589 
-601 VSYKKPGEK
+601 
-610 TPKFRGTPTR
+610 
-620 TGYKFIGWEPAVVGT
+620 
-635 VTANATYTAQWVSI
+635 
-649 SDLDP
+649 
-654 APELVSSLYM
+654 
-664 NFQCT
+664 
-669 NENASH
+669 
-675 DHRSEMIAIGYGIG
+675 
-689 AGGVIVTDAAGNP
+689 
-702 VYNKDGNITAVITFY
+702 
-717 QDSGFLNEY
+717 
-726 NKRTG
+726 
-731 VAHRY
+731 
-736 ADYEPKTKSVDGVL
+736 
-750 IGEVFH
+750 
-756 MYKKDYP
+756 
-763 VVFDVVCGSLYTVTY
+763 
-778 KDGTNGTVFA
+778 
-788 DDVHSNLNANAAT
+788 
-801 PAFVGGTPTRPGYVF
+801 
-816 TGWNPAVAATVTGN
+816 
-830 ATYTAVWEKDANGNG
+830 
-845 KPDKDEEKYTVTYTD
+845 
-860 GVENEEIFADETY
+860 
-873 SDLLSGTATPAFNGT
+873 
-888 PTRKGYAFTGW
+888 
-899 NPAVAA
+899 
-905 TVTGNATYAAVWEE
+905 
-919 AAPPKPDKPTP
+919 PPKPDKPTAP
-930 PTDEIGGAT
+930 GEGNLSGLIGNITVNCTNGKAAHELKAKGYTLISGSYTTNEVAGDAENGYTYTVTINSQKYVEQFDADTGAAHDPKDASAT
-939 VAVKCITGHGD
+939 VTLKYTDNGWAVESGAPVVFNVACVTEIVPPARPGAED
-950 LSWKI
+950 LSNLKAPV
-955 DSSTFTVGEVTGD
+955 DVTCTTKPETHAAVHFSLRGGTYTIGD
-968 DTTGYTCTVTVQA
+968 VAGNETDGYTCDITVTA
-981 EVYVNAFNSDKKAN
+981 DKYVARYNMDY
-995 GVKHTLADDA
+995 GKHTLTGDNT
-1005 EKTFTM
+1005 KTLTLK
-1011 TYVNGAWT
+1011 YVEGQW
-1019 GPTNPA
+1019 A
-1025 VTFEVKCEEELVPV
+1025 VDTPITFPVECEEELFPV

-1090 GAWNN
+1090 GAWND

-1131 QSEEALRDFQNDHS
+1131 QSKEALRDFQNDHS

-1213 TDGVDGEAFADQAY
+1213 TDGVNGEAFADQVY

-1276 KKAIEGAIG
+1276 KKAIENAIG

-1312 ASNVMGTAADGYTC
+1312 VSNVMGTAADGYTC

-1338 YSSDMSDAVHTL
+1338 YSSDMGDAVHTL

-1406 NQNVKHGGKDYK
+1406 NQNVNHWGKDYK

-1440 ITVKAAKII
+1440 ITVKAAKIV
-1449 EKYSSDMGKTHAL
+1449 EKYGSDFGKPHDL
-1462 IVGEQA
+1462 IIGEAA
-1468 EKTVELKWDGEKWVA
+1468 EKAVELKWDGEKWVA

-1490 FHVECPPEKPTYDE
+1490 FHVECPPEKPTYDD
-1504 LKGLGI
+1504 LKELGI
-1510 NAKVDCTTT
+1510 DAKVHCATT
-1519 TAHNGKSYTLI
+1519 TAHTDATYALI
-1530 EDTYNVSDP
+1530 ESTYEISDP
-1539 ERKGTAYTCILTVNA
+1539 ARKGTVYTCTLTVKA

-1593 TSVTFNVKC
+1593 TRVTFNVKC

-1618 FADVVYN
+1618 FEDVVYN

-1710 GYKFLGWEPVVA
+1710 GYKFAGWEPEVSE
-1722 DTVTENV
+1722 TVTENV
-1729 TYTAPVGRTLHRYL
+1729 TYAAQWEKLYTVTYTDGVKGKAFKDQVYSDLEAGTATPKFDGKPTRKGYTFTGWSPKVTDTVTKDVTYVAQWKSVKNGKDNIPKTGDSEIVMVL
-1743 HRRREGQGVQG
+1743 G
-1754 SGLQRS
+1754 SVLLFSFCGAAAVSVYDRKRKHF